1 MAFKK
6 AGLISK
12 FISKGSFKLNK
23 ISKKIFKLNPILK
36 REKPLKRHKKTKS
49 IKKPFNKNKSFLK
62 ASVLLIG
69 ALGGLPHLR
78 ASECRYWSWWSGY
91 HDKIESGSNSPTHN
105 SYCLFSSTQ
114 GSGTYYLNT
123 LTTYSAGGA
132 SFTQKFNNGTLN
144 VGGNI
149 RFGGTGVNGVNV
161 GYITGTYD
169 AQTINFNSSRI
180 TTGNS
185 LSDGGGA
192 TLNFNATNRITINQ
206 ASFDNSDA
214 GAQHSY
220 MNFKGSN
227 INVSGSSFTDDT
239 NGGFSF
245 SGNNNNSAISFN
257 KTKFNQGT
265 YNFTNSANLSFNNSN
280 FNQST
285 YNFNSLQSTFN
296 NSTFNQ
302 GTYNFTDNTSFNND
316 TFNQGTYNF
325 NTSKVSFSGA
335 NTLNSSSP
343 FASLKGSV
351 SFGSGAVF
359 NLNQTLNANQTYDI
373 LTTNGTIQYG
383 VYQSYLWDLINYKGD
398 KAISHVE
405 VGNNTYDVTFDINGQ
420 DETLQETFS
429 NKSITTQFLG
439 DDLQAKA
446 KATYQQDL
454 NNSQSALSNATND
467 NKIASADTGY
477 TNNQNT
483 TIKQDAQNLEHT
495 SQQIAKDEQALQGDL
510 NKLKQLANSSFNE
523 QAFNQAQS
531 KEQQDEQTL
540 QNEENTFSSEQE
552 GLEKALANAK
562 EQQEQQQAQAT
573 YQQDLNNSQSALS
586 NATNDNKIASA
597 DTDYT
602 KNQNTAIK
610 QDAQN
615 LENTSQQITQDQK
628 DLEQDLD
635 KLQQLANSKTGFNEQ
650 AFNQAQST
658 EQQDEQTLQNEEE
671 TFSSEQ
677 EGLEK
682 ALANAKHTSP
692 TPTKHTAQNNPPNKV
707 SPPTQNLP
715 TTNVWNGVYN
725 FQNQTYSKKG
735 IYYID
740 PNLSGQSGQSGNT
753 LSTYGYLDW
762 FTLKN
767 KFSVNANNGTLI
779 IGNNTESANTK
790 GLIWIGDDKGLVYY
804 NTGTFNAA
812 NIYLTSNLK
821 TGNGF
826 SGEGATL
833 NFNATNR
840 ITINQASFDNSD
852 AGAQHSYMNFKGS
865 NINVSGSSFTDDTNG
880 GFSFSGN
887 NNNSAISFNKTKF
900 NQGTYNFTNSAN
912 LSFNNSNFNQ
922 STYNFN
928 SLQSTFNNSTF
939 NQGTYNFTDNT
950 SFNND
955 TFNQG
960 TYNFNTSKVSFSGAN
975 TLNSSSP
982 FASLKGSVSFG
993 SGAVFNLNQTLNA
1006 NQTYDIL
1013 TTNGTIQYGVYQ
1025 SYLWDLINYKGDKA
1039 ISHVEVGNNTYDVTF
1054 DINGQDETLQETFSN
1069 KSITTQFL
1077 GDDLQAKAKATY
1089 QQDLNNSQSALSN
1102 ATNDNKIASADT
1114 GYTNNQNTTIK
1125 QDAQNLEHTSQQI
1138 AKDEQALQ
1146 GDLNKLK
1153 QLANSSFNE
1162 QAFNQAQS
1170 KEQQDEQTL
1179 QNEEETFSSE
1189 QEGLEKALA
1198 NAKPASPTPT
1208 PTPTPTPSPTPN
1220 PTPTKHTAPN
1230 KVPPTP
1236 PTQNLPTTNVWNG
1249 VYWLQNQTYS
1259 QKGVYYI
1266 DPNLSGQSG
1275 QSANTLSTY
1284 TANLLGRSFGV
1295 NIQNGTL
1302 IIGNN
1307 TESVN
1312 DNGLIWIGHG
1322 GFGYIIGTFNAA
1334 NIYLT
1339 NNFKTGEGVSGSDG
1353 GGANITFKASD
1364 NITMDGLNYND
1375 AETVTKMIQTGASQH
1390 SYATFDATNNISVTN
1405 SSFSDMTWGKF
1416 SFNAKNISFSNA
1428 SFSGFTNPGGSSV
1441 ISANAANSLSFNNS
1455 RLNGGAVYNLWANS
1469 LIFNNTQAV
1478 FNVLYSRGTSNFNAT
1493 TQLLGNTSFTLS
1505 SQSLLNF
1512 NGDTTLQNNANITLG
1527 NKSQTAFKN
1536 SLTLDNN
1543 SNLSLDNQ
1551 SVLNASGASAFNNQ
1565 ASLNIYNGSQ
1575 ATFNSLFFNGATLSL
1590 NANSKL
1596 NASSASFS
1604 NNTTINLDDSVL
1616 SVSNASSLNANI
1628 NFQGASQATFGG
1640 NTTIDAA
1647 SFNFDSAS
1655 SLSFNN
1661 LTANGALNFNGYAP
1675 SLSKA
1680 LMSVSGQFVLGNN
1693 GDINLSDINIFDN
1706 ITKSV
1711 TYNILNA
1718 QKGITGISGANG
1730 YEKILFYGM
1739 KIQNATYSDNN
1750 NIQTWSFINPLNS
1763 SQIIQESIKNGD
1775 LTIEVLNNPNSAS
1788 NTIFN
1793 IAPELYNYQ
1802 ASKQNP
1808 TGYSYDYSDNQAGT
1822 YYLTSN
1828 IKGLFTPKGSQTPQT
1843 PGTYSP
1849 FNQPLNSLN
1858 IYNKGFSSGNLKTLL
1873 GILSQ
1878 NSATLKE
1885 MIETNQLDN
1894 ITSINEVLQ
1903 LLDRI
1908 KITPAQKQALLET
1921 INHLTDN
1928 INQTFSNGNLVIGA
1942 TQDHVTNS
1950 TSSIWFGGNGYSSPC
1965 ALDSATCS
1973 SFRNTY
1979 LGQLLGSTSPYL
1991 GYINADF
1998 KAKSIYITGTLGS
2011 GNAFES
2017 GGSADI
2023 TFQSANN
2030 LVLNKANIEAQA
2042 TDNIFNLL
2050 GQEGIDK
2057 IFNQGNLANVLSQM
2071 AMEKIKQAGGLG
2083 NFVENALIP
2092 LSKELPSSLQNETL
2106 GQLIGQN
2113 NLDNLLN
2120 NSGVMNAIQ
2129 NIISKKLS
2137 IFGNFV
2143 TPSIIENYLAK
2154 QSLKSMLDDKGL
2166 LNFIGGYMDASELSS
2181 ILSVILKDITN
2192 PPTSLQ
2198 KDIGVVANDLLDE
2211 FLGQDVVKKLES
2223 QGLVSNIINNIISQG
2238 GLSGIYNQGLGSVLP
2253 PSLQN
2258 ALKEN
2263 DLGALLSPRGL
2274 HDFWQ
2279 KGYFNF
2285 LSNGYVFVNNSS
2297 FSNATGGSLNFVANK
2312 SIIFNGDNTI
2322 DFSKYQGALIFA
2334 SNGVSN
2340 INITTLNA
2348 TNGLSLNAG
2357 LNNVSV
2363 QKGEIC
2369 INLANCPTT
2378 KNSSSTNS
2386 SVTPTNESLSVRAN
2400 NFTFLGVIAS
2410 NGAIDLSQVKNN
2422 SVIGTLNLNEN
2433 ATLQANNLTI
2443 ANAFN
2448 NASNSTANINGD
2460 FTLNQQAT
2468 LSTNASG
2475 LNVMGNFNS
2484 YGDLVFNLSHSVSH
2498 AIINA
2503 QGIATI
2509 MTNYNNPLIQFNT
2522 SSKETGAYT
2531 LIDSAKAIYYGYNDQ
2546 ITGGSSLDNYLKLYT
2561 LININGKHMV
2571 MTDNGLTYNGQ
2582 AVSIKDG
2589 GLIVGFK
2596 DSQNQYIYTSILYN
2610 KVKIAVSNAPINNL
2624 QAPTLKQ
2631 YIAQIQGIQGV
2642 DSIEQAGG
2650 TQAINWLNKI
2660 FETKGSPLFAPYY
2673 LESHSTKDLTTI
2685 AGDIA
2690 NTLEVIANPNFKN
2703 DATNIL
2709 QINTYTQQMSRLAK
2723 LSDTSTFASADFHER
2738 LEALKNKRFA
2748 DAIPNAMDVILKY
2761 SQRNRVKNN
2770 VWATGVGGASF
2781 INGGTGTLYGINVG
2795 YDRFI
2800 KGVIVGG
2807 YAAYGYSGFHANIT
2821 QSGSSNVNMGVY
2833 SRAFIKRSELTMSLN
2848 ETWGYNKTF
2857 INSYDPLLSII
2868 NQSYRYNTW
2877 TTDAKINYGYDFM
2890 FKDKSVIF
2898 KPQIGLAYYYIGMS
2912 GLRGI
2917 MDDPIYNQFRANADP
2932 NKKSV
2937 LTINFALES
2946 RHYFNKNSYYFVIA
2960 DVGRDLFIN
2969 SMGDKM
2975 VRFIGNNT
2983 LSYRDGGRYN
2993 TFASIITGGEIRLFK
3008 TFYVNAGIGA
3018 RFGLD
3023 YKDINITGN
3032 IGMRY
3037 AF

>member
-6 AGLISK
+6 ARLISR
-12 FISKGSFKLNK
+12 FISKGSFKLSK
-23 ISKKIFKLNPILK
+23 ISKKFFKLNQILK

-62 ASVLLIG
+62 ASILLIG
-69 ALGGLPHLR
+69 ALGGLSHLR
-78 ASECRYWSWWSGY
+78 ANECRYWSWSSWSY
-91 HDKIESGSNSPTHN
+91 QDNIESGPNSPTHN
-105 SYCLFSSTQ
+105 SYCLFSSAQ

-132 SFTQKFNNGTLN
+132 SFTQKFNNGTLDI
-144 VGGNI
+144 GGNI
-149 RFGGTGVNGVNV
+149 RFGGTGINGGDV

-169 AQTINFNSSRI
+169 AQTINFNSSHL

-185 LSDGGGA
+185 YADGGGA
-192 TLNFNATNRITINQ
+192 TLNFNAANNITINQ
-206 ASFDNSDA
+206 ASFDNSHA
-214 GAQHSY
+214 GTQKSY

-257 KTKFNQGT
+257 QTSFNQGT
-265 YNFTNSANLSFNNSN
+265 YNFSNSASSSFDNS
-280 FNQST
+280 S
-285 YNFNSLQSTFN
+285 
-296 NSTFNQ
+296 FNQ
-302 GTYNFTDNTSFNND
+302 GTYNFNSTQSAFNNSAFNQGTYDFSNNTSFNND
-316 TFNQGTYNF
+316 TFNQGTYSF
-325 NTSKVSFSGA
+325 NTSKVSFSGI

-351 SFGSGAVF
+351 SFGSDAIF
-359 NLNQTLNANQTYDI
+359 NLNQTLNNNQTYDI
-373 LTTNGTIQYG
+373 LTTNGAIQYG

-420 DETLQETFS
+420 DETLQETF
-429 NKSITTQFLG
+429 NKQSIITQFLG

-446 KATYQQDL
+446 QKTYQQDL
-454 NNSQSALSNATND
+454 SNSQSTLNNAASD
-467 NKIASADTGY
+467 NKIANSDTDY
-477 TNNQNT
+477 TKSSNP
-483 TIKQDAQNLEHT
+483 TINKDAQNLEHT
-495 SQQIAKDEQALQGDL
+495 NQQIAQDEQALQGDL
-510 NKLKQLANSSFNE
+510 DKLKQLANSTTGFNE
-523 QAFNQAQS
+523 QAFNTAQS

-540 QNEENTFSSEQE
+540 QNDENAFNTEQDS
-552 GLEKALANAK
+552 LNKAIQQAQAQQQK
-562 EQQEQQQAQAT
+562 QEQQQAQKT
-573 YQQDLNNSQSALS
+573 YQEDVTNSQNALNNAASDS
-586 NATNDNKIASA
+586 KIANS

-602 KNQNTAIK
+602 NNKNTTIK
-610 QDAQN
+610 EDAKS
-615 LENTSQQITQDQK
+615 LEHTNQQIAQD
-628 DLEQDLD
+628 EQALQGDLD
-635 KLQQLANSKTGFNEQ
+635 KLKQLANSTTGFSEQ
-650 AFNQAQST
+650 AFNQAQKQ
-658 EQQDEQTLQNEEE
+658 EQQDEQTLQNDEK
-671 TFSSEQ
+671 TFSNEQ
-677 EGLEK
+677 EGLK
-682 ALANAKHTSP
+682 QAIANAKPTSPTPSHAP
-692 TPTKHTAQNNPPNKV
+692 TPTKHTAPNTPPNKV
-707 SPPTQNLP
+707 SPTPTPPTQNLP

-725 FQNQTYSKKG
+725 LQNQTYSQKG

-753 LSTYGYLDW
+753 LSTY
-762 FTLKN
+762 
-767 KFSVNANNGTLI
+767 
-779 IGNNTESANTK
+779 
-790 GLIWIGDDKGLVYY
+790 
-804 NTGTFNAA
+804 
-812 NIYLTSNLK
+812 
-821 TGNGF
+821 
-826 SGEGATL
+826 
-833 NFNATNR
+833 
-840 ITINQASFDNSD
+840 
-852 AGAQHSYMNFKGS
+852 
-865 NINVSGSSFTDDTNG
+865 
-880 GFSFSGN
+880 
-887 NNNSAISFNKTKF
+887 
-900 NQGTYNFTNSAN
+900 
-912 LSFNNSNFNQ
+912 
-922 STYNFN
+922 
-928 SLQSTFNNSTF
+928 
-939 NQGTYNFTDNT
+939 
-950 SFNND
+950 
-955 TFNQG
+955 
-960 TYNFNTSKVSFSGAN
+960 
-975 TLNSSSP
+975 
-982 FASLKGSVSFG
+982 
-993 SGAVFNLNQTLNA
+993 
-1006 NQTYDIL
+1006 
-1013 TTNGTIQYGVYQ
+1013 
-1025 SYLWDLINYKGDKA
+1025 
-1039 ISHVEVGNNTYDVTF
+1039 
-1054 DINGQDETLQETFSN
+1054 
-1069 KSITTQFL
+1069 
-1077 GDDLQAKAKATY
+1077 
-1089 QQDLNNSQSALSN
+1089 
-1102 ATNDNKIASADT
+1102 
-1114 GYTNNQNTTIK
+1114 
-1125 QDAQNLEHTSQQI
+1125 
-1138 AKDEQALQ
+1138 
-1146 GDLNKLK
+1146 
-1153 QLANSSFNE
+1153 
-1162 QAFNQAQS
+1162 
-1170 KEQQDEQTL
+1170 
-1179 QNEEETFSSE
+1179 
-1189 QEGLEKALA
+1189 
-1198 NAKPASPTPT
+1198 
-1208 PTPTPTPSPTPN
+1208 
-1220 PTPTKHTAPN
+1220 
-1230 KVPPTP
+1230 
-1236 PTQNLPTTNVWNG
+1236 
-1249 VYWLQNQTYS
+1249 
-1259 QKGVYYI
+1259 
-1266 DPNLSGQSG
+1266 
-1275 QSANTLSTY
+1275 
-1284 TANLLGRSFGV
+1284 TANLFGRSFGV

-1302 IIGNN
+1302 IIGND

-1322 GFGYIIGTFNAA
+1322 GFGYITGTFSAA

-1339 NNFKTGEGVSGSDG
+1339 NNFKTGEGVSNSDG

-1390 SYATFDATNNISVTN
+1390 SYAAFDALNNISVTN

-1416 SFNAKNISFSNA
+1416 SFSAKNISFSNA

-1441 ISANAANSLSFNNS
+1441 ISANASNSLSFINS
-1455 RLNGGAVYNLWANS
+1455 RLNGGAVYNLQANS

-1493 TQLLGNTSFTLS
+1493 TQLLGNTNFTLS

-1527 NKSQTAFKN
+1527 NKSQAAFKN

-1551 SVLNASGASAFNNQ
+1551 SVLNANGTSAFNNQ

-1575 ATFNSLFFNGATLSL
+1575 AAFSSLFFNGGTLSL
-1590 NANSKL
+1590 NASSKL
-1596 NASSASFS
+1596 NASNASFS

-1616 SVSNASSLNANI
+1616 SANNTSSLNANI
-1628 NFQGASQATFGG
+1628 NFQGASQADFGG
-1640 NTTIDAA
+1640 NTTIDTA

-1675 SLSKA
+1675 SLTKA

-1711 TYNILNA
+1711 TYNILSA

-1739 KIQNATYSDNN
+1739 KIQNATYSDSN

-1822 YYLTSN
+1822 YYLTSS
-1828 IKGLFTPKGSQTPQT
+1828 IKGLFTPKGSQTPQA

-1858 IYNKGFSSGNLKTLL
+1858 IYNKGFSSENLKTLL

-1885 MIETNQLDN
+1885 MIESNQLNN
-1894 ITSINEVLQ
+1894 ITNINEVLQ
-1903 LLDRI
+1903 LLDKI
-1908 KITPAQKQALLET
+1908 KITQAQKQALLET

-1942 TQDHVTNS
+1942 TQDNVTNS

-2017 GGSADI
+2017 GGSADV

-2050 GQEGIDK
+2050 GQKGIDK
-2057 IFNQGNLANVLSQM
+2057 IFNQGNLANVLSQV

-2083 NFVENALIP
+2083 NFIENALSP
-2092 LSKELPSSLQNETL
+2092 LSKELPASLQNETL

-2113 NLDNLLN
+2113 NLDDLLN
-2120 NSGVMNAIQ
+2120 NSGVMNEIQ
-2129 NIISKKLS
+2129 SIISKKLS

-2166 LNFIGGYMDASELSS
+2166 LNFIGGYIDASELSS

-2192 PPTSLQ
+2192 PPASLQ
-2198 KDIGVVANDLLDE
+2198 KDIGVVANDLLNE

-2238 GLSGIYNQGLGSVLP
+2238 GLSGVYNQGLGSVLP
-2253 PSLQN
+2253 LSLQN

-2285 LSNGYVFVNNSS
+2285 LSNGYVFVNDSS

-2369 INLANCPTT
+2369 VNLASCPTT

-2400 NFTFLGVIAS
+2400 NFTFLGTIAS
-2410 NGAIDLSQVKNN
+2410 NGAIDLSQVTNN

-2443 ANAFN
+2443 TNAFN
-2448 NASNSTANINGD
+2448 NASNSTANINGN

-2484 YGDLVFNLSHSVSH
+2484 YGDLVFNLSHSASH

-2503 QGIATI
+2503 QGNATI
-2509 MTNYNNPLIQFNT
+2509 MANSNNPLIQFNT
-2522 SSKETGAYT
+2522 SSKEVGTYT

-2546 ITGGSSLDNYLKLYT
+2546 ITGGSSLDNYLKLYA
-2561 LININGKHMV
+2561 LIDINGKHMV
-2571 MTDNGLTYNGQ
+2571 MSDNGLTYNGQ
-2582 AVSIKDG
+2582 AVSVKDG
-2589 GLIVGFK
+2589 GLVVGFK

-2610 KVKIAVSNAPINNL
+2610 KVKIAVSNDPINNL

-2631 YIAQIQGIQGV
+2631 YIAQIQGIQSV
-2642 DSIEQAGG
+2642 DSIDQVGG
-2650 TQAINWLNKI
+2650 NQAINWLNKI

-2673 LESHSTKDLTTI
+2673 LESHSIKDLTTI

-2690 NTLEVIANPNFKN
+2690 NTLEVIANPDFKN

-2723 LSDTSTFASADFHER
+2723 LSDTSTFARSDFLER

-2807 YAAYGYSGFHANIT
+2807 YAAYGYSGFHGNIT

-2868 NQSYRYNTW
+2868 NQSYRYDTW

-2898 KPQIGLAYYYIGMS
+2898 KPQVGLAYYYIGLS

>member
-6 AGLISK
+6 ARLISR
-12 FISKGSFKLNK
+12 FVSKGSFKLNK
-23 ISKKIFKLNPILK
+23 ISKKIFTLNQILK
-36 REKPLKRHKKTKS
+36 REKLLKRHKKTKS

-69 ALGGLPHLR
+69 ALGGLSHLR
-78 ASECRYWSWWSGY
+78 ANECTYWSWSTWSY
-91 HDKIESGSNSPTHN
+91 QDNIESGPNSPTHN
-105 SYCLFSSTQ
+105 SYCLFSSAQ

-123 LTTYSAGGA
+123 LTTYSTGGA
-132 SFTQKFNNGTLN
+132 SFTQKFNGGTLN

-149 RFGGTGVNGVNV
+149 RFGGTGINGGDV

-169 AQTINFNSSRI
+169 AANIYLTSHL

-185 LSDGGGA
+185 YADGGGA
-192 TLNFNATNRITINQ
+192 TLNFNAANNITINQ

-214 GAQHSY
+214 GTQHSY

-257 KTKFNQGT
+257 QTNFNQGT
-265 YNFTNSANLSFNNSN
+265 YNFSNSASSSFDNSSFN
-280 FNQST
+280 QGT
-285 YNFNSLQSTFN
+285 YHFNSAQSTFE
-296 NSTFNQ
+296 NSNFNQ
-302 GTYNFTDNTSFNND
+302 GTYNFNDNTSFNND

-325 NTSKVSFSGA
+325 NTSKVSFSGI

-351 SFGSGAVF
+351 SFNSNAVF
-359 NLNQTLNANQTYDI
+359 NLNQTLNSNQTYDI
-373 LTTNGTIQYG
+373 LTTNGAIQYG

-398 KAISHVE
+398 KAISHVG

-420 DETLQETFS
+420 DETLQETF
-429 NKSITTQFLG
+429 NKQSIITQFLG

-446 KATYQQDL
+446 QKTYQEDLTHSQNAL
-454 NNSQSALSNATND
+454 NNVTSDNTIANNDTSYTQS
-467 NKIASADTGY
+467 K
-477 TNNQNT
+477 NT
-483 TIKQDAQNLEHT
+483 TIATDAQNLENT
-495 SQQIAKDEQALQGDL
+495 NQQIAQDEQALQGDL
-510 NKLKQLANSSFNE
+510 DKLKQLANSTTGFSE
-523 QAFNQAQS
+523 QAFNQAQ
-531 KEQQDEQTL
+531 KQEQQDEQTL
-540 QNEENTFSSEQE
+540 QNEEKTFNSEQE
-552 GLEKALANAK
+552 GLKQAIANAK
-562 EQQEQQQAQAT
+562 P
-573 YQQDLNNSQSALS
+573 
-586 NATNDNKIASA
+586 
-597 DTDYT
+597 
-602 KNQNTAIK
+602 
-610 QDAQN
+610 
-615 LENTSQQITQDQK
+615 TSPTP
-628 DLEQDLD
+628 
-635 KLQQLANSKTGFNEQ
+635 SPT
-650 AFNQAQST
+650 
-658 EQQDEQTLQNEEE
+658 
-671 TFSSEQ
+671 
-677 EGLEK
+677 
-682 ALANAKHTSP
+682 P
-692 TPTKHTAQNNPPNKV
+692 TPTKHTAQNTPPNKV
-707 SPPTQNLP
+707 SPT
-715 TTNVWNGVYN
+715 
-725 FQNQTYSKKG
+725 
-735 IYYID
+735 
-740 PNLSGQSGQSGNT
+740 
-753 LSTYGYLDW
+753 
-762 FTLKN
+762 
-767 KFSVNANNGTLI
+767 
-779 IGNNTESANTK
+779 
-790 GLIWIGDDKGLVYY
+790 
-804 NTGTFNAA
+804 
-812 NIYLTSNLK
+812 
-821 TGNGF
+821 
-826 SGEGATL
+826 
-833 NFNATNR
+833 
-840 ITINQASFDNSD
+840 
-852 AGAQHSYMNFKGS
+852 
-865 NINVSGSSFTDDTNG
+865 
-880 GFSFSGN
+880 
-887 NNNSAISFNKTKF
+887 
-900 NQGTYNFTNSAN
+900 
-912 LSFNNSNFNQ
+912 
-922 STYNFN
+922 
-928 SLQSTFNNSTF
+928 
-939 NQGTYNFTDNT
+939 
-950 SFNND
+950 
-955 TFNQG
+955 
-960 TYNFNTSKVSFSGAN
+960 
-975 TLNSSSP
+975 
-982 FASLKGSVSFG
+982 
-993 SGAVFNLNQTLNA
+993 
-1006 NQTYDIL
+1006 
-1013 TTNGTIQYGVYQ
+1013 
-1025 SYLWDLINYKGDKA
+1025 
-1039 ISHVEVGNNTYDVTF
+1039 
-1054 DINGQDETLQETFSN
+1054 
-1069 KSITTQFL
+1069 
-1077 GDDLQAKAKATY
+1077 
-1089 QQDLNNSQSALSN
+1089 
-1102 ATNDNKIASADT
+1102 
-1114 GYTNNQNTTIK
+1114 
-1125 QDAQNLEHTSQQI
+1125 
-1138 AKDEQALQ
+1138 
-1146 GDLNKLK
+1146 
-1153 QLANSSFNE
+1153 
-1162 QAFNQAQS
+1162 
-1170 KEQQDEQTL
+1170 
-1179 QNEEETFSSE
+1179 
-1189 QEGLEKALA
+1189 
-1198 NAKPASPTPT
+1198 
-1208 PTPTPTPSPTPN
+1208 
-1220 PTPTKHTAPN
+1220 
-1230 KVPPTP
+1230 PTP

-1249 VYWLQNQTYS
+1249 VYNLQNQTYS
-1259 QKGVYYI
+1259 QKGIYYI

-1284 TANLLGRSFGV
+1284 TANLFGRSFGV

-1322 GFGYIIGTFNAA
+1322 GFGYITGTFNAA

-1339 NNFKTGEGVSGSDG
+1339 NNFKTGEGVSNSDG

-1390 SYATFDATNNISVTN
+1390 SYAAFDALNNISVTN

-1416 SFNAKNISFSNA
+1416 SFSAKNISFSNA
-1428 SFSGFTNPGGSSV
+1428 SFSGFTNPGGSST
-1441 ISANAANSLSFNNS
+1441 ISANASNSLSFINS
-1455 RLNGGAVYNLWANS
+1455 RLNGGAIYNLQANS

-1512 NGDTTLQNNANITLG
+1512 NGDTTLQNNANITLD
-1527 NKSQTAFKN
+1527 NKSQAAFKN

-1551 SVLNASGASAFNNQ
+1551 SVLNANGTSAFNNQ

-1575 ATFNSLFFNGATLSL
+1575 AAFNSLFFNGGTLSL
-1590 NANSKL
+1590 NASSKL
-1596 NASSASFS
+1596 NASNASFS

-1616 SVSNASSLNANI
+1616 SANNTSSLNANI
-1628 NFQGASQATFGG
+1628 NFQGTSQADFGG
-1640 NTTIDAA
+1640 NTTIDTA

-1655 SLSFNN
+1655 SLNFNN

-1675 SLSKA
+1675 SLTKA

-1718 QKGITGISGANG
+1718 RKGITGISGANG

-1808 TGYSYDYSDNQAGT
+1808 TGYSYDYSGNQAGT

-1858 IYNKGFSSGNLKTLL
+1858 IYNKGFSSENLKTLL

-1885 MIETNQLDN
+1885 MIESNQLDN
-1894 ITSINEVLQ
+1894 ITNINEVLQ
-1903 LLDRI
+1903 LLDKI
-1908 KITPAQKQALLET
+1908 KITQVQKQALLET

-1928 INQTFSNGNLVIGA
+1928 INQTFNNGNLVIGA
-1942 TQDHVTNS
+1942 TQDNVTNS

-1991 GYINADF
+1991 GYINANF
-1998 KAKSIYITGTLGS
+1998 KAKSIYITGTIGS

-2017 GGSADI
+2017 GGSADV
-2023 TFQSANN
+2023 TFQSTNN

-2083 NFVENALIP
+2083 NFVENALSP
-2092 LSKELPSSLQNETL
+2092 LSKELPASLQNETL

-2113 NLDNLLN
+2113 NLDDLLN
-2120 NSGVMNAIQ
+2120 NSGVMNEIQ

-2166 LNFIGGYMDASELSS
+2166 LNFIGGYIDASEISS
-2181 ILSVILKDITN
+2181 ILSVVLKDITN
-2192 PPTSLQ
+2192 PPASLQ
-2198 KDIGVVANDLLDE
+2198 KDIGVVANDLLNE

-2223 QGLVSNIINNIISQG
+2223 QGLVSDIINNVISQG
-2238 GLSGIYNQGLGSVLP
+2238 GLSGVYNQGLGSVLP

-2369 INLANCPTT
+2369 INLASCPTT

-2386 SVTPTNESLSVRAN
+2386 SVTPTNETLSVRAN
-2400 NFTFLGVIAS
+2400 NFTFLGAITS
-2410 NGAIDLSQVKNN
+2410 NGAINLSQVKNN

-2443 ANAFN
+2443 TNAFN
-2448 NASNSTANINGD
+2448 NASNSTANINGN

-2484 YGDLVFNLSHSVSH
+2484 YGDLVFNLSHSASH

-2503 QGIATI
+2503 QGAATI
-2509 MTNYNNPLIQFNT
+2509 IANNNNPLIQFNT
-2522 SSKETGAYT
+2522 SSKEVGTYT

-2546 ITGGSSLDNYLKLYT
+2546 ITGGSSLDNYLKLYA
-2561 LININGKHMV
+2561 LIDINGKHMV
-2571 MTDNGLTYNGQ
+2571 MTGNGLTYNGQ
-2582 AVSIKDG
+2582 AVSVKDG
-2589 GLIVGFK
+2589 GLVVGFK

-2610 KVKIAVSNAPINNL
+2610 KVKIAVSNDPINNL

-2631 YIAQIQGIQGV
+2631 YIAQIQGTQSV
-2642 DSIEQAGG
+2642 DSIDQAGG
-2650 TQAINWLNKI
+2650 NQAINWLNKI

-2673 LESHSTKDLTTI
+2673 LESHSIKDLTTI

-2690 NTLEVIANPNFKN
+2690 NTLEVIANPDFKN

-2738 LEALKNKRFA
+2738 LESLKNKRFA

-2807 YAAYGYSGFHANIT
+2807 YAAYGYSGFHGNIT

-2868 NQSYRYNTW
+2868 NQSYRYDTW

-2898 KPQIGLAYYYIGMS
+2898 KPQVGLAYYYIGLS

>member
-6 AGLISK
+6 ARLISR
-12 FISKGSFKLNK
+12 FISKGFFKLNK
-23 ISKKIFKLNPILK
+23 ISKKIFKLNQILK
-36 REKPLKRHKKTKS
+36 REKPLKRHKKALKS
-49 IKKPFNKNKSFLK
+49 IKKLSNRNKSFLK

-69 ALGGLPHLR
+69 ALGGLSHLR
-78 ASECRYWSWWSGY
+78 ANECRYWSWSSWNY
-91 HDKIESGSNSPTHN
+91 QDNIESGPNSPTHN
-105 SYCLFSSTQ
+105 SYCLFSSAQ

-123 LTTYSAGGA
+123 LTTYSAGEA
-132 SFTQKFNNGTLN
+132 SFTQKFNGGTLN

-149 RFGGTGVNGVNV
+149 RFGGTGINGGDV

-169 AQTINFNSSRI
+169 AQTINFNSSHL

-185 LSDGGGA
+185 YADGGGA
-192 TLNFNATNRITINQ
+192 TLNFNAANNITISQ

-214 GAQHSY
+214 GTQHSY

-239 NGGFSF
+239 NGGFNF
-245 SGNNNNSAISFN
+245 SGNSNNSTISFN
-257 KTKFNQGT
+257 QTNFNQGTYHFSNSASSSFDNSSFNQGSYHFNSTQSTFENSNFNQGT
-265 YNFTNSANLSFNNSN
+265 YNFNGNA
-280 FNQST
+280 
-285 YNFNSLQSTFN
+285 
-296 NSTFNQ
+296 
-302 GTYNFTDNTSFNND
+302 SFNND
-316 TFNQGTYNF
+316 TFNQGTYDF

-351 SFGSGAVF
+351 SFGSDAVF
-359 NLNQTLNANQTYDI
+359 NLNQTLNNNQTYDI

-420 DETLQETFS
+420 DETLQETF
-429 NKSITTQFLG
+429 NNQSITTQFLG

-446 KATYQQDL
+446 QKTYQQDL
-454 NNSQSALSNATND
+454 SDSQSALNNAASD
-467 NKIASADTGY
+467 SKIANGDTDY
-477 TNNQNT
+477 TKSSNP
-483 TIKQDAQNLEHT
+483 TINKDAQNLE
-495 SQQIAKDEQALQGDL
+495 SANQQIVKDEQALQGDL
-510 NKLKQLANSSFNE
+510 DKLQQLANATTGFNE
-523 QAFNQAQS
+523 QAFNTAQ
-531 KEQQDEQTL
+531 KQEQQDEQTL
-540 QNEENTFSSEQE
+540 QGEEKTFNAEQE
-552 GLEKALANAK
+552 GLKQAIANDK
-562 EQQEQQQAQAT
+562 P
-573 YQQDLNNSQSALS
+573 
-586 NATNDNKIASA
+586 ASP
-597 DTDYT
+597 TP
-602 KNQNTAIK
+602 
-610 QDAQN
+610 
-615 LENTSQQITQDQK
+615 
-628 DLEQDLD
+628 
-635 KLQQLANSKTGFNEQ
+635 
-650 AFNQAQST
+650 
-658 EQQDEQTLQNEEE
+658 
-671 TFSSEQ
+671 
-677 EGLEK
+677 
-682 ALANAKHTSP
+682 SP
-692 TPTKHTAQNNPPNKV
+692 TPTKHTAPN
-707 SPPTQNLP
+707 
-715 TTNVWNGVYN
+715 
-725 FQNQTYSKKG
+725 
-735 IYYID
+735 
-740 PNLSGQSGQSGNT
+740 
-753 LSTYGYLDW
+753 
-762 FTLKN
+762 
-767 KFSVNANNGTLI
+767 
-779 IGNNTESANTK
+779 
-790 GLIWIGDDKGLVYY
+790 
-804 NTGTFNAA
+804 
-812 NIYLTSNLK
+812 
-821 TGNGF
+821 
-826 SGEGATL
+826 
-833 NFNATNR
+833 
-840 ITINQASFDNSD
+840 
-852 AGAQHSYMNFKGS
+852 
-865 NINVSGSSFTDDTNG
+865 
-880 GFSFSGN
+880 
-887 NNNSAISFNKTKF
+887 
-900 NQGTYNFTNSAN
+900 
-912 LSFNNSNFNQ
+912 
-922 STYNFN
+922 
-928 SLQSTFNNSTF
+928 
-939 NQGTYNFTDNT
+939 
-950 SFNND
+950 
-955 TFNQG
+955 
-960 TYNFNTSKVSFSGAN
+960 
-975 TLNSSSP
+975 
-982 FASLKGSVSFG
+982 
-993 SGAVFNLNQTLNA
+993 
-1006 NQTYDIL
+1006 
-1013 TTNGTIQYGVYQ
+1013 
-1025 SYLWDLINYKGDKA
+1025 
-1039 ISHVEVGNNTYDVTF
+1039 
-1054 DINGQDETLQETFSN
+1054 
-1069 KSITTQFL
+1069 
-1077 GDDLQAKAKATY
+1077 
-1089 QQDLNNSQSALSN
+1089 
-1102 ATNDNKIASADT
+1102 
-1114 GYTNNQNTTIK
+1114 
-1125 QDAQNLEHTSQQI
+1125 
-1138 AKDEQALQ
+1138 
-1146 GDLNKLK
+1146 
-1153 QLANSSFNE
+1153 
-1162 QAFNQAQS
+1162 
-1170 KEQQDEQTL
+1170 
-1179 QNEEETFSSE
+1179 
-1189 QEGLEKALA
+1189 
-1198 NAKPASPTPT
+1198 TP
-1208 PTPTPTPSPTPN
+1208 
-1220 PTPTKHTAPN
+1220 PN

-1236 PTQNLPTTNVWNG
+1236 PTQNLPTTNVWDG
-1249 VYWLQNQTYS
+1249 VYNLENKTYS
-1259 QKGVYYI
+1259 NKGVYYI

-1284 TANLLGRSFGV
+1284 TANLFGRSFSM
-1295 NIQNGTL
+1295 NANNGTL

-1322 GFGYIIGTFNAA
+1322 GFGYITGTFNAA

-1339 NNFKTGEGVSGSDG
+1339 NNFKTGEGVSNSDG

-1390 SYATFDATNNISVTN
+1390 SYATFDALNNISVTN

-1416 SFNAKNISFSNA
+1416 SFSAKNISFSNA
-1428 SFSGFTNPGGSSV
+1428 SFSGFTNPGGSST
-1441 ISANAANSLSFNNS
+1441 ISANASNSLSFVNS
-1455 RLNGGAVYNLWANS
+1455 RLNGGAIYNLQANS

-1527 NKSQTAFKN
+1527 NKSQAAFKN

-1551 SVLNASGASAFNNQ
+1551 SVLNANGASAFNNQ

-1575 ATFNSLFFNGATLSL
+1575 ATFKSLFFNGGTLSL
-1590 NANSKL
+1590 NASSKL

-1616 SVSNASSLNANI
+1616 SANNTSSLNANI
-1628 NFQGASQATFGG
+1628 NFQGASQADFGG
-1640 NTTIDAA
+1640 NTTIDTA

-1675 SLSKA
+1675 SLTKA

-1739 KIQNATYSDNN
+1739 KIQNATYSDSN

-1763 SQIIQESIKNGD
+1763 SQIIQESIKNGV

-1802 ASKQNP
+1802 VSKQNP

-1878 NSATLKE
+1878 NSTTLKE
-1885 MIETNQLDN
+1885 MIESNQLDN
-1894 ITSINEVLQ
+1894 ITNINEVLQ

-1908 KITPAQKQALLET
+1908 KITQTQKQALLET

-1928 INQTFSNGNLVIGA
+1928 INQTFSNGNLVIGT
-1942 TQDHVTNS
+1942 TQDNVTSS

-1973 SFRNTY
+1973 SFRDTY

-1998 KAKSIYITGTLGS
+1998 KAKSVYITGTLGS
-2011 GNAFES
+2011 ANAFES
-2017 GGSADI
+2017 GGSADV

-2030 LVLNKANIEAQA
+2030 LVLDKANIEAQA

-2050 GQEGIDK
+2050 GQKGINK

-2083 NFVENALIP
+2083 NFVENALSP

-2129 NIISKKLS
+2129 NIISQKLS

-2192 PPTSLQ
+2192 PPASLQ
-2198 KDIGVVANDLLDE
+2198 KDIGVVANDLLNE

-2223 QGLVSNIINNIISQG
+2223 QGLVNNIINNVISQG
-2238 GLSGIYNQGLGSVLP
+2238 GLSGVYNQGLGSVLP

-2348 TNGLSLNAG
+2348 TNGLSLNVG

-2433 ATLQANNLTI
+2433 AALQANNLTI
-2443 ANAFN
+2443 TNAFN
-2448 NASNSTANINGD
+2448 NASNSTANINGN

-2484 YGDLVFNLSHSVSH
+2484 YGDLVFNISHSASH

-2503 QGIATI
+2503 QGSATI
-2509 MTNYNNPLIQFNT
+2509 MANNNNPLIQFNT
-2522 SSKETGAYT
+2522 SSKESGVYT

-2546 ITGGSSLDNYLKLYT
+2546 ITGDSSLDNYLKLYT
-2561 LININGKHMV
+2561 LIDINGKHMV

-2582 AVSIKDG
+2582 AVNIKDG
-2589 GLIVGFK
+2589 GLVVGFK

-2610 KVKIAVSNAPINNL
+2610 KVKIAVSNDPINNL

-2631 YIAQIQGIQGV
+2631 YIAQIQGVQSV
-2642 DSIEQAGG
+2642 DSIDQVGG
-2650 TQAINWLNKI
+2650 SQAINWLNKI

-2673 LESHSTKDLTTI
+2673 LESHSAKDLTTI

-2690 NTLEVIANPNFKN
+2690 NTLEVIANPDFKN

-2723 LSDTSTFASADFHER
+2723 LSDTSTFARSDFLER

-2807 YAAYGYSGFHANIT
+2807 YAAYGYSGFHGNIT

-2868 NQSYRYNTW
+2868 NQSYRYDTW

-2898 KPQIGLAYYYIGMS
+2898 KPQIGLAYYYIGLS

>member
-6 AGLISK
+6 ARLISK

-23 ISKKIFKLNPILK
+23 ISKKIFKLNQILK

-49 IKKPFNKNKSFLK
+49 IKNPFNKNKSFLK

-69 ALGGLPHLR
+69 ALGGLSHLR
-78 ASECRYWSWWSGY
+78 ANECTYWSWSSWGY
-91 HDKIESGSNSPTHN
+91 QDNIESGPNSPTHN
-105 SYCLFSSTQ
+105 SYCLFSSAQ

-123 LTTYSAGGA
+123 LTTYSTGGA
-132 SFTQKFNNGTLN
+132 SFTQKFNGGTLN

-149 RFGGTGVNGVNV
+149 RFGGTGINGGDV

-169 AQTINFNSSRI
+169 AQTINFNSSHL

-185 LSDGGGA
+185 YADGGGA
-192 TLNFNATNRITINQ
+192 TLNFNAANNITINQ

-214 GAQHSY
+214 GTQKSY

-227 INVSGSSFTDDT
+227 INVSGSSFKDDT
-239 NGGFSF
+239 DGGFSF
-245 SGNNNNSAISFN
+245 SGNNNHSAISFN
-257 KTKFNQGT
+257 QTNFNQGT
-265 YNFTNSANLSFNNSN
+265 YHFNSAQSAFNNSA
-280 FNQST
+280 FNQGS
-285 YNFNSLQSTFN
+285 YNFNGN
-296 NSTFNQ
+296 A
-302 GTYNFTDNTSFNND
+302 SFDND

-359 NLNQTLNANQTYDI
+359 NLNQTLNSNQTYDI

-398 KAISHVE
+398 KAISHVG

-420 DETLQETFS
+420 DETLQETF
-429 NKSITTQFLG
+429 NNQSIITQFLG
-439 DDLQAKA
+439 DDLQQQAQQ
-446 KATYQQDL
+446 TYQEDVAHSQNAL
-454 NNSQSALSNATND
+454 NNVTSD
-467 NKIASADTGY
+467 NTIASNDTSY
-477 TNNQNT
+477 TQSKNT
-483 TIKQDAQNLEHT
+483 TVAKDAQGLENT
-495 SQQIAKDEQALQGDL
+495 NQKIQQDEQALEKDL
-510 NKLKQLANSSFNE
+510 DKLKQLANSTTGFNE

-540 QNEENTFSSEQE
+540 QNEENAFNNEQE
-552 GLEKALANAK
+552 GLKQAIQQAQAQQQK
-562 EQQEQQQAQAT
+562 QEQQQAQQT
-573 YQQDLNNSQSALS
+573 YQQDLSDSQSALN
-586 NATNDNKIASA
+586 NAANDNKIANS

-602 KNQNTAIK
+602 KNKNTTIAT
-610 QDAQN
+610 DAQN
-615 LENTSQQITQDQK
+615 LEHTNQQIAQD
-628 DLEQDLD
+628 EQALQGDLD
-635 KLQQLANSKTGFNEQ
+635 KLQQLANSTTGFSEQ
-650 AFNQAQST
+650 AFNQAQKQ
-658 EQQDEQTLQNEEE
+658 EQQDEQTLQNEEK
-671 TFSSEQ
+671 TFNAEQ
-677 EGLEK
+677 EGLK
-682 ALANAKHTSP
+682 QAIANAKPTSPTPSPTP
-692 TPTKHTAQNNPPNKV
+692 TPTKHTAQN
-707 SPPTQNLP
+707 
-715 TTNVWNGVYN
+715 
-725 FQNQTYSKKG
+725 
-735 IYYID
+735 
-740 PNLSGQSGQSGNT
+740 
-753 LSTYGYLDW
+753 
-762 FTLKN
+762 
-767 KFSVNANNGTLI
+767 
-779 IGNNTESANTK
+779 
-790 GLIWIGDDKGLVYY
+790 
-804 NTGTFNAA
+804 
-812 NIYLTSNLK
+812 
-821 TGNGF
+821 
-826 SGEGATL
+826 
-833 NFNATNR
+833 
-840 ITINQASFDNSD
+840 
-852 AGAQHSYMNFKGS
+852 
-865 NINVSGSSFTDDTNG
+865 
-880 GFSFSGN
+880 
-887 NNNSAISFNKTKF
+887 
-900 NQGTYNFTNSAN
+900 
-912 LSFNNSNFNQ
+912 
-922 STYNFN
+922 
-928 SLQSTFNNSTF
+928 
-939 NQGTYNFTDNT
+939 
-950 SFNND
+950 
-955 TFNQG
+955 
-960 TYNFNTSKVSFSGAN
+960 
-975 TLNSSSP
+975 
-982 FASLKGSVSFG
+982 
-993 SGAVFNLNQTLNA
+993 
-1006 NQTYDIL
+1006 
-1013 TTNGTIQYGVYQ
+1013 
-1025 SYLWDLINYKGDKA
+1025 
-1039 ISHVEVGNNTYDVTF
+1039 
-1054 DINGQDETLQETFSN
+1054 
-1069 KSITTQFL
+1069 
-1077 GDDLQAKAKATY
+1077 
-1089 QQDLNNSQSALSN
+1089 
-1102 ATNDNKIASADT
+1102 
-1114 GYTNNQNTTIK
+1114 
-1125 QDAQNLEHTSQQI
+1125 
-1138 AKDEQALQ
+1138 
-1146 GDLNKLK
+1146 
-1153 QLANSSFNE
+1153 
-1162 QAFNQAQS
+1162 
-1170 KEQQDEQTL
+1170 
-1179 QNEEETFSSE
+1179 
-1189 QEGLEKALA
+1189 
-1198 NAKPASPTPT
+1198 TP
-1208 PTPTPTPSPTPN
+1208 
-1220 PTPTKHTAPN
+1220 PN

-1236 PTQNLPTTNVWNG
+1236 PTQNLPTTNVWDG
-1249 VYWLQNQTYS
+1249 VYNLQNQTYS
-1259 QKGVYYI
+1259 KQGVYYI
-1266 DPNLSGQSG
+1266 DSNLSGQSG
-1275 QSANTLSTY
+1275 QSGNTLSTY
-1284 TANLLGRSFGV
+1284 TANLFGRSFGV

-1322 GFGYIIGTFNAA
+1322 GFGYITGTFNAA

-1339 NNFKTGEGVSGSDG
+1339 NNFKTGEGVSNSDG

-1390 SYATFDATNNISVTN
+1390 SYAAFDAVNNISVTN

-1416 SFNAKNISFSNA
+1416 SFSAKSISFSNA

-1441 ISANAANSLSFNNS
+1441 ISANASNSLSFNNS
-1455 RLNGGAVYNLWANS
+1455 RLNGGAVYNLQANS

-1493 TQLLGNTSFTLS
+1493 TQLLGNTNFTLS

-1512 NGDTTLQNNANITLG
+1512 NGNTTLQNNANITLG
-1527 NKSQTAFKN
+1527 NKSQAAFKN

-1551 SVLNASGASAFNNQ
+1551 SVLNANGSSAFNNQ

-1575 ATFNSLFFNGATLSL
+1575 ATFNSLFFNGGTLSL
-1590 NANSKL
+1590 NASSKL

-1604 NNTTINLDDSVL
+1604 SNTTINLDDSVL
-1616 SVSNASSLNANI
+1616 NANNTSSLNANI
-1628 NFQGASQATFGG
+1628 NFQGASQADFGG
-1640 NTTIDAA
+1640 NTTIDTA

-1675 SLSKA
+1675 SLAKA

-1808 TGYSYDYSDNQAGT
+1808 TGYSYDYSDDQAGT

-1828 IKGLFTPKGSQTPQT
+1828 IKGLFTPKGSQTPQA

-1858 IYNKGFSSGNLKTLL
+1858 IYNKGFSNENLKTLL

-1885 MIETNQLDN
+1885 MIESNQLDN
-1894 ITSINEVLQ
+1894 ITNINEVLQ
-1903 LLDRI
+1903 LLDKI
-1908 KITPAQKQALLET
+1908 KITQAQKQALLET

-1928 INQTFSNGNLVIGA
+1928 INQTFNNGNLIIGA
-1942 TQDHVTNS
+1942 TQDNVTNS

-1965 ALDSATCS
+1965 ALDNATCS

-1998 KAKSIYITGTLGS
+1998 KAKSIYITGTIGS

-2017 GGSADI
+2017 GGSADV

-2057 IFNQGNLANVLSQM
+2057 IFNQGNLANVLSQV

-2083 NFVENALIP
+2083 NFIENALSP
-2092 LSKELPSSLQNETL
+2092 LSKELPASLQDETL

-2113 NLDNLLN
+2113 NLDDLLN
-2120 NSGVMNAIQ
+2120 NSGIMNAIQ
-2129 NIISKKLS
+2129 NIISQKLS

-2166 LNFIGGYMDASELSS
+2166 LNFIGGYIDASELSS

-2198 KDIGVVANDLLDE
+2198 KDIGVVANDLLNE

-2238 GLSGIYNQGLGSVLP
+2238 GLSGVYNQGLGSVLP

-2263 DLGALLSPRGL
+2263 DLGTLLSPRGL

-2378 KNSSSTNS
+2378 KNSSSANS

-2400 NFTFLGVIAS
+2400 NFTFLGAITS

-2433 ATLQANNLTI
+2433 AALQANNLTI
-2443 ANAFN
+2443 TNAFN
-2448 NASNSTANINGD
+2448 NASNSTANINGN

-2503 QGIATI
+2503 QGSATI
-2509 MTNYNNPLIQFNT
+2509 MANNNNPLIQFNT
-2522 SSKETGAYT
+2522 SSKEAGVYT

-2546 ITGGSSLDNYLKLYT
+2546 ITGGSSLADYLKLYT
-2561 LININGKHMV
+2561 LIDINGKHMV
-2571 MTDNGLTYNGQ
+2571 MADNGLTYNDQ

-2610 KVKIAVSNAPINNL
+2610 KVKIAVSNDPINNL
-2624 QAPTLKQ
+2624 QALTLKQ
-2631 YIAQIQGIQGV
+2631 YIAQIQGVQSV

-2650 TQAINWLNKI
+2650 SQAINWLNKI

-2690 NTLEVIANPNFKN
+2690 NTLEVIANPDFKN

-2868 NQSYRYNTW
+2868 NQSYKYNTW

-2898 KPQIGLAYYYIGMS
+2898 KPQIGLAYYYIGLS

-3032 IGMRY
+3032 IGIRY

>member
-6 AGLISK
+6 VRLISK
-12 FISKGSFKLNK
+12 LISKGSFKLNK
-23 ISKKIFKLNPILK
+23 ISKKIFKLNQILK

-49 IKKPFNKNKSFLK
+49 IKKPFSKNKSFLK

-69 ALGGLPHLR
+69 ALGGLSHLR
-78 ASECRYWSWWSGY
+78 ANECRYWSWSSWSY
-91 HDKIESGSNSPTHN
+91 QDNIESGPNSPTHN

-132 SFTQKFNNGTLN
+132 SFTQKFNGGTLN

-149 RFGGTGVNGVNV
+149 RFGGTGINGGDV

-169 AQTINFNSSRI
+169 AANIYLTSHLK
-180 TTGNS
+180 TGNS
-185 LSDGGGA
+185 YSDGGGV
-192 TLNFNATNRITINQ
+192 TLNFNATNNLTINQ
-206 ASFDNSDA
+206 ASFDNSGA
-214 GAQHSY
+214 GTQHSY

-227 INVSGSSFTDDT
+227 IKVSGSSFKDDT
-239 NGGFSF
+239 DGGFSF
-245 SGNNNNSAISFN
+245 SGNNNNSVISFN
-257 KTKFNQGT
+257 QTSFNQGT
-265 YNFTNSANLSFNNSN
+265 YNFNST
-280 FNQST
+280 QSA
-285 YNFNSLQSTFN
+285 FN

-302 GTYNFTDNTSFNND
+302 GTYHFNSAQSTFENSNFNQGTYNFNDNTSFNND
-316 TFNQGTYNF
+316 TFNQGSYNF

-351 SFGSGAVF
+351 SFNSGAIF
-359 NLNQTLNANQTYDI
+359 NLNQTLNNNQTYDI
-373 LTTNGTIQYG
+373 LTTNGAIQYG

-420 DETLQETFS
+420 DETLQETF
-429 NKSITTQFLG
+429 NNQSIITQFLG
-439 DDLQAKA
+439 DDLQQQAQQTYQEDLTNSQSALNNAASDSKIANSDTDYTNNKNATIKEDAKNSEHTNQQIA
-446 KATYQQDL
+446 QDEQALEKDLAQIKQLANSTTGFNEQAFNTAQKQEQQDEQTLQNDEKTFSSEQDSLNKAIQQAQAQQQKQEQQQAQQTYQQDL
-454 NNSQSALSNATND
+454 SNSQSALNNAASD
-467 NKIASADTGY
+467 SKIANSDTDY
-477 TNNQNT
+477 TKNKNT
-483 TIKQDAQNLEHT
+483 TIATDAQNLENT
-495 SQQIAKDEQALQGDL
+495 SQQIAKDEQALQG
-510 NKLKQLANSSFNE
+510 
-523 QAFNQAQS
+523 
-531 KEQQDEQTL
+531 
-540 QNEENTFSSEQE
+540 
-552 GLEKALANAK
+552 
-562 EQQEQQQAQAT
+562 
-573 YQQDLNNSQSALS
+573 
-586 NATNDNKIASA
+586 
-597 DTDYT
+597 
-602 KNQNTAIK
+602 
-610 QDAQN
+610 
-615 LENTSQQITQDQK
+615 
-628 DLEQDLD
+628 DLD

-650 AFNQAQST
+650 AFNQAQ
-658 EQQDEQTLQNEEE
+658 D
-671 TFSSEQ
+671 
-677 EGLEK
+677 
-682 ALANAKHTSP
+682 
-692 TPTKHTAQNNPPNKV
+692 
-707 SPPTQNLP
+707 
-715 TTNVWNGVYN
+715 
-725 FQNQTYSKKG
+725 
-735 IYYID
+735 
-740 PNLSGQSGQSGNT
+740 
-753 LSTYGYLDW
+753 
-762 FTLKN
+762 
-767 KFSVNANNGTLI
+767 
-779 IGNNTESANTK
+779 
-790 GLIWIGDDKGLVYY
+790 
-804 NTGTFNAA
+804 
-812 NIYLTSNLK
+812 
-821 TGNGF
+821 
-826 SGEGATL
+826 
-833 NFNATNR
+833 
-840 ITINQASFDNSD
+840 
-852 AGAQHSYMNFKGS
+852 
-865 NINVSGSSFTDDTNG
+865 
-880 GFSFSGN
+880 
-887 NNNSAISFNKTKF
+887 
-900 NQGTYNFTNSAN
+900 
-912 LSFNNSNFNQ
+912 
-922 STYNFN
+922 
-928 SLQSTFNNSTF
+928 
-939 NQGTYNFTDNT
+939 
-950 SFNND
+950 
-955 TFNQG
+955 
-960 TYNFNTSKVSFSGAN
+960 
-975 TLNSSSP
+975 
-982 FASLKGSVSFG
+982 
-993 SGAVFNLNQTLNA
+993 
-1006 NQTYDIL
+1006 
-1013 TTNGTIQYGVYQ
+1013 
-1025 SYLWDLINYKGDKA
+1025 
-1039 ISHVEVGNNTYDVTF
+1039 
-1054 DINGQDETLQETFSN
+1054 
-1069 KSITTQFL
+1069 
-1077 GDDLQAKAKATY
+1077 
-1089 QQDLNNSQSALSN
+1089 
-1102 ATNDNKIASADT
+1102 
-1114 GYTNNQNTTIK
+1114 
-1125 QDAQNLEHTSQQI
+1125 
-1138 AKDEQALQ
+1138 
-1146 GDLNKLK
+1146 
-1153 QLANSSFNE
+1153 
-1162 QAFNQAQS
+1162 

-1179 QNEEETFSSE
+1179 QNEEKTFSSE
-1189 QEGLEKALA
+1189 QEGLKQAI
-1198 NAKPASPTPT
+1198 AKPTS
-1208 PTPTPTPSPTPN
+1208 PTPSPTPA
-1220 PTPTKHTAPN
+1220 PTKHTAQNTPPSP
-1230 KVPPTP
+1230 VPPTP

-1249 VYWLQNQTYS
+1249 VYNLQNQTYS
-1259 QKGVYYI
+1259 NKGVYYI

-1284 TANLLGRSFGV
+1284 TANLFGRSFGV

-1322 GFGYIIGTFNAA
+1322 GFGYITGTFNAA

-1339 NNFKTGEGVSGSDG
+1339 NNFKTGEGVSNSDG

-1390 SYATFDATNNISVTN
+1390 SYAAFDAMNNISVTD

-1416 SFNAKNISFSNA
+1416 SFSAKNISFSNA

-1441 ISANAANSLSFNNS
+1441 ISANAANSLSFSSS
-1455 RLNGGAVYNLWANS
+1455 RLNGGAIYNLQANS

-1512 NGDTTLQNNANITLG
+1512 NGDTTLQDNANITLG
-1527 NKSQTAFKN
+1527 NKSQAAFKN

-1551 SVLNASGASAFNNQ
+1551 SVLNANGVSAFNNQ

-1575 ATFNSLFFNGATLSL
+1575 ATFNSLFFNGGTLSL

-1596 NASSASFS
+1596 NASNASFS

-1616 SVSNASSLNANI
+1616 LANNTSSLNANI
-1628 NFQGASQATFGG
+1628 NFQGASQADFGG
-1640 NTTIDAA
+1640 NTTIDTA

-1655 SLSFNN
+1655 SLSFSN
-1661 LTANGALNFNGYAP
+1661 LTANGALNFNGYAL
-1675 SLSKA
+1675 SLTKA

-1739 KIQNATYSDNN
+1739 KIQNATYSDNH

-1763 SQIIQESIKNGD
+1763 SQIIQESVKNGD

-1808 TGYSYDYSDNQAGT
+1808 TGYDYDYSDNQAGT

-1828 IKGLFTPKGSQTPQT
+1828 IKGLFTPKGSQTPQA

-1885 MIETNQLDN
+1885 MIESNQLDN
-1894 ITSINEVLQ
+1894 ITNINEVLQ
-1903 LLDRI
+1903 LLDKI

-1928 INQTFSNGNLVIGA
+1928 INQTFNNGNLIIGT
-1942 TQDHVTNS
+1942 TQNNVANS
-1950 TSSIWFGGNGYSSPC
+1950 TSSIWFGGNGYNSPC

-1998 KAKSIYITGTLGS
+1998 KAKSIYITGTVGS

-2017 GGSADI
+2017 GGSADV

-2057 IFNQGNLANVLSQM
+2057 IFNQGNLANVLSQV

-2083 NFVENALIP
+2083 NFIENALSP
-2092 LSKELPSSLQNETL
+2092 LSKELPASLQNETL

-2113 NLDNLLN
+2113 NLDNLLD

-2166 LNFIGGYMDASELSS
+2166 LNFIGGYIDASELSS
-2181 ILSVILKDITN
+2181 ILSVVLKDITN

-2198 KDIGVVANDLLDE
+2198 KDIGVVANDLLNE

-2223 QGLVSNIINNIISQG
+2223 QGLVNNIINNIISQG
-2238 GLSGIYNQGLGSVLP
+2238 GLSGVYNQGLGSVLP

-2285 LSNGYVFVNNSS
+2285 LSNGYIFVNNSS

-2334 SNGVSN
+2334 SNDVSN

-2369 INLANCPTT
+2369 VNLADCPAT
-2378 KNSSSTNS
+2378 KNSSSANS
-2386 SVTPTNESLSVRAN
+2386 SVTPTSESLSVRAN

-2433 ATLQANNLTI
+2433 AALQANNLTI
-2443 ANAFN
+2443 TNAFN
-2448 NASNSTANINGD
+2448 NASNSTANINGN

-2484 YGDLVFNLSHSVSH
+2484 YGGLVFNLSHSVSH
-2498 AIINA
+2498 AVINA
-2503 QGIATI
+2503 QGNATI
-2509 MTNYNNPLIQFNT
+2509 MANNNNPLIQFNT
-2522 SSKETGAYT
+2522 SSKETTTYT

-2561 LININGKHMV
+2561 LIDINGKHMV
-2571 MTDNGLTYNGQ
+2571 MTGNGLTYNGQ
-2582 AVSIKDG
+2582 AVNIKDG
-2589 GLIVGFK
+2589 GLVVGFK

-2610 KVKIAVSNAPINNL
+2610 KVKIAVSNDPINNP

-2631 YIAQIQGIQGV
+2631 YIAQIQGVQSV
-2642 DSIEQAGG
+2642 DSIDQAGG
-2650 TQAINWLNKI
+2650 AQAINWINKI

-2673 LESHSTKDLTTI
+2673 LESHSAKDLTTI

-2690 NTLEVIANPNFKN
+2690 NTLEVIANPDFKN

-2723 LSDTSTFASADFHER
+2723 LSDTSTFARSDFLER

-2748 DAIPNAMDVILKY
+2748 DAVPNAIDVILKY

-2868 NQSYRYNTW
+2868 NQSYKYDTW

-2898 KPQIGLAYYYIGMS
+2898 KPQIGLAYYYIGLS

>member
-6 AGLISK
+6 VGLISK

-23 ISKKIFKLNPILK
+23 ISKKIFKLNLILK
-36 REKPLKRHKKTKS
+36 REKPLSHKKTKS
-49 IKKPFNKNKSFLK
+49 VKKPFNQNRSFLK

-69 ALGGLPHLR
+69 ALGGLSHLR
-78 ASECRYWSWWSGY
+78 ASECRYWSWSSWGY
-91 HDKIESGSNSPTHN
+91 HDNIESGSNSPTHN
-105 SYCLFSSTQ
+105 SYCLFNSAQ

-132 SFTQKFNNGTLN
+132 SFTQKFNNGTLD

-149 RFGGTGVNGVNV
+149 RFGGTGVNGGDV

-185 LSDGGGA
+185 FSTGGGA
-192 TLNFNATNRITINQ
+192 TLNFNATNHITINQ

-214 GAQHSY
+214 GTQHSY

-245 SGNNNNSAISFN
+245 IGNNNNSAISFN
-257 KTKFNQGT
+257 KTSFNQGT
-265 YNFTNSANLSFNNSN
+265 YNFNSAQSVFENSN
-280 FNQST
+280 FNQ
-285 YNFNSLQSTFN
+285 
-296 NSTFNQ
+296 
-302 GTYNFTDNTSFNND
+302 GTYSFTDNTGLNFNND
-316 TFNQGTYNF
+316 TFNQGTYSF

-343 FASLKGSV
+343 FANLKGSV
-351 SFGSGAVF
+351 SFGSGAIF
-359 NLNQTLNANQTYDI
+359 NLNQTLNSNQTYDI
-373 LTTNGTIQYG
+373 LTTNKTIQYG

-405 VGNNTYDVTFDINGQ
+405 VGSNTYDVTFDINGQ
-420 DETLQETFS
+420 DETLQETF
-429 NKSITTQFLG
+429 NNQSITTQFLG

-446 KATYQQDL
+446 QATYQQDL
-454 NNSQSALSNATND
+454 SNSQSALNNATSD
-467 NKIASADTGY
+467 NKIASSDTGY

-483 TIKQDAQNLEHT
+483 TIKKDAQ
-495 SQQIAKDEQALQGDL
+495 S
-510 NKLKQLANSSFNE
+510 
-523 QAFNQAQS
+523 
-531 KEQQDEQTL
+531 
-540 QNEENTFSSEQE
+540 
-552 GLEKALANAK
+552 
-562 EQQEQQQAQAT
+562 
-573 YQQDLNNSQSALS
+573 
-586 NATNDNKIASA
+586 
-597 DTDYT
+597 
-602 KNQNTAIK
+602 
-610 QDAQN
+610 
-615 LENTSQQITQDQK
+615 LENTSQQIAQDQK

-635 KLQQLANSKTGFNEQ
+635 NLKQLANSPTGFNQQ
-650 AFNQAQST
+650 AFNQAQNK
-658 EQQDEQTLQNEEE
+658 EQQDLQTLQNKEE

-677 EGLEK
+677 ERLEK
-682 ALANAKHTSP
+682 AIANTKPTSPTPSPTP
-692 TPTKHTAQNNPPNKV
+692 TPTKHTVPNTPPNKV
-707 SPPTQNLP
+707 PPA
-715 TTNVWNGVYN
+715 TNVWNGVYN
-725 FQNQTYSKKG
+725 LQNQTYSK
-735 IYYID
+735 
-740 PNLSGQSGQSGNT
+740 Q
-753 LSTYGYLDW
+753 
-762 FTLKN
+762 
-767 KFSVNANNGTLI
+767 
-779 IGNNTESANTK
+779 
-790 GLIWIGDDKGLVYY
+790 
-804 NTGTFNAA
+804 
-812 NIYLTSNLK
+812 
-821 TGNGF
+821 
-826 SGEGATL
+826 
-833 NFNATNR
+833 
-840 ITINQASFDNSD
+840 
-852 AGAQHSYMNFKGS
+852 
-865 NINVSGSSFTDDTNG
+865 
-880 GFSFSGN
+880 
-887 NNNSAISFNKTKF
+887 
-900 NQGTYNFTNSAN
+900 
-912 LSFNNSNFNQ
+912 
-922 STYNFN
+922 
-928 SLQSTFNNSTF
+928 
-939 NQGTYNFTDNT
+939 
-950 SFNND
+950 
-955 TFNQG
+955 
-960 TYNFNTSKVSFSGAN
+960 
-975 TLNSSSP
+975 
-982 FASLKGSVSFG
+982 
-993 SGAVFNLNQTLNA
+993 
-1006 NQTYDIL
+1006 
-1013 TTNGTIQYGVYQ
+1013 
-1025 SYLWDLINYKGDKA
+1025 
-1039 ISHVEVGNNTYDVTF
+1039 
-1054 DINGQDETLQETFSN
+1054 
-1069 KSITTQFL
+1069 
-1077 GDDLQAKAKATY
+1077 
-1089 QQDLNNSQSALSN
+1089 
-1102 ATNDNKIASADT
+1102 
-1114 GYTNNQNTTIK
+1114 
-1125 QDAQNLEHTSQQI
+1125 
-1138 AKDEQALQ
+1138 
-1146 GDLNKLK
+1146 
-1153 QLANSSFNE
+1153 
-1162 QAFNQAQS
+1162 
-1170 KEQQDEQTL
+1170 
-1179 QNEEETFSSE
+1179 
-1189 QEGLEKALA
+1189 
-1198 NAKPASPTPT
+1198 
-1208 PTPTPTPSPTPN
+1208 
-1220 PTPTKHTAPN
+1220 
-1230 KVPPTP
+1230 
-1236 PTQNLPTTNVWNG
+1236 
-1249 VYWLQNQTYS
+1249 
-1259 QKGVYYI
+1259 GVYYI

-1275 QSANTLSTY
+1275 QSGNTLSTY

-1322 GFGYIIGTFNAA
+1322 GFGYITGTFNAA

-1390 SYATFDATNNISVTN
+1390 SYAAFDATNNISVTN

-1416 SFNAKNISFSNA
+1416 SFSAKNISFSNA

-1493 TQLLGNTSFTLS
+1493 TQLLGNTSFALS

-1527 NKSQTAFKN
+1527 NKSQATFKN

-1551 SVLNASGASAFNNQ
+1551 SVLNANGSSVFNNQ

-1575 ATFNSLFFNGATLSL
+1575 ATFNSLFFNGGILSL

-1604 NNTTINLDDSVL
+1604 NNATINLDDSVL
-1616 SVSNASSLNANI
+1616 SASNTSSLNANI
-1628 NFQGASQATFGG
+1628 NFQGASQANFGG
-1640 NTTIDAA
+1640 NTTIDTA

-1675 SLSKA
+1675 SLNKA
-1680 LMSVSGQFVLGNN
+1680 LMSVSEQFVLGNN

-1802 ASKQNP
+1802 ASKQNS

-1885 MIETNQLDN
+1885 MIESNQLDN

-1903 LLDRI
+1903 LLDEI

-1928 INQTFSNGNLVIGA
+1928 INQTFNNGNLVIGT
-1942 TQDHVTNS
+1942 TQDNVTNS

-1998 KAKSIYITGTLGS
+1998 KAKSIYITGTVGS

-2017 GGSADI
+2017 GGSADV

-2030 LVLNKANIEAQA
+2030 LVLNNANIEAQA

-2083 NFVENALIP
+2083 NFIENALSP
-2092 LSKELPSSLQNETL
+2092 LSKELPASLQNETL

-2198 KDIGVVANDLLDE
+2198 KDIGVVANDLLNE

-2238 GLSGIYNQGLGSVLP
+2238 GLSGVYNQGLGSVLP

-2263 DLGALLSPRGL
+2263 NLGALLSPRGL

-2285 LSNGYVFVNNSS
+2285 LSNGYIFVNNSS

-2322 DFSKYQGALIFA
+2322 DFSKYQGTLIFA

-2357 LNNVSV
+2357 LNNVSI

-2378 KNSSSTNS
+2378 KDSSSTNS

-2400 NFTFLGVIAS
+2400 NFTFLGTIAS

-2443 ANAFN
+2443 TNAFN
-2448 NASNSTANINGD
+2448 NASNSTANINGN

-2484 YGDLVFNLSHSVSH
+2484 YGDLVFNLSHSASH

-2503 QGIATI
+2503 QGTATI
-2509 MTNYNNPLIQFNT
+2509 MANNNNPLIQFNT
-2522 SSKETGAYT
+2522 SSKETGTYT

-2546 ITGGSSLDNYLKLYT
+2546 ITGGNSLADYLKLYT
-2561 LININGKHMV
+2561 LIDINGKRMV
-2571 MTDNGLTYNGQ
+2571 MSNNGLTYNDQ
-2582 AVSIKDG
+2582 AVNIKDG

-2610 KVKIAVSNAPINNL
+2610 KVKIAVSNDPINNL

-2631 YIAQIQGIQGV
+2631 YIAQIQGAQGV

-2690 NTLEVIANPNFKN
+2690 NTLEVIANPDFKN

-2723 LSDTSTFASADFHER
+2723 LSDTSTFASTDFHER

-2781 INGGTGTLYGINVG
+2781 INGGTGTLYGINIG

-2868 NQSYRYNTW
+2868 NQSYKYDTW

-2898 KPQIGLAYYYIGMS
+2898 KPQIGLAYYYIGLS

-3008 TFYVNAGIGA
+3008 TFYVNASIGA

-3023 YKDINITGN
+3023 YKDVNITGN

>member
-6 AGLISK
+6 ARLISNL
-12 FISKGSFKLNK
+12 ISKGSFKLNK
-23 ISKKIFKLNPILK
+23 ISKKFFKLNQILK
-36 REKPLKRHKKTKS
+36 REKPLKRHEKTKS

-69 ALGGLPHLR
+69 ALGGLSHLR
-78 ASECRYWSWWSGY
+78 ASECKTWSWSSWDY
-91 HDKIESGSNSPTHN
+91 HDNIESGPNSPTHN
-105 SYCLFSSTQ
+105 SYCLFSSAQ

-123 LTTYSAGGA
+123 LTTYKAYNV
-132 SFTQKFNNGTLN
+132 SFTQKFNDGTLDI
-144 VGGNI
+144 GGNI
-149 RFGGTGVNGVNV
+149 RFGGTGINGGDV

-180 TTGNS
+180 ATGNS
-185 LSDGGGA
+185 YSDGGGA
-192 TLNFNATNRITINQ
+192 TLNFNATNNITINQ
-206 ASFDNSDA
+206 AGFDNNDA

-227 INVSGSSFTDDT
+227 INVNSSSFKDDT

-245 SGNNNNSAISFN
+245 SGSNNNSAISFN
-257 KTKFNQGT
+257 QTSFNQGT
-265 YNFTNSANLSFNNSN
+265 YNF
-280 FNQST
+280 
-285 YNFNSLQSTFN
+285 
-296 NSTFNQ
+296 NSTQSAFENSSFNQ
-302 GTYNFTDNTSFNND
+302 GTYNFSNSATLSLNND
-316 TFNQGTYNF
+316 TFNQGTYHF
-325 NTSKVSFSGA
+325 NTSKVSFSGI

-351 SFGSGAVF
+351 SFNSGTIF
-359 NLNQTLNANQTYDI
+359 NLNQTLNNNQTYDI
-373 LTTNGTIQYG
+373 LTTNGTIQYR

-420 DETLQETFS
+420 DETLQETF
-429 NKSITTQFLG
+429 NQQSITTQFLG

-446 KATYQQDL
+446 QQTYQGDIT
-454 NNSQSALSNATND
+454 NSQYQNALNSAAND
-467 NKIASADTGY
+467 NQIAKNDTDY
-477 TNNQNT
+477 IKNKNT
-483 TIKQDAQNLEHT
+483 TIAKDTQNLENT
-495 SQQIAKDEQALQGDL
+495 NQTIQQDEQKLEQDL
-510 NKLKQLANSSFNE
+510 TKLKQLADSTTGFNE
-523 QAFNQAQS
+523 PAFKNVQT
-531 KEQQDEQTL
+531 KEQQALQTL
-540 QNEENTFSSEQE
+540 QNNENIFNAEQE
-552 GLEKALANAK
+552 ELKQAIAK
-562 EQQEQQQAQAT
+562 
-573 YQQDLNNSQSALS
+573 D
-586 NATNDNKIASA
+586 
-597 DTDYT
+597 
-602 KNQNTAIK
+602 
-610 QDAQN
+610 
-615 LENTSQQITQDQK
+615 
-628 DLEQDLD
+628 
-635 KLQQLANSKTGFNEQ
+635 
-650 AFNQAQST
+650 
-658 EQQDEQTLQNEEE
+658 
-671 TFSSEQ
+671 
-677 EGLEK
+677 
-682 ALANAKHTSP
+682 TSP
-692 TPTKHTAQNNPPNKV
+692 TPAPKHTAKNTPPN
-707 SPPTQNLP
+707 Q
-715 TTNVWNGVYN
+715 
-725 FQNQTYSKKG
+725 
-735 IYYID
+735 
-740 PNLSGQSGQSGNT
+740 
-753 LSTYGYLDW
+753 
-762 FTLKN
+762 
-767 KFSVNANNGTLI
+767 
-779 IGNNTESANTK
+779 
-790 GLIWIGDDKGLVYY
+790 
-804 NTGTFNAA
+804 
-812 NIYLTSNLK
+812 
-821 TGNGF
+821 
-826 SGEGATL
+826 
-833 NFNATNR
+833 
-840 ITINQASFDNSD
+840 
-852 AGAQHSYMNFKGS
+852 
-865 NINVSGSSFTDDTNG
+865 
-880 GFSFSGN
+880 
-887 NNNSAISFNKTKF
+887 
-900 NQGTYNFTNSAN
+900 
-912 LSFNNSNFNQ
+912 
-922 STYNFN
+922 
-928 SLQSTFNNSTF
+928 
-939 NQGTYNFTDNT
+939 
-950 SFNND
+950 
-955 TFNQG
+955 
-960 TYNFNTSKVSFSGAN
+960 
-975 TLNSSSP
+975 
-982 FASLKGSVSFG
+982 
-993 SGAVFNLNQTLNA
+993 
-1006 NQTYDIL
+1006 
-1013 TTNGTIQYGVYQ
+1013 
-1025 SYLWDLINYKGDKA
+1025 
-1039 ISHVEVGNNTYDVTF
+1039 
-1054 DINGQDETLQETFSN
+1054 
-1069 KSITTQFL
+1069 
-1077 GDDLQAKAKATY
+1077 
-1089 QQDLNNSQSALSN
+1089 
-1102 ATNDNKIASADT
+1102 
-1114 GYTNNQNTTIK
+1114 
-1125 QDAQNLEHTSQQI
+1125 
-1138 AKDEQALQ
+1138 
-1146 GDLNKLK
+1146 
-1153 QLANSSFNE
+1153 
-1162 QAFNQAQS
+1162 
-1170 KEQQDEQTL
+1170 
-1179 QNEEETFSSE
+1179 
-1189 QEGLEKALA
+1189 
-1198 NAKPASPTPT
+1198 
-1208 PTPTPTPSPTPN
+1208 
-1220 PTPTKHTAPN
+1220 
-1230 KVPPTP
+1230 VPPTP
-1236 PTQNLPTTNVWNG
+1236 PIQNSPTESVWSG
-1249 VYWLQNQTYS
+1249 VYWLQNKTYS
-1259 QKGVYYI
+1259 NKGVYYI

-1275 QSANTLSTY
+1275 QSGNTLSTY

-1302 IIGNN
+1302 IIGNDI
-1307 TESVN
+1307 ESVN

-1322 GFGYIIGTFNAA
+1322 GLGYITGTFNAA

-1339 NNFKTGEGVSGSDG
+1339 NNFKTGEGVSNSDG

-1390 SYATFDATNNISVTN
+1390 SYATFDANNNISVTD

-1416 SFNAKNISFSNA
+1416 SFSAKNISFSNA

-1441 ISANAANSLSFNNS
+1441 INANAANSLSFINS
-1455 RLNGGAVYNLWANS
+1455 RLNGGAVYNLQANS

-1493 TQLLGNTSFTLS
+1493 TQLLGNTGFTLS

-1512 NGDTTLQNNANITLG
+1512 NGDTTLQDNANITLG
-1527 NKSQTAFKN
+1527 NKSQAAFKN

-1551 SVLNASGASAFNNQ
+1551 SVLNANGASAFNNQ

-1575 ATFNSLFFNGATLSL
+1575 ATFNSLFFNGGILSL
-1590 NANSKL
+1590 NASSKL
-1596 NASSASFS
+1596 NASNASFS

-1616 SVSNASSLNANI
+1616 SANNTSSLNANI
-1628 NFQGASQATFGG
+1628 NFQGASQADFGG

-1647 SFNFDSAS
+1647 SFNFDSTS
-1655 SLSFNN
+1655 SLNFNN

-1675 SLSKA
+1675 SLAKA

-1693 GDINLSDINIFDN
+1693 GEINLSDINIFDN

-1802 ASKQNP
+1802 ASNQNP

-1828 IKGLFTPKGSQTPQT
+1828 IKGLFASKGSQTPQT

-1885 MIETNQLDN
+1885 MIESNQLDN
-1894 ITSINEVLQ
+1894 ITNINEVLQ
-1903 LLDRI
+1903 FLDRI
-1908 KITPAQKQALLET
+1908 KITQAQKQALLET

-1928 INQTFSNGNLVIGA
+1928 INQTFNNGNLVIGT
-1942 TQDHVTNS
+1942 TQDNVTNS

-1965 ALDSATCS
+1965 ALDSTTCS

-1998 KAKSIYITGTLGS
+1998 KAKSIYITGTVGS

-2017 GGSADI
+2017 GGSADV
-2023 TFQSANN
+2023 TFQSASN

-2083 NFVENALIP
+2083 NFIENALIP
-2092 LSKELPSSLQNETL
+2092 LSKELPASLQNETL

-2120 NSGVMNAIQ
+2120 NSGVMNEIQ

-2166 LNFIGGYMDASELSS
+2166 LNFIGGYIDASELSS
-2181 ILSVILKDITN
+2181 ILSVVLKDITN

-2211 FLGQDVVKKLES
+2211 FLGQDIVKKLES

-2238 GLSGIYNQGLGSVLP
+2238 GLSGVYNQGLGSVLP

-2378 KNSSSTNS
+2378 KDSSSTSS
-2386 SVTPTNESLSVRAN
+2386 SVTPTNESLSVHAN
-2400 NFTFLGVIAS
+2400 NFTFLGTIAS

-2433 ATLQANNLTI
+2433 AALQANNLTI
-2443 ANAFN
+2443 TNAFN

-2484 YGDLVFNLSHSVSH
+2484 YGDLVFNLESSASH
-2498 AIINA
+2498 AIINV
-2503 QGIATI
+2503 QGTATI
-2509 MTNYNNPLIQFNT
+2509 MANNNNPLIQFNAS
-2522 SSKETGAYT
+2522 SSKEANAYT
-2531 LIDSAKAIYYGYNDQ
+2531 LIDSAKAIYYGYNGQ

-2561 LININGKHMV
+2561 LIDINGKHMV
-2571 MTDNGLTYNGQ
+2571 MTNNGLTYNGQ
-2582 AVSIKDG
+2582 AVSVKDG

-2610 KVKIAVSNAPINNL
+2610 KVKIAVSNDPINNL

-2631 YIAQIQGIQGV
+2631 YIAQIQGVQSV
-2642 DSIEQAGG
+2642 DSIDQVGG
-2650 TQAINWLNKI
+2650 SQAINWLNKI

-2690 NTLEVIANPNFKN
+2690 NTLEVIANPDFKN

-2723 LSDTSTFASADFHER
+2723 LSDTSTFARSDFLER

-2821 QSGSSNVNMGVY
+2821 QSGSSNVNMGIY

-2868 NQSYRYNTW
+2868 NQSYKYDTW

-2898 KPQIGLAYYYIGMS
+2898 KPQIGLAYYYIGLS

>member
-6 AGLISK
+6 ARLISR
-12 FISKGSFKLNK
+12 FVSKGSFKLNK
-23 ISKKIFKLNPILK
+23 ISKKIFTLNQILK
-36 REKPLKRHKKTKS
+36 RENPLKRHKKTKS
-49 IKKPFNKNKSFLK
+49 IEKSFNKNKSFLK

-69 ALGGLPHLR
+69 ALGGLSHLR
-78 ASECRYWSWWSGY
+78 ANECRYWSWSSWSY
-91 HDKIESGSNSPTHN
+91 QDNIESGPNSPTHN
-105 SYCLFSSTQ
+105 SYCLFSSAQ

-132 SFTQKFNNGTLN
+132 SFTQKFNGGTLN

-149 RFGGTGVNGVNV
+149 RFGGTGINGGDV

-169 AQTINFNSSRI
+169 AQTINFNSSHL

-185 LSDGGGA
+185 YADGGGV
-192 TLNFNATNRITINQ
+192 TLNFNAANNITINQ
-206 ASFDNSDA
+206 ASLDNSDA
-214 GAQHSY
+214 GTQKSY

-227 INVSGSSFTDDT
+227 IKVSGSSFTDDT
-239 NGGFSF
+239 NGGFNF

-257 KTKFNQGT
+257 QTNFNQGT
-265 YNFTNSANLSFNNSN
+265 YNFSNSASSSFGNSN
-280 FNQST
+280 FNQGT
-285 YNFNSLQSTFN
+285 YHFNSTQSTFE
-296 NSTFNQ
+296 NSNFNQ
-302 GTYNFTDNTSFNND
+302 GTYNFNDNASFNND
-316 TFNQGTYNF
+316 TFNQGTYSF
-325 NTSKVSFSGA
+325 NTNKVSFSGI

-351 SFGSGAVF
+351 SFGSDAIF
-359 NLNQTLNANQTYDI
+359 NLNQTLNNNQTYDI

-420 DETLQETFS
+420 DETLQETF
-429 NKSITTQFLG
+429 NNQSIITQFLG
-439 DDLQAKA
+439 DDLQQQAQK
-446 KATYQQDL
+446 TYQEDVTSSQTAL
-454 NNSQSALSNATND
+454 NNATSD
-467 NKIASADTGY
+467 SKIANSDTDY
-477 TNNQNT
+477 TKSSNP
-483 TIKQDAQNLEHT
+483 TIKKDAQNLEHT
-495 SQQIAKDEQALQGDL
+495 NQQIAQDEQALQGDL
-510 NKLKQLANSSFNE
+510 DKLKQLANSTTGFNE
-523 QAFNQAQS
+523 QAFNQVQ
-531 KEQQDEQTL
+531 KQEQQDEQTL
-540 QNEENTFSSEQE
+540 QNEEKTFNNEQE
-552 GLEKALANAK
+552 GLK
-562 EQQEQQQAQAT
+562 QA
-573 YQQDLNNSQSALS
+573 
-586 NATNDNKIASA
+586 I
-597 DTDYT
+597 
-602 KNQNTAIK
+602 
-610 QDAQN
+610 
-615 LENTSQQITQDQK
+615 
-628 DLEQDLD
+628 
-635 KLQQLANSKTGFNEQ
+635 
-650 AFNQAQST
+650 
-658 EQQDEQTLQNEEE
+658 
-671 TFSSEQ
+671 
-677 EGLEK
+677 
-682 ALANAKHTSP
+682 ANAKHVSPTPSHAP
-692 TPTKHTAQNNPPNKV
+692 TPTKHTV
-707 SPPTQNLP
+707 
-715 TTNVWNGVYN
+715 
-725 FQNQTYSKKG
+725 
-735 IYYID
+735 
-740 PNLSGQSGQSGNT
+740 
-753 LSTYGYLDW
+753 
-762 FTLKN
+762 
-767 KFSVNANNGTLI
+767 
-779 IGNNTESANTK
+779 
-790 GLIWIGDDKGLVYY
+790 
-804 NTGTFNAA
+804 
-812 NIYLTSNLK
+812 
-821 TGNGF
+821 
-826 SGEGATL
+826 
-833 NFNATNR
+833 
-840 ITINQASFDNSD
+840 
-852 AGAQHSYMNFKGS
+852 
-865 NINVSGSSFTDDTNG
+865 
-880 GFSFSGN
+880 
-887 NNNSAISFNKTKF
+887 
-900 NQGTYNFTNSAN
+900 
-912 LSFNNSNFNQ
+912 
-922 STYNFN
+922 
-928 SLQSTFNNSTF
+928 
-939 NQGTYNFTDNT
+939 
-950 SFNND
+950 
-955 TFNQG
+955 
-960 TYNFNTSKVSFSGAN
+960 
-975 TLNSSSP
+975 
-982 FASLKGSVSFG
+982 
-993 SGAVFNLNQTLNA
+993 
-1006 NQTYDIL
+1006 
-1013 TTNGTIQYGVYQ
+1013 
-1025 SYLWDLINYKGDKA
+1025 
-1039 ISHVEVGNNTYDVTF
+1039 
-1054 DINGQDETLQETFSN
+1054 
-1069 KSITTQFL
+1069 
-1077 GDDLQAKAKATY
+1077 
-1089 QQDLNNSQSALSN
+1089 
-1102 ATNDNKIASADT
+1102 
-1114 GYTNNQNTTIK
+1114 QNTPP
-1125 QDAQNLEHTSQQI
+1125 SQ
-1138 AKDEQALQ
+1138 
-1146 GDLNKLK
+1146 
-1153 QLANSSFNE
+1153 
-1162 QAFNQAQS
+1162 
-1170 KEQQDEQTL
+1170 
-1179 QNEEETFSSE
+1179 
-1189 QEGLEKALA
+1189 
-1198 NAKPASPTPT
+1198 
-1208 PTPTPTPSPTPN
+1208 
-1220 PTPTKHTAPN
+1220 
-1230 KVPPTP
+1230 VPPTP

-1249 VYWLQNQTYS
+1249 VYNLQNQTYS
-1259 QKGVYYI
+1259 NKGVYYI

-1284 TANLLGRSFGV
+1284 TANLFGRSFGV

-1302 IIGNN
+1302 IIGND

-1322 GFGYIIGTFNAA
+1322 GFGYITGTFSAA

-1339 NNFKTGEGVSGSDG
+1339 NNFKTGEGVSNSDG

-1390 SYATFDATNNISVTN
+1390 SYAAFDALNNISVTN

-1416 SFNAKNISFSNA
+1416 SFSAKNISFSNA

-1441 ISANAANSLSFNNS
+1441 ISANAANSLSFINS
-1455 RLNGGAVYNLWANS
+1455 RLNGGAVYNLQANS

-1493 TQLLGNTSFTLS
+1493 TQLLGNTNFTLS

-1527 NKSQTAFKN
+1527 NKSQAAFKN

-1551 SVLNASGASAFNNQ
+1551 SVLNANNTSTFNNQ

-1575 ATFNSLFFNGATLSL
+1575 ATFSSLFFNGGTLSL
-1590 NANSKL
+1590 NASSKL

-1616 SVSNASSLNANI
+1616 SASNTSSLNANI
-1628 NFQGASQATFGG
+1628 NFQGASQADFGG
-1640 NTTIDAA
+1640 NTTIDTA

-1675 SLSKA
+1675 SLTKA
-1680 LMSVSGQFVLGNN
+1680 LMSVSGQFVLGSN

-1750 NIQTWSFINPLNS
+1750 NVQTWSFINPLNS

-1828 IKGLFTPKGSQTPQT
+1828 IKGLFTPKGSQTPQA

-1858 IYNKGFSSGNLKTLL
+1858 IYNKGFSGENLKTLL

-1885 MIETNQLDN
+1885 MIESNQLDN
-1894 ITSINEVLQ
+1894 ITNINEVLQ
-1903 LLDRI
+1903 LLDKI
-1908 KITPAQKQALLET
+1908 KITQAQKQALLDT

-1928 INQTFSNGNLVIGA
+1928 INQTFNNGNLVIGA
-1942 TQDHVTNS
+1942 TQDNVTNS

-1998 KAKSIYITGTLGS
+1998 KAKSIYITGTIGS

-2017 GGSADI
+2017 GGSADV

-2083 NFVENALIP
+2083 NFIENALSP
-2092 LSKELPSSLQNETL
+2092 LSKELPASLQDETL

-2113 NLDNLLN
+2113 NLDDLLN
-2120 NSGVMNAIQ
+2120 NSGVMNEIQ
-2129 NIISKKLS
+2129 NIISQKLS

-2166 LNFIGGYMDASELSS
+2166 LNFIGGYIDASELSS
-2181 ILSVILKDITN
+2181 ILGVILKDITN

-2198 KDIGVVANDLLDE
+2198 KDIGVVANDLLNE

-2223 QGLVSNIINNIISQG
+2223 QGLVSNIINNVISQG
-2238 GLSGIYNQGLGSVLP
+2238 GLSGVYNQGLGSVLP

-2334 SNGVSN
+2334 SNDVSN

-2369 INLANCPTT
+2369 VNLANCPTT

-2386 SVTPTNESLSVRAN
+2386 SVTPTNESLSVHAN
-2400 NFTFLGVIAS
+2400 NFTFLGAIAS
-2410 NGAIDLSQVKNN
+2410 NGAIDLSQVTNN

-2443 ANAFN
+2443 TNAFN
-2448 NASNSTANINGD
+2448 NASNSTANINGN

-2484 YGDLVFNLSHSVSH
+2484 YGDLVFNLSHSASH
-2498 AIINA
+2498 AIINT
-2503 QGIATI
+2503 QGTATI
-2509 MTNYNNPLIQFNT
+2509 MANNNPLIQFNA
-2522 SSKETGAYT
+2522 SSKETGTYT
-2531 LIDSAKAIYYGYNDQ
+2531 LIDSAKAIYYGYNNQ
-2546 ITGGSSLDNYLKLYT
+2546 ITGGSSLDNYLKLYA
-2561 LININGKHMV
+2561 LIDINGKHMV

-2582 AVSIKDG
+2582 AVSVKDG
-2589 GLIVGFK
+2589 GLVVGFK

-2610 KVKIAVSNAPINNL
+2610 KVKIAVSNDPINNL

-2631 YIAQIQGIQGV
+2631 YIAQIQGVQSV
-2642 DSIEQAGG
+2642 DSIDQAGG
-2650 TQAINWLNKI
+2650 NQAINWLNKI

-2770 VWATGVGGASF
+2770 VWTTGVGGASF

-2795 YDRFI
+2795 YDQFI

-2868 NQSYRYNTW
+2868 NQSYRYDTW

-2898 KPQIGLAYYYIGMS
+2898 KPQVGLAYYYIGLS

>member
-1 MAFKK
+1 MWDLIKTIGVLMAFKK
-6 AGLISK
+6 ARLISK
-12 FISKGSFKLNK
+12 FISKGSFKLSK
-23 ISKKIFKLNPILK
+23 ISKKIFKLNQILK

-49 IKKPFNKNKSFLK
+49 IKKLSDRNKSFLK

-69 ALGGLPHLR
+69 ALGGLSHLR
-78 ASECRYWSWWSGY
+78 ANECTYWSWSSWSY
-91 HDKIESGSNSPTHN
+91 QDNIESGPNSPTHN
-105 SYCLFSSTQ
+105 SYCLFSSAQ

-132 SFTQKFNNGTLN
+132 SFTQKFNGGTLN

-149 RFGGTGVNGVNV
+149 RFGGTGINGGDV

-169 AQTINFNSSRI
+169 AANIYLTSHL

-185 LSDGGGA
+185 YSDGGGA
-192 TLNFNATNRITINQ
+192 TLNFNATNNLTINQ
-206 ASFDNSDA
+206 ASLDNSDA
-214 GAQHSY
+214 GTQKSY

-227 INVSGSSFTDDT
+227 IKVSGSSFKDDT
-239 NGGFSF
+239 DGGFSF
-245 SGNNNNSAISFN
+245 SGNSNNSTISFN
-257 KTKFNQGT
+257 QTNFNQGT
-265 YNFTNSANLSFNNSN
+265 YNFSNSASSSFDNSSFNQGSYHFNSAQSTFENSN
-280 FNQST
+280 FNQ
-285 YNFNSLQSTFN
+285 
-296 NSTFNQ
+296 
-302 GTYNFTDNTSFNND
+302 GTYDFSNNTSFNND
-316 TFNQGTYNF
+316 TFNQGAYNF
-325 NTSKVSFSGA
+325 NTSKVSFSGT

-351 SFGSGAVF
+351 SFGSGAIF
-359 NLNQTLNANQTYDI
+359 NLNQTLNNNQTYDI
-373 LTTNGTIQYG
+373 LTTNGAIQYG
-383 VYQSYLWDLINYKGD
+383 VYQSYLWDLINYRGD

-420 DETLQETFS
+420 DETLQETF
-429 NKSITTQFLG
+429 NKQSIITQFLG
-439 DDLQAKA
+439 DDLQQQAQQ
-446 KATYQQDL
+446 TYQQDL
-454 NNSQSALSNATND
+454 SNSQSALNNAASD
-467 NKIASADTGY
+467 SKIANSDTDY
-477 TNNQNT
+477 TKNKNP
-483 TIKQDAQNLEHT
+483 TIAKDAQGLENT
-495 SQQIAKDEQALQGDL
+495 NQQIAQDEQALEKDL
-510 NKLKQLANSSFNE
+510 AQIKQLANSTTGFNE
-523 QAFNQAQS
+523 QAFNTVQKQ
-531 KEQQDEQTL
+531 EQQDEQTL
-540 QNEENTFSSEQE
+540 QNEEKTFNAEQE
-552 GLEKALANAK
+552 GLKQAI
-562 EQQEQQQAQAT
+562 QQAQAQEQKQEQAQAQKT
-573 YQQDLNNSQSALS
+573 YQQDLSDSQSALN
-586 NATNDNKIASA
+586 NATSDNKIANS

-602 KNQNTAIK
+602 KNKNTAIAK
-610 QDAQN
+610 DAQG
-615 LENTSQQITQDQK
+615 LENTNQKIQQDKQALEK
-628 DLEQDLD
+628 DLAQI
-635 KLQQLANSKTGFNEQ
+635 KQLANSTTGFNEQ
-650 AFNQAQST
+650 AFNQAQKQ
-658 EQQDEQTLQNEEE
+658 EQQDEQTLQNDEK
-671 TFSSEQ
+671 TFNSEQ
-677 EGLEK
+677 EGLK
-682 ALANAKHTSP
+682 QAIANAKHVSPTPSPTP
-692 TPTKHTAQNNPPNKV
+692 TPTKHTAQNTPPSQV
-707 SPPTQNLP
+707 PPTPPTQNP
-715 TTNVWNGVYN
+715 PAESVWSGVYWL
-725 FQNQTYSKKG
+725 QNKTYSNKG
-735 IYYID
+735 VYYID

-753 LSTYGYLDW
+753 LSTY
-762 FTLKN
+762 
-767 KFSVNANNGTLI
+767 
-779 IGNNTESANTK
+779 
-790 GLIWIGDDKGLVYY
+790 
-804 NTGTFNAA
+804 
-812 NIYLTSNLK
+812 
-821 TGNGF
+821 
-826 SGEGATL
+826 
-833 NFNATNR
+833 
-840 ITINQASFDNSD
+840 
-852 AGAQHSYMNFKGS
+852 
-865 NINVSGSSFTDDTNG
+865 
-880 GFSFSGN
+880 
-887 NNNSAISFNKTKF
+887 
-900 NQGTYNFTNSAN
+900 
-912 LSFNNSNFNQ
+912 
-922 STYNFN
+922 
-928 SLQSTFNNSTF
+928 
-939 NQGTYNFTDNT
+939 
-950 SFNND
+950 
-955 TFNQG
+955 
-960 TYNFNTSKVSFSGAN
+960 
-975 TLNSSSP
+975 
-982 FASLKGSVSFG
+982 
-993 SGAVFNLNQTLNA
+993 
-1006 NQTYDIL
+1006 
-1013 TTNGTIQYGVYQ
+1013 
-1025 SYLWDLINYKGDKA
+1025 
-1039 ISHVEVGNNTYDVTF
+1039 
-1054 DINGQDETLQETFSN
+1054 
-1069 KSITTQFL
+1069 
-1077 GDDLQAKAKATY
+1077 
-1089 QQDLNNSQSALSN
+1089 
-1102 ATNDNKIASADT
+1102 
-1114 GYTNNQNTTIK
+1114 
-1125 QDAQNLEHTSQQI
+1125 
-1138 AKDEQALQ
+1138 
-1146 GDLNKLK
+1146 
-1153 QLANSSFNE
+1153 
-1162 QAFNQAQS
+1162 
-1170 KEQQDEQTL
+1170 
-1179 QNEEETFSSE
+1179 
-1189 QEGLEKALA
+1189 
-1198 NAKPASPTPT
+1198 
-1208 PTPTPTPSPTPN
+1208 
-1220 PTPTKHTAPN
+1220 
-1230 KVPPTP
+1230 
-1236 PTQNLPTTNVWNG
+1236 
-1249 VYWLQNQTYS
+1249 
-1259 QKGVYYI
+1259 
-1266 DPNLSGQSG
+1266 
-1275 QSANTLSTY
+1275 
-1284 TANLLGRSFGV
+1284 TANLFGRSFGV

-1322 GFGYIIGTFNAA
+1322 GFGYITGTFNAS

-1339 NNFKTGEGVSGSDG
+1339 NNFKTGEGVSNSDG

-1390 SYATFDATNNISVTN
+1390 SYAAFDATNNISVTN

-1416 SFNAKNISFSNA
+1416 SFSAKNISFSNA
-1428 SFSGFTNPGGSSV
+1428 SFSGFTNPGGSST
-1441 ISANAANSLSFNNS
+1441 ISANATNSLSFINS
-1455 RLNGGAVYNLWANS
+1455 RLNGGAVYNLQANS

-1493 TQLLGNTSFTLS
+1493 TQLLGNTNFTLS

-1527 NKSQTAFKN
+1527 NKSQATFKN

-1551 SVLNASGASAFNNQ
+1551 SVLNANNTSAFNNQ

-1575 ATFNSLFFNGATLSL
+1575 ATFNSLFFNGGTLSL

-1616 SVSNASSLNANI
+1616 SASNTSSLNANI
-1628 NFQGASQATFGG
+1628 NFQGASQADFGG
-1640 NTTIDAA
+1640 NTTIDTA

-1655 SLSFNN
+1655 SLNFNN

-1675 SLSKA
+1675 SLTKA
-1680 LMSVSGQFVLGNN
+1680 LMNVSGQFVLGNN

-1828 IKGLFTPKGSQTPQT
+1828 IKGLFTPKGSQTPQA

-1858 IYNKGFSSGNLKTLL
+1858 IYNKGFSSENLKTLL
-1873 GILSQ
+1873 GIFSQ
-1878 NSATLKE
+1878 NSAALKE
-1885 MIETNQLDN
+1885 MIESNQLDN
-1894 ITSINEVLQ
+1894 ITNINEVLQ
-1903 LLDRI
+1903 LLDKI
-1908 KITPAQKQALLET
+1908 KITQAQKQALLET

-1928 INQTFSNGNLVIGA
+1928 INQTFSNGNLIIGA
-1942 TQDHVTNS
+1942 TQDNVTNS

-2011 GNAFES
+2011 ANAFES
-2017 GGSADI
+2017 GGSADV

-2050 GQEGIDK
+2050 GQKGINE
-2057 IFNQGNLANVLSQM
+2057 IFNQGNLANVLSQV

-2083 NFVENALIP
+2083 NFIENALSP
-2092 LSKELPSSLQNETL
+2092 LSKELPASLQDETL

-2113 NLDNLLN
+2113 NLDDLLN

-2166 LNFIGGYMDASELSS
+2166 LNFIGGYIDASELSS
-2181 ILSVILKDITN
+2181 ILSVVLKDITN
-2192 PPTSLQ
+2192 PPASLQ
-2198 KDIGVVANDLLDE
+2198 KDIGVVANDLLNE
-2211 FLGQDVVKKLES
+2211 FLGQNVVKKLES
-2223 QGLVSNIINNIISQG
+2223 QGLVNNIINNIISQG
-2238 GLSGIYNQGLGSVLP
+2238 GLSGVYNQGLGSVLP

-2357 LNNVSV
+2357 LNNMSV

-2369 INLANCPTT
+2369 VNLANCPTT

-2400 NFTFLGVIAS
+2400 NFTFLGAITS
-2410 NGAIDLSQVKNN
+2410 NGVIDLSQVTNN

-2443 ANAFN
+2443 TNAFN
-2448 NASNSTANINGD
+2448 NASNSTANINGN

-2484 YGDLVFNLSHSVSH
+2484 YGDLVFNLSHSASH

-2503 QGIATI
+2503 QGSATI
-2509 MTNYNNPLIQFNT
+2509 MANDNNPLIQFNT
-2522 SSKETGAYT
+2522 SSKETGTYT

-2561 LININGKHMV
+2561 LIDINGKHMV

-2589 GLIVGFK
+2589 GLVVGFK

-2610 KVKIAVSNAPINNL
+2610 KVKIAISNDPINNL

-2631 YIAQIQGIQGV
+2631 YIAQIQGVQSV
-2642 DSIEQAGG
+2642 DSIDQAGG
-2650 TQAINWLNKI
+2650 NQAINWLNKI

-2690 NTLEVIANPNFKN
+2690 NTLEVIANPDFKN

-2807 YAAYGYSGFHANIT
+2807 YAAYGYSGFHGNIT
-2821 QSGSSNVNMGVY
+2821 QSGSSNVNIGVY

-2868 NQSYRYNTW
+2868 NQSYKYDTW

-2898 KPQIGLAYYYIGMS
+2898 KPQVGLAYYYIGLS

>member
-1 MAFKK
+1 MAFEK

-23 ISKKIFKLNPILK
+23 ISKKIFKLNLILK

-69 ALGGLPHLR
+69 ALGGLSHLR
-78 ASECRYWSWWSGY
+78 ASECRYWSWSSWSY
-91 HDKIESGSNSPTHN
+91 HDNIESGSNSPTHN
-105 SYCLFSSTQ
+105 SYCLFNSTQ

-132 SFTQKFNNGTLN
+132 SFTQKFNNGTLD

-149 RFGGTGVNGVNV
+149 RFGGTGVNGGNL

-185 LSDGGGA
+185 FSTGGGA
-192 TLNFNATNRITINQ
+192 TLNFNAANHITINQ
-206 ASFDNSDA
+206 ASFDNGDA
-214 GAQHSY
+214 GTQHSY
-220 MNFKGSN
+220 MNFSGSN
-227 INVSGSSFTDDT
+227 INVSASSFTDDT

-257 KTKFNQGT
+257 KTNFNQGT
-265 YNFTNSANLSFNNSN
+265 YKFTNSANLNS
-280 FNQST
+280 
-285 YNFNSLQSTFN
+285 N

-302 GTYNFTDNTSFNND
+302 GTYNFNSAQSVFENSNFNQGTYNFTGNASFDND
-316 TFNQGTYNF
+316 TFNQGSYSF

-351 SFGSGAVF
+351 SFGSGAIF
-359 NLNQTLNANQTYDI
+359 NLNQTLNSNQTYDI
-373 LTTNGTIQYG
+373 LTTNKTIQYG

-420 DETLQETFS
+420 DETLQETF
-429 NKSITTQFLG
+429 NNQSITTQFLG

-446 KATYQQDL
+446 QKTYQQDL
-454 NNSQSALSNATND
+454 SNSQSALNNAASD
-467 NKIASADTGY
+467 SKIANSDTDY

-483 TIKQDAQNLEHT
+483 TIKKDAQSLEH
-495 SQQIAKDEQALQGDL
+495 
-510 NKLKQLANSSFNE
+510 
-523 QAFNQAQS
+523 
-531 KEQQDEQTL
+531 
-540 QNEENTFSSEQE
+540 
-552 GLEKALANAK
+552 
-562 EQQEQQQAQAT
+562 
-573 YQQDLNNSQSALS
+573 
-586 NATNDNKIASA
+586 
-597 DTDYT
+597 
-602 KNQNTAIK
+602 
-610 QDAQN
+610 
-615 LENTSQQITQDQK
+615 TSQQITQDQK

-635 KLQQLANSKTGFNEQ
+635 KLKQLANSTTGFNQQ
-650 AFNQAQST
+650 AFKNAQST
-658 EQQDEQTLQNEEE
+658 EQQDEQTLQNEEK

-677 EGLEK
+677 EGLK
-682 ALANAKHTSP
+682 QALANANHTSPTP
-692 TPTKHTAQNNPPNKV
+692 TPTKHTAPNTPPNKV
-707 SPPTQNLP
+707 PLTPPTQNLP

-725 FQNQTYSKKG
+725 LQNQTYSKQG
-735 IYYID
+735 VYYID

-753 LSTYGYLDW
+753 LSTY
-762 FTLKN
+762 
-767 KFSVNANNGTLI
+767 
-779 IGNNTESANTK
+779 
-790 GLIWIGDDKGLVYY
+790 
-804 NTGTFNAA
+804 
-812 NIYLTSNLK
+812 
-821 TGNGF
+821 
-826 SGEGATL
+826 
-833 NFNATNR
+833 
-840 ITINQASFDNSD
+840 
-852 AGAQHSYMNFKGS
+852 
-865 NINVSGSSFTDDTNG
+865 
-880 GFSFSGN
+880 
-887 NNNSAISFNKTKF
+887 
-900 NQGTYNFTNSAN
+900 
-912 LSFNNSNFNQ
+912 
-922 STYNFN
+922 
-928 SLQSTFNNSTF
+928 
-939 NQGTYNFTDNT
+939 
-950 SFNND
+950 
-955 TFNQG
+955 
-960 TYNFNTSKVSFSGAN
+960 
-975 TLNSSSP
+975 
-982 FASLKGSVSFG
+982 
-993 SGAVFNLNQTLNA
+993 
-1006 NQTYDIL
+1006 
-1013 TTNGTIQYGVYQ
+1013 
-1025 SYLWDLINYKGDKA
+1025 
-1039 ISHVEVGNNTYDVTF
+1039 
-1054 DINGQDETLQETFSN
+1054 
-1069 KSITTQFL
+1069 
-1077 GDDLQAKAKATY
+1077 
-1089 QQDLNNSQSALSN
+1089 
-1102 ATNDNKIASADT
+1102 
-1114 GYTNNQNTTIK
+1114 
-1125 QDAQNLEHTSQQI
+1125 
-1138 AKDEQALQ
+1138 
-1146 GDLNKLK
+1146 
-1153 QLANSSFNE
+1153 
-1162 QAFNQAQS
+1162 
-1170 KEQQDEQTL
+1170 
-1179 QNEEETFSSE
+1179 
-1189 QEGLEKALA
+1189 
-1198 NAKPASPTPT
+1198 
-1208 PTPTPTPSPTPN
+1208 
-1220 PTPTKHTAPN
+1220 
-1230 KVPPTP
+1230 
-1236 PTQNLPTTNVWNG
+1236 
-1249 VYWLQNQTYS
+1249 
-1259 QKGVYYI
+1259 
-1266 DPNLSGQSG
+1266 
-1275 QSANTLSTY
+1275 
-1284 TANLLGRSFGV
+1284 TANLFGRSFGV

-1390 SYATFDATNNISVTN
+1390 SYAAFDATNNISVTN

-1478 FNVLYSRGTSNFNAT
+1478 FNVLYSRGASNFNAT

-1527 NKSQTAFKN
+1527 NKSQAAFKD
-1536 SLTLDNN
+1536 SLTLDND

-1551 SVLNASGASAFNNQ
+1551 SVLNANGSSVFNNQ

-1575 ATFNSLFFNGATLSL
+1575 ATFNSLFFNGGTLSL

-1616 SVSNASSLNANI
+1616 SASNTSSLNANI
-1628 NFQGASQATFGG
+1628 NFQGASQADFGG
-1640 NTTIDAA
+1640 NTTIDTA

-1675 SLSKA
+1675 SLSKT

-1885 MIETNQLDN
+1885 MIESNQLDN
-1894 ITSINEVLQ
+1894 ITNINEVLQ
-1903 LLDRI
+1903 LLDKI

-1942 TQDHVTNS
+1942 TQDNVTNS

-2011 GNAFES
+2011 ANAFES
-2017 GGSADI
+2017 GGSADV

-2030 LVLNKANIEAQA
+2030 LVLDKANIEAQA

-2057 IFNQGNLANVLSQM
+2057 IFNQGNLANVLSQV

-2083 NFVENALIP
+2083 NFVENALSP
-2092 LSKELPSSLQNETL
+2092 LSKELPASLQNETL

-2198 KDIGVVANDLLDE
+2198 KDIGVVANDLLNE

-2238 GLSGIYNQGLGSVLP
+2238 GLSGVYNQGLGSVLP

-2369 INLANCPTT
+2369 VNLANCPAT

-2400 NFTFLGVIAS
+2400 NFTFLGTIAS

-2443 ANAFN
+2443 TNAFN

-2503 QGIATI
+2503 QGSATI
-2509 MTNYNNPLIQFNT
+2509 MANNNNPLIQFNT
-2522 SSKETGAYT
+2522 SSKETGTYT

-2546 ITGGSSLDNYLKLYT
+2546 ITGGSSLADYLKLYT
-2561 LININGKHMV
+2561 LIDINGKRMV
-2571 MTDNGLTYNGQ
+2571 MSNNGLTYNDQ
-2582 AVSIKDG
+2582 AVNIKDG

-2610 KVKIAVSNAPINNL
+2610 KVKIAVSNDPINNL

-2631 YIAQIQGIQGV
+2631 YIAQIQGVQGV

-2781 INGGTGTLYGINVG
+2781 INGGTGTLYGINIG

-2857 INSYDPLLSII
+2857 INSYDSLLSII
-2868 NQSYRYNTW
+2868 NQSYKYDTW

-2898 KPQIGLAYYYIGMS
+2898 KPQIGLAYYYIGLS

>member
-6 AGLISK
+6 ARLISK

-23 ISKKIFKLNPILK
+23 ISKKIFKLNQILK
-36 REKPLKRHKKTKS
+36 CEKPLKRHKKTKS

-62 ASVLLIG
+62 ASILLIG
-69 ALGGLPHLR
+69 ALGGLSHLR
-78 ASECRYWSWWSGY
+78 ANECTYWSWSSWGY
-91 HDKIESGSNSPTHN
+91 QDNIESGPNSPTHN
-105 SYCLFSSTQ
+105 SYCLFSSAQ

-132 SFTQKFNNGTLN
+132 SFTQKFNGGTLN

-149 RFGGTGVNGVNV
+149 RFGGTGINGGDV

-169 AQTINFNSSRI
+169 AQTINFNSSHL

-185 LSDGGGA
+185 YADGGGA
-192 TLNFNATNRITINQ
+192 TLNFNATNHITINQ
-206 ASFDNSDA
+206 ASFDNRDA
-214 GAQHSY
+214 GTQKSY

-227 INVSGSSFTDDT
+227 IKVSGSSFTDDT
-239 NGGFSF
+239 NGGFNF

-257 KTKFNQGT
+257 QTSFNQGT
-265 YNFTNSANLSFNNSN
+265 YNFSNNTTLSFDNSN
-280 FNQST
+280 FNQGT
-285 YNFNSLQSTFN
+285 YHFNSAQSTFE
-296 NSTFNQ
+296 NSNFNQ
-302 GTYNFTDNTSFNND
+302 GTYNFNNNASFNND
-316 TFNQGTYNF
+316 TFNQGTYSF

-351 SFGSGAVF
+351 SFNSNAIF
-359 NLNQTLNANQTYDI
+359 NLNQTLNNNQTYDI
-373 LTTNGTIQYG
+373 LTTNGAIQYG

-398 KAISHVE
+398 KAISHVG

-429 NKSITTQFLG
+429 NQSITTQFLG
-439 DDLQAKA
+439 DNLQQEAQK
-446 KATYQQDL
+446 TYQQDWSNSQTAL
-454 NNSQSALSNATND
+454 NNVAND
-467 NKIASADTGY
+467 NKIANNDTSY
-477 TNNQNT
+477 TNNKNT
-483 TIKQDAQNLEHT
+483 TIAKDAQNLENT
-495 SQQIAKDEQALQGDL
+495 NQQIQQDEQALEKDL
-510 NKLKQLANSSFNE
+510 TQIKQLANSTTGFNE
-523 QAFNQAQS
+523 QAFTQAQ
-531 KEQQDEQTL
+531 KQEQQDEQTL
-540 QNEENTFSSEQE
+540 QNDENAFNTKQE
-552 GLEKALANAK
+552 GLKQAIADAK
-562 EQQEQQQAQAT
+562 P
-573 YQQDLNNSQSALS
+573 
-586 NATNDNKIASA
+586 
-597 DTDYT
+597 
-602 KNQNTAIK
+602 
-610 QDAQN
+610 
-615 LENTSQQITQDQK
+615 TSPT
-628 DLEQDLD
+628 
-635 KLQQLANSKTGFNEQ
+635 
-650 AFNQAQST
+650 
-658 EQQDEQTLQNEEE
+658 
-671 TFSSEQ
+671 
-677 EGLEK
+677 
-682 ALANAKHTSP
+682 P
-692 TPTKHTAQNNPPNKV
+692 TPTKHTAPNTPPNKV

-715 TTNVWNGVYN
+715 TTNVWDGVYN
-725 FQNQTYSKKG
+725 
-735 IYYID
+735 
-740 PNLSGQSGQSGNT
+740 
-753 LSTYGYLDW
+753 
-762 FTLKN
+762 
-767 KFSVNANNGTLI
+767 
-779 IGNNTESANTK
+779 
-790 GLIWIGDDKGLVYY
+790 
-804 NTGTFNAA
+804 
-812 NIYLTSNLK
+812 
-821 TGNGF
+821 
-826 SGEGATL
+826 
-833 NFNATNR
+833 
-840 ITINQASFDNSD
+840 
-852 AGAQHSYMNFKGS
+852 
-865 NINVSGSSFTDDTNG
+865 
-880 GFSFSGN
+880 
-887 NNNSAISFNKTKF
+887 
-900 NQGTYNFTNSAN
+900 
-912 LSFNNSNFNQ
+912 
-922 STYNFN
+922 
-928 SLQSTFNNSTF
+928 
-939 NQGTYNFTDNT
+939 
-950 SFNND
+950 
-955 TFNQG
+955 
-960 TYNFNTSKVSFSGAN
+960 
-975 TLNSSSP
+975 
-982 FASLKGSVSFG
+982 
-993 SGAVFNLNQTLNA
+993 
-1006 NQTYDIL
+1006 
-1013 TTNGTIQYGVYQ
+1013 
-1025 SYLWDLINYKGDKA
+1025 
-1039 ISHVEVGNNTYDVTF
+1039 
-1054 DINGQDETLQETFSN
+1054 
-1069 KSITTQFL
+1069 
-1077 GDDLQAKAKATY
+1077 
-1089 QQDLNNSQSALSN
+1089 
-1102 ATNDNKIASADT
+1102 
-1114 GYTNNQNTTIK
+1114 
-1125 QDAQNLEHTSQQI
+1125 
-1138 AKDEQALQ
+1138 
-1146 GDLNKLK
+1146 
-1153 QLANSSFNE
+1153 
-1162 QAFNQAQS
+1162 
-1170 KEQQDEQTL
+1170 
-1179 QNEEETFSSE
+1179 
-1189 QEGLEKALA
+1189 
-1198 NAKPASPTPT
+1198 
-1208 PTPTPTPSPTPN
+1208 
-1220 PTPTKHTAPN
+1220 
-1230 KVPPTP
+1230 
-1236 PTQNLPTTNVWNG
+1236 
-1249 VYWLQNQTYS
+1249 LQNQTYS
-1259 QKGVYYI
+1259 NKGVYYI

-1284 TANLLGRSFGV
+1284 TANLFGRSFGV

-1322 GFGYIIGTFNAA
+1322 GFGYITGTFNAA

-1339 NNFKTGEGVSGSDG
+1339 NNFKTGEGVSNSDG

-1390 SYATFDATNNISVTN
+1390 SYAAFDATNNISVTN

-1416 SFNAKNISFSNA
+1416 SFSAKNISFSNA
-1428 SFSGFTNPGGSSV
+1428 FVQRLTNPGGSST
-1441 ISANAANSLSFNNS
+1441 ISANASNSLSFINS
-1455 RLNGGAVYNLWANS
+1455 RLNGGAVYNLQANS

-1493 TQLLGNTSFTLS
+1493 TQLLGNTNFTLS
-1505 SQSLLNF
+1505 SQSSLNF

-1527 NKSQTAFKN
+1527 NKSQAAFKN

-1551 SVLNASGASAFNNQ
+1551 SVLNANGTSAFNNQ

-1575 ATFNSLFFNGATLSL
+1575 ATFKSLFFNGGTLSL
-1590 NANSKL
+1590 NAGSKL
-1596 NASSASFS
+1596 NASNASFS
-1604 NNTTINLDDSVL
+1604 SNTTINLDDSVL
-1616 SVSNASSLNANI
+1616 SANNTSSLNANI
-1628 NFQGASQATFGG
+1628 NFQGTSQADFGG
-1640 NTTIDAA
+1640 NTTIDTA

-1655 SLSFNN
+1655 SLNFNN

-1675 SLSKA
+1675 SLTKA

-1739 KIQNATYSDNN
+1739 KIQNATYSDSN

-1822 YYLTSN
+1822 YCLTSN
-1828 IKGLFTPKGSQTPQT
+1828 IKGIFTPKGSQTPQT

-1858 IYNKGFSSGNLKTLL
+1858 IYNKGFSSENLKTLL

-1885 MIETNQLDN
+1885 LIESNQLDN
-1894 ITSINEVLQ
+1894 ITNINEVLQ
-1903 LLDRI
+1903 LLDKI
-1908 KITPAQKQALLET
+1908 KITQTQKQALLET

-1928 INQTFSNGNLVIGA
+1928 INQTFNNGNLIIGA
-1942 TQDHVTNS
+1942 TQDNVTNS

-1965 ALDSATCS
+1965 TLDSATCS

-1998 KAKSIYITGTLGS
+1998 KAKSIYITGTIGS

-2017 GGSADI
+2017 GGSADV

-2050 GQEGIDK
+2050 GQKGIDK
-2057 IFNQGNLANVLSQM
+2057 IFNQGNLANVLSQV

-2083 NFVENALIP
+2083 NFIENALSP
-2092 LSKELPSSLQNETL
+2092 LSKELPTSLQDETL

-2113 NLDNLLN
+2113 NLDDLLN
-2120 NSGVMNAIQ
+2120 NSGVMNEIQ

-2166 LNFIGGYMDASELSS
+2166 LNFIGGYIDASELSS
-2181 ILSVILKDITN
+2181 ILSVVLKDITN
-2192 PPTSLQ
+2192 PPASLQ
-2198 KDIGVVANDLLDE
+2198 KDIGVVANDLLNE

-2223 QGLVSNIINNIISQG
+2223 QGLVSNIINNVISQG
-2238 GLSGIYNQGLGSVLP
+2238 GLSSIYNQGLGSVLP

-2297 FSNATGGSLNFVANK
+2297 FSNATGGSLNFIANK
-2312 SIIFNGDNTI
+2312 SIIFNDDNTI
-2322 DFSKYQGALIFA
+2322 DFSKYQGTLIFA

-2369 INLANCPTT
+2369 VNLANCPTT
-2378 KNSSSTNS
+2378 KNSSTSS
-2386 SVTPTNESLSVRAN
+2386 SVTPTNESLSVHAN

-2443 ANAFN
+2443 TNAFN
-2448 NASNSTANINGD
+2448 NASNSTANIDGN

-2484 YGDLVFNLSHSVSH
+2484 YGDLVFNLSHSASH

-2503 QGIATI
+2503 QGSATI
-2509 MTNYNNPLIQFNT
+2509 MANNNNPLIQFNT
-2522 SSKETGAYT
+2522 SSKEVGTYT

-2561 LININGKHMV
+2561 LIDINGKHMV

-2582 AVSIKDG
+2582 AVNIKDG
-2589 GLIVGFK
+2589 GLVVGFK

-2610 KVKIAVSNAPINNL
+2610 KVKIAVSNDPINNL

-2631 YIAQIQGIQGV
+2631 YIAQIQGTQGV
-2642 DSIEQAGG
+2642 DSIDQAGG
-2650 TQAINWLNKI
+2650 SQAINWLNKI

-2690 NTLEVIANPNFKN
+2690 NTLEVIANPDFKN

-2868 NQSYRYNTW
+2868 NQSYKYDTW

-2898 KPQIGLAYYYIGMS
+2898 KPQVGLAYYYIGLS
-2912 GLRGI
+2912 SLRGI

>member
-6 AGLISK
+6 ARLISR

-23 ISKKIFKLNPILK
+23 ISKKIFTLNQILK

-62 ASVLLIG
+62 ASILLIG
-69 ALGGLPHLR
+69 ALGGLSHLR

-91 HDKIESGSNSPTHN
+91 HDKIESGPNSPTHN
-105 SYCLFSSTQ
+105 SYCLFSSAQ

-132 SFTQKFNNGTLN
+132 SFTQKFNNGTLDI
-144 VGGNI
+144 GGNI
-149 RFGGTGVNGVNV
+149 RFGGTGINGGDV

-169 AQTINFNSSRI
+169 AQTINFNSSHI

-185 LSDGGGA
+185 YADGGGA
-192 TLNFNATNRITINQ
+192 TLNFNATNNITINQ

-214 GAQHSY
+214 GTQKSY

-227 INVSGSSFTDDT
+227 IKVSGSSFTDDT
-239 NGGFSF
+239 NGGFNF
-245 SGNNNNSAISFN
+245 SGSNNNSVISFN
-257 KTKFNQGT
+257 QTNFNQGT
-265 YNFTNSANLSFNNSN
+265 YNFSNSASSSFDNS
-280 FNQST
+280 S
-285 YNFNSLQSTFN
+285 
-296 NSTFNQ
+296 FNQ
-302 GTYNFTDNTSFNND
+302 GTYNFNDNVSFNNN
-316 TFNQGTYNF
+316 TFNQGTYHF

-351 SFGSGAVF
+351 SFNSNAIF
-359 NLNQTLNANQTYDI
+359 NLNQTLNNNQTYDI
-373 LTTNGTIQYG
+373 LTTNGAIQYG

-420 DETLQETFS
+420 DETLQETF
-429 NKSITTQFLG
+429 NKQSITTQFLG
-439 DDLQAKA
+439 DNLQQQAQK
-446 KATYQQDL
+446 TYQEDVAHSQNAL
-454 NNSQSALSNATND
+454 NGVTSD
-467 NKIASADTGY
+467 NTIASADTSY
-477 TNNQNT
+477 TQSKNP
-483 TIKQDAQNLEHT
+483 TIAKDAQNLEST
-495 SQQIAKDEQALQGDL
+495 NQTIQQDKQALEKDL
-510 NKLKQLANSSFNE
+510 AQIKQLANS
-523 QAFNQAQS
+523 
-531 KEQQDEQTL
+531 T
-540 QNEENTFSSEQE
+540 
-552 GLEKALANAK
+552 
-562 EQQEQQQAQAT
+562 
-573 YQQDLNNSQSALS
+573 
-586 NATNDNKIASA
+586 
-597 DTDYT
+597 
-602 KNQNTAIK
+602 
-610 QDAQN
+610 
-615 LENTSQQITQDQK
+615 
-628 DLEQDLD
+628 
-635 KLQQLANSKTGFNEQ
+635 TGFNEQ
-650 AFNQAQST
+650 AFTQAQKQ
-658 EQQDEQTLQNEEE
+658 EQQEEQTLQNDENA
-671 TFSSEQ
+671 FNAEQ
-677 EGLEK
+677 EGLEQ
-682 ALANAKHTSP
+682 AIANAKHVSPTPNPTPSPTP
-692 TPTKHTAQNNPPNKV
+692 TPTKHTVPNTPPSQV
-707 SPPTQNLP
+707 PPTPTQNP
-715 TTNVWNGVYN
+715 PAESVWSGVYWL
-725 FQNQTYSKKG
+725 QNKAYSNKG

-753 LSTYGYLDW
+753 LSTY
-762 FTLKN
+762 
-767 KFSVNANNGTLI
+767 
-779 IGNNTESANTK
+779 
-790 GLIWIGDDKGLVYY
+790 
-804 NTGTFNAA
+804 
-812 NIYLTSNLK
+812 
-821 TGNGF
+821 
-826 SGEGATL
+826 
-833 NFNATNR
+833 
-840 ITINQASFDNSD
+840 
-852 AGAQHSYMNFKGS
+852 
-865 NINVSGSSFTDDTNG
+865 
-880 GFSFSGN
+880 
-887 NNNSAISFNKTKF
+887 
-900 NQGTYNFTNSAN
+900 
-912 LSFNNSNFNQ
+912 
-922 STYNFN
+922 
-928 SLQSTFNNSTF
+928 
-939 NQGTYNFTDNT
+939 
-950 SFNND
+950 
-955 TFNQG
+955 
-960 TYNFNTSKVSFSGAN
+960 
-975 TLNSSSP
+975 
-982 FASLKGSVSFG
+982 
-993 SGAVFNLNQTLNA
+993 
-1006 NQTYDIL
+1006 
-1013 TTNGTIQYGVYQ
+1013 
-1025 SYLWDLINYKGDKA
+1025 
-1039 ISHVEVGNNTYDVTF
+1039 
-1054 DINGQDETLQETFSN
+1054 
-1069 KSITTQFL
+1069 
-1077 GDDLQAKAKATY
+1077 
-1089 QQDLNNSQSALSN
+1089 
-1102 ATNDNKIASADT
+1102 
-1114 GYTNNQNTTIK
+1114 
-1125 QDAQNLEHTSQQI
+1125 
-1138 AKDEQALQ
+1138 
-1146 GDLNKLK
+1146 
-1153 QLANSSFNE
+1153 
-1162 QAFNQAQS
+1162 
-1170 KEQQDEQTL
+1170 
-1179 QNEEETFSSE
+1179 
-1189 QEGLEKALA
+1189 
-1198 NAKPASPTPT
+1198 
-1208 PTPTPTPSPTPN
+1208 
-1220 PTPTKHTAPN
+1220 
-1230 KVPPTP
+1230 
-1236 PTQNLPTTNVWNG
+1236 
-1249 VYWLQNQTYS
+1249 
-1259 QKGVYYI
+1259 
-1266 DPNLSGQSG
+1266 
-1275 QSANTLSTY
+1275 

-1295 NIQNGTL
+1295 NANNGTL

-1322 GFGYIIGTFNAA
+1322 GFGYITGTFNAA

-1339 NNFKTGEGVSGSDG
+1339 NNFKTGEGVSNSDG

-1364 NITMDGLNYND
+1364 NITMDGLNYNN

-1390 SYATFDATNNISVTN
+1390 SYTTFDATNNISVTN

-1416 SFNAKNISFSNA
+1416 SFSAKNISFSNA

-1441 ISANAANSLSFNNS
+1441 ISANASNSLSFTDS
-1455 RLNGGAVYNLWANS
+1455 RLNGGAIYNLQANS

-1512 NGDTTLQNNANITLG
+1512 NGDTTLQNHANITLG
-1527 NKSQTAFKN
+1527 NKSQAAFKN

-1551 SVLNASGASAFNNQ
+1551 SVLNANGASAFNNQ

-1575 ATFNSLFFNGATLSL
+1575 ATFNSLFFNGGTLSL
-1590 NANSKL
+1590 NASSKL

-1604 NNTTINLDDSVL
+1604 KNTTINLDDSVL
-1616 SVSNASSLNANI
+1616 SANNTSSLNANI
-1628 NFQGASQATFGG
+1628 NFQGASQADFGG
-1640 NTTIDAA
+1640 NTTIDTA

-1655 SLSFNN
+1655 SLNFNN

-1675 SLSKA
+1675 SLTKA

-1730 YEKILFYGM
+1730 YEKILFYGV

-1750 NIQTWSFINPLNS
+1750 NTQTWSFINPLNS

-1828 IKGLFTPKGSQTPQT
+1828 IKGLFTPKGSQTPQI

-1858 IYNKGFSSGNLKTLL
+1858 IYNKGFSSENLKTLL

-1885 MIETNQLDN
+1885 MIESNQLDN
-1894 ITSINEVLQ
+1894 ITNINEVLQ
-1903 LLDRI
+1903 LLDKI
-1908 KITPAQKQALLET
+1908 KITQAQKQALLET

-1928 INQTFSNGNLVIGA
+1928 INQTFNNGNLVIGA
-1942 TQDHVTNS
+1942 TQDNVTNS

-1998 KAKSIYITGTLGS
+1998 KAKSIYITGTIGS

-2017 GGSADI
+2017 GGSADV

-2030 LVLNKANIEAQA
+2030 LVLNKADIEAQA

-2083 NFVENALIP
+2083 NFIENALSP
-2092 LSKELPSSLQNETL
+2092 LSKELPASLQDETL

-2120 NSGVMNAIQ
+2120 NSGVMNEIQ
-2129 NIISKKLS
+2129 NIISQKLS

-2166 LNFIGGYMDASELSS
+2166 LNFIGGYIDASEISS
-2181 ILSVILKDITN
+2181 ILGVILKDITN

-2198 KDIGVVANDLLDE
+2198 KDIGVVANDLLNE

-2223 QGLVSNIINNIISQG
+2223 QGLVSNIINNVISQG
-2238 GLSGIYNQGLGSVLP
+2238 GLSGVYNQGLGSVLP

-2285 LSNGYVFVNNSS
+2285 LSDGYVFVNNSS

-2378 KNSSSTNS
+2378 KNGSTSSANS
-2386 SVTPTNESLSVRAN
+2386 SVTPTNETLSVHAN
-2400 NFTFLGVIAS
+2400 NFTFLGAIAS
-2410 NGAIDLSQVKNN
+2410 NGAIDLSQVTNN

-2443 ANAFN
+2443 TNAFN
-2448 NASNSTANINGD
+2448 NASNFTANINGN

-2498 AIINA
+2498 AIINT
-2503 QGIATI
+2503 QGTATI
-2509 MTNYNNPLIQFNT
+2509 MANNNPLIQFNA
-2522 SSKETGAYT
+2522 SSKEAGTYT

-2561 LININGKHMV
+2561 LIDINGKHIM

-2582 AVSIKDG
+2582 AVSVKDG
-2589 GLIVGFK
+2589 GLVVGFK

-2610 KVKIAVSNAPINNL
+2610 KVKIAVSNDPINNL

-2631 YIAQIQGIQGV
+2631 YIAQIQGVQSV
-2642 DSIEQAGG
+2642 DSIDQAGG
-2650 TQAINWLNKI
+2650 NQAINWLNKI

-2723 LSDTSTFASADFHER
+2723 LSDTSTFARSDFLER

-2821 QSGSSNVNMGVY
+2821 QSGSSNVNVGVY

-2868 NQSYRYNTW
+2868 NQSYKYDTW

-2898 KPQIGLAYYYIGMS
+2898 KPQVGLAYYYIGLS

>member
-6 AGLISK
+6 VGLISK
-12 FISKGSFKLNK
+12 SILKGSFKLNK
-23 ISKKIFKLNPILK
+23 ISKKIFKLNQILK
-36 REKPLKRHKKTKS
+36 REKPLSHKKTKS

-69 ALGGLPHLR
+69 ALGGLSHLR
-78 ASECRYWSWWSGY
+78 ASECRYWSWSSWGY
-91 HDKIESGSNSPTHN
+91 HDNIESGSNSPTHN
-105 SYCLFSSTQ
+105 SYCLFSSAQ

-123 LTTYSAGGA
+123 LTTYSPGGA
-132 SFTQKFNNGTLN
+132 SFTQKFNNGTLD

-149 RFGGTGVNGVNV
+149 RFGGTGVNGGDV

-169 AQTINFNSSRI
+169 SQTINFDSSRI

-185 LSDGGGA
+185 FSTGGGA
-192 TLNFNATNRITINQ
+192 TLNFNATNHITINQ

-214 GAQHSY
+214 GTQHSY
-220 MNFKGSN
+220 MNFSGSN
-227 INVSGSSFTDDT
+227 INVSDSSFTDDT

-245 SGNNNNSAISFN
+245 SGNSNNSAISFN
-257 KTKFNQGT
+257 KTNFNQGTYKFTNSTNLNFNNSNFNQGT
-265 YNFTNSANLSFNNSN
+265 YNFNSA
-280 FNQST
+280 QSV
-285 YNFNSLQSTFN
+285 FE

-302 GTYNFTDNTSFNND
+302 GTYNFTDNTGLNFNND

-351 SFGSGAVF
+351 SFGSDAIF
-359 NLNQTLNANQTYDI
+359 NLNQTLNSNQTYDI
-373 LTTNGTIQYG
+373 LTTNKTIQYG

-405 VGNNTYDVTFDINGQ
+405 VGSNTYDVTFDINGQ

-429 NKSITTQFLG
+429 NQSITTQFLG

-454 NNSQSALSNATND
+454 SNSQTALNNATSD
-467 NKIASADTGY
+467 NKIASSDTGY

-483 TIKQDAQNLEHT
+483 TIKKDAQSLENT
-495 SQQIAKDEQALQGDL
+495 SQQIAQDKQALKGDL
-510 NKLKQLANSSFNE
+510 DKLQQLANSTTGFNE
-523 QAFNQAQS
+523 QAFNQAQD

-540 QNEENTFSSEQE
+540 QNEEKTFSSEQE
-552 GLEKALANAK
+552 GLKQALANA
-562 EQQEQQQAQAT
+562 
-573 YQQDLNNSQSALS
+573 N
-586 NATNDNKIASA
+586 
-597 DTDYT
+597 
-602 KNQNTAIK
+602 
-610 QDAQN
+610 
-615 LENTSQQITQDQK
+615 
-628 DLEQDLD
+628 
-635 KLQQLANSKTGFNEQ
+635 
-650 AFNQAQST
+650 
-658 EQQDEQTLQNEEE
+658 
-671 TFSSEQ
+671 
-677 EGLEK
+677 
-682 ALANAKHTSP
+682 HTSPTP
-692 TPTKHTAQNNPPNKV
+692 TPTKHTAPN
-707 SPPTQNLP
+707 
-715 TTNVWNGVYN
+715 
-725 FQNQTYSKKG
+725 
-735 IYYID
+735 
-740 PNLSGQSGQSGNT
+740 
-753 LSTYGYLDW
+753 
-762 FTLKN
+762 
-767 KFSVNANNGTLI
+767 
-779 IGNNTESANTK
+779 
-790 GLIWIGDDKGLVYY
+790 
-804 NTGTFNAA
+804 
-812 NIYLTSNLK
+812 
-821 TGNGF
+821 
-826 SGEGATL
+826 
-833 NFNATNR
+833 
-840 ITINQASFDNSD
+840 
-852 AGAQHSYMNFKGS
+852 
-865 NINVSGSSFTDDTNG
+865 
-880 GFSFSGN
+880 
-887 NNNSAISFNKTKF
+887 
-900 NQGTYNFTNSAN
+900 
-912 LSFNNSNFNQ
+912 
-922 STYNFN
+922 
-928 SLQSTFNNSTF
+928 
-939 NQGTYNFTDNT
+939 
-950 SFNND
+950 
-955 TFNQG
+955 
-960 TYNFNTSKVSFSGAN
+960 
-975 TLNSSSP
+975 
-982 FASLKGSVSFG
+982 
-993 SGAVFNLNQTLNA
+993 
-1006 NQTYDIL
+1006 
-1013 TTNGTIQYGVYQ
+1013 
-1025 SYLWDLINYKGDKA
+1025 
-1039 ISHVEVGNNTYDVTF
+1039 
-1054 DINGQDETLQETFSN
+1054 
-1069 KSITTQFL
+1069 
-1077 GDDLQAKAKATY
+1077 
-1089 QQDLNNSQSALSN
+1089 
-1102 ATNDNKIASADT
+1102 
-1114 GYTNNQNTTIK
+1114 
-1125 QDAQNLEHTSQQI
+1125 
-1138 AKDEQALQ
+1138 
-1146 GDLNKLK
+1146 
-1153 QLANSSFNE
+1153 
-1162 QAFNQAQS
+1162 
-1170 KEQQDEQTL
+1170 
-1179 QNEEETFSSE
+1179 
-1189 QEGLEKALA
+1189 
-1198 NAKPASPTPT
+1198 TP
-1208 PTPTPTPSPTPN
+1208 
-1220 PTPTKHTAPN
+1220 PN

-1249 VYWLQNQTYS
+1249 VYNLQNQTYS

-1284 TANLLGRSFGV
+1284 TANLFGRSFGV

-1322 GFGYIIGTFNAA
+1322 GFGYITGTFNAA

-1339 NNFKTGEGVSGSDG
+1339 NNFKTGEGVSNSDG

-1390 SYATFDATNNISVTN
+1390 SYAAFDATNNISVTN

-1416 SFNAKNISFSNA
+1416 SFSAKNISFSNA
-1428 SFSGFTNPGGSSV
+1428 SFSGFTNPGESSV

-1493 TQLLGNTSFTLS
+1493 TQLLGNTNFTLS

-1512 NGDTTLQNNANITLG
+1512 NGDTTLQDNANITLG
-1527 NKSQTAFKN
+1527 NKSQAAFKD

-1551 SVLNASGASAFNNQ
+1551 SVLNANSTSAFNNQ

-1575 ATFNSLFFNGATLSL
+1575 ATFNSLFFNGGIISL

-1616 SVSNASSLNANI
+1616 SASNTSSLNANI
-1628 NFQGASQATFGG
+1628 NFQGTSQADFGG
-1640 NTTIDAA
+1640 NTTIDTA
-1647 SFNFDSAS
+1647 SFNFDSTS

-1675 SLSKA
+1675 SLTKA

-1739 KIQNATYSDNN
+1739 KIQNATYSGNN

-1885 MIETNQLDN
+1885 MIESNQLDN

-1903 LLDRI
+1903 LLDKI
-1908 KITPAQKQALLET
+1908 KITPVQKQAFLET

-1928 INQTFSNGNLVIGA
+1928 INQTFNNGNLVIGA
-1942 TQDHVTNS
+1942 TQDNVTNS

-1965 ALDSATCS
+1965 TLDSATCS

-2017 GGSADI
+2017 GGSADV

-2057 IFNQGNLANVLSQM
+2057 IFNQGNLANVLSQV

-2083 NFVENALIP
+2083 NFVENALSP
-2092 LSKELPSSLQNETL
+2092 LSKELPTSLQNETL

-2198 KDIGVVANDLLDE
+2198 KDIGVVANDLLNE

-2238 GLSGIYNQGLGSVLP
+2238 GLSGVYNQGLGSVLP
-2253 PSLQN
+2253 LSLQN

-2369 INLANCPTT
+2369 VNLANCSAT
-2378 KNSSSTNS
+2378 KNSSPANS

-2400 NFTFLGVIAS
+2400 NFTFLGTIAS

-2448 NASNSTANINGD
+2448 NASNSTANINGN

-2503 QGIATI
+2503 QGVATI
-2509 MTNYNNPLIQFNT
+2509 MANNNNPLIQFNT
-2522 SSKETGAYT
+2522 SSKETTTYT
-2531 LIDSAKAIYYGYNDQ
+2531 LIDSTKAIYYGYNDQ

-2561 LININGKHMV
+2561 LIDINGKRMV
-2571 MTDNGLTYNGQ
+2571 MTGNGLTYNGQ
-2582 AVSIKDG
+2582 AVNIKDG
-2589 GLIVGFK
+2589 GLVVGFK

-2610 KVKIAVSNAPINNL
+2610 KVKIAVSNDPINNL

-2631 YIAQIQGIQGV
+2631 YIAQIQGTQGV
-2642 DSIEQAGG
+2642 DSIDQAGG
-2650 TQAINWLNKI
+2650 NQAINWLNKI

-2673 LESHSTKDLTTI
+2673 LESHSIKDLTTI

-2690 NTLEVIANPNFKN
+2690 NTLEVIANPDFKN

-2781 INGGTGTLYGINVG
+2781 INGGTGTLYGINIG

-2833 SRAFIKRSELTMSLN
+2833 SRAFIKRSELTISLN

-2868 NQSYRYNTW
+2868 NQSYKYNTW

-2898 KPQIGLAYYYIGMS
+2898 KPQIGLAYYYIGLS

>member
-6 AGLISK
+6 ARLISK

-23 ISKKIFKLNPILK
+23 ISKKIFKLNQILK
-36 REKPLKRHKKTKS
+36 CKKPLKCHKKTKS

-69 ALGGLPHLR
+69 ALGGLSHLR
-78 ASECRYWSWWSGY
+78 ASECRYWSWSTWSY
-91 HDKIESGSNSPTHN
+91 QDNIESGSNSPTHN

-132 SFTQKFNNGTLN
+132 SFTQKFNGGTLN

-149 RFGGTGVNGVNV
+149 RFGGTGINGGDV

-169 AQTINFNSSRI
+169 AQTINFNSSHL

-185 LSDGGGA
+185 YADGGGA
-192 TLNFNATNRITINQ
+192 TLNFNATNNLTINQ

-214 GAQHSY
+214 GTQKSY

-227 INVSGSSFTDDT
+227 IKVSGSSFKDDT

-245 SGNNNNSAISFN
+245 SGNSNNSTISFN
-257 KTKFNQGT
+257 QTNFNQGTYHFSNSTTLSFNHSAFNQGSYHFNSAQSTFENNNFNQGT
-265 YNFTNSANLSFNNSN
+265 YNFSNS
-280 FNQST
+280 
-285 YNFNSLQSTFN
+285 
-296 NSTFNQ
+296 
-302 GTYNFTDNTSFNND
+302 TSFNSD
-316 TFNQGTYNF
+316 TFNQGTYDF
-325 NTSKVSFSGA
+325 NTSKVSFSGT

-351 SFGSGAVF
+351 SFGSDAIF
-359 NLNQTLNANQTYDI
+359 NLNQTLNSNQTYDI
-373 LTTNGTIQYG
+373 LTTNGAIQYG

-420 DETLQETFS
+420 DETLQETF
-429 NKSITTQFLG
+429 NNQSIITQFLG
-439 DDLQAKA
+439 DDLQQQAQQ
-446 KATYQQDL
+446 TYQEDL
-454 NNSQSALSNATND
+454 TNSQSALNNVTSDNTIANND
-467 NKIASADTGY
+467 TSY
-477 TNNQNT
+477 TNNKNT
-483 TIKQDAQNLEHT
+483 TIAKDAQGLENT
-495 SQQIAKDEQALQGDL
+495 NQKIQQDEQALEKDL
-510 NKLKQLANSSFNE
+510 AQIKQLANS
-523 QAFNQAQS
+523 
-531 KEQQDEQTL
+531 T
-540 QNEENTFSSEQE
+540 
-552 GLEKALANAK
+552 
-562 EQQEQQQAQAT
+562 
-573 YQQDLNNSQSALS
+573 
-586 NATNDNKIASA
+586 
-597 DTDYT
+597 
-602 KNQNTAIK
+602 
-610 QDAQN
+610 
-615 LENTSQQITQDQK
+615 
-628 DLEQDLD
+628 
-635 KLQQLANSKTGFNEQ
+635 TGFNEQ
-650 AFNQAQST
+650 AFNQAQKQ
-658 EQQDEQTLQNEEE
+658 EQQDEQTLQNDENA
-671 TFSSEQ
+671 FNAEQ
-677 EGLEK
+677 EGLK
-682 ALANAKHTSP
+682 QAIANAKHANPTPSHAP
-692 TPTKHTAQNNPPNKV
+692 TPTKHTV
-707 SPPTQNLP
+707 
-715 TTNVWNGVYN
+715 
-725 FQNQTYSKKG
+725 
-735 IYYID
+735 
-740 PNLSGQSGQSGNT
+740 
-753 LSTYGYLDW
+753 
-762 FTLKN
+762 
-767 KFSVNANNGTLI
+767 
-779 IGNNTESANTK
+779 
-790 GLIWIGDDKGLVYY
+790 
-804 NTGTFNAA
+804 
-812 NIYLTSNLK
+812 
-821 TGNGF
+821 
-826 SGEGATL
+826 
-833 NFNATNR
+833 
-840 ITINQASFDNSD
+840 
-852 AGAQHSYMNFKGS
+852 
-865 NINVSGSSFTDDTNG
+865 
-880 GFSFSGN
+880 
-887 NNNSAISFNKTKF
+887 
-900 NQGTYNFTNSAN
+900 
-912 LSFNNSNFNQ
+912 
-922 STYNFN
+922 
-928 SLQSTFNNSTF
+928 
-939 NQGTYNFTDNT
+939 
-950 SFNND
+950 
-955 TFNQG
+955 
-960 TYNFNTSKVSFSGAN
+960 
-975 TLNSSSP
+975 
-982 FASLKGSVSFG
+982 
-993 SGAVFNLNQTLNA
+993 
-1006 NQTYDIL
+1006 
-1013 TTNGTIQYGVYQ
+1013 
-1025 SYLWDLINYKGDKA
+1025 
-1039 ISHVEVGNNTYDVTF
+1039 
-1054 DINGQDETLQETFSN
+1054 
-1069 KSITTQFL
+1069 
-1077 GDDLQAKAKATY
+1077 
-1089 QQDLNNSQSALSN
+1089 
-1102 ATNDNKIASADT
+1102 
-1114 GYTNNQNTTIK
+1114 QNTPP
-1125 QDAQNLEHTSQQI
+1125 SQ
-1138 AKDEQALQ
+1138 
-1146 GDLNKLK
+1146 
-1153 QLANSSFNE
+1153 
-1162 QAFNQAQS
+1162 
-1170 KEQQDEQTL
+1170 
-1179 QNEEETFSSE
+1179 
-1189 QEGLEKALA
+1189 
-1198 NAKPASPTPT
+1198 
-1208 PTPTPTPSPTPN
+1208 
-1220 PTPTKHTAPN
+1220 
-1230 KVPPTP
+1230 VPPTP
-1236 PTQNLPTTNVWNG
+1236 TQNPPAESVWSG
-1249 VYWLQNQTYS
+1249 VYWLQNKTYS
-1259 QKGVYYI
+1259 NKGVYYI

-1284 TANLLGRSFGV
+1284 TANLLGRSFSV

-1307 TESVN
+1307 TESAN

-1322 GFGYIIGTFNAA
+1322 GFGYITGTFNAA

-1339 NNFKTGEGVSGSDG
+1339 NNFKTGEGVSNSDG

-1390 SYATFDATNNISVTN
+1390 SYATFDALNNISVTN

-1416 SFNAKNISFSNA
+1416 SFSAKNISFSNA
-1428 SFSGFTNPGGSSV
+1428 SFSGFTNPGESSV
-1441 ISANAANSLSFNNS
+1441 ISANASNSLSFINS
-1455 RLNGGAVYNLWANS
+1455 RLNGGAVYNLQANS

-1527 NKSQTAFKN
+1527 NKSQAAFKN

-1551 SVLNASGASAFNNQ
+1551 SVLNANGASAFNNQ

-1575 ATFNSLFFNGATLSL
+1575 AAFNNLFFNGGTLSL
-1590 NANSKL
+1590 NASSKL
-1596 NASSASFS
+1596 NASNASFS

-1616 SVSNASSLNANI
+1616 SASNTSSLNANI
-1628 NFQGASQATFGG
+1628 NFQGASQADFGG
-1640 NTTIDAA
+1640 NTTIDTA
-1647 SFNFDSAS
+1647 SFNFDSTS
-1655 SLSFNN
+1655 SLNFNN
-1661 LTANGALNFNGYAP
+1661 LTANGALNFNGYTP
-1675 SLSKA
+1675 SLTKA

-1858 IYNKGFSSGNLKTLL
+1858 IYNKGFSSENLKTLL

-1878 NSATLKE
+1878 NSAALKE
-1885 MIETNQLDN
+1885 MIESNQLDN
-1894 ITSINEVLQ
+1894 ITNINEVLQ
-1903 LLDRI
+1903 LLDKI
-1908 KITPAQKQALLET
+1908 KITQAQKQALLET

-1928 INQTFSNGNLVIGA
+1928 INQTFNNGNLVIGA
-1942 TQDHVTNS
+1942 TQDNVTNS

-2017 GGSADI
+2017 GGSADV

-2050 GQEGIDK
+2050 GQKGIDK
-2057 IFNQGNLANVLSQM
+2057 IFNQGNLANVLSQV

-2083 NFVENALIP
+2083 NFIENALIP
-2092 LSKELPSSLQNETL
+2092 LSKELPASLQDETL

-2113 NLDNLLN
+2113 NLDDLLN

-2166 LNFIGGYMDASELSS
+2166 LNFIGGYIDASELSS
-2181 ILSVILKDITN
+2181 ILGVILKDITN
-2192 PPTSLQ
+2192 PPASLQ
-2198 KDIGVVANDLLDE
+2198 KDIGVVANDLLNE
-2211 FLGQDVVKKLES
+2211 FLGQNVVKKLES
-2223 QGLVSNIINNIISQG
+2223 QGLVNNIINNIISQG
-2238 GLSGIYNQGLGSVLP
+2238 GLSGVYNQGLGSVLP

-2369 INLANCPTT
+2369 VNLASCPTT
-2378 KNSSSTNS
+2378 KNNSSTNS

-2443 ANAFN
+2443 TNAFN
-2448 NASNSTANINGD
+2448 NASNSTANINGN

-2484 YGDLVFNLSHSVSH
+2484 YGDLVFNLSHSASH

-2503 QGIATI
+2503 QGTATI
-2509 MTNYNNPLIQFNT
+2509 MANDNNPLIQFNT
-2522 SSKETGAYT
+2522 SSREAGTYT

-2561 LININGKHMV
+2561 LIDINGKHMV

-2582 AVSIKDG
+2582 TVNIKDG
-2589 GLIVGFK
+2589 GLVVGFK

-2610 KVKIAVSNAPINNL
+2610 KVKIAVSNDPINNL

-2631 YIAQIQGIQGV
+2631 YIAQIQGVQSV
-2642 DSIEQAGG
+2642 DSIDQAGG
-2650 TQAINWLNKI
+2650 NQAINWLNKI

-2690 NTLEVIANPNFKN
+2690 NTLEVIANPDFKN

-2807 YAAYGYSGFHANIT
+2807 YAAYGYSGFHGNIT

-2868 NQSYRYNTW
+2868 NQSYRYDTW

-2898 KPQIGLAYYYIGMS
+2898 KPQVGLAYYYIGLS

>member
-1 MAFKK
+1 MAFEK

-23 ISKKIFKLNPILK
+23 ISKKIFTLNQILK
-36 REKPLKRHKKTKS
+36 REKPLKCHKKALKP
-49 IKKPFNKNKSFLK
+49 IKKLSNRNKSFLK

-69 ALGGLPHLR
+69 ALGELSHLR
-78 ASECRYWSWWSGY
+78 ANECRYWSWSSWGY
-91 HDKIESGSNSPTHN
+91 QDNIENGPNSPTHN

-132 SFTQKFNNGTLN
+132 SFTQKFNGGTLDI
-144 VGGNI
+144 GGNI
-149 RFGGTGVNGVNV
+149 RFGGTGINGGDV

-169 AQTINFNSSRI
+169 AQTINFNSSHI

-185 LSDGGGA
+185 YADGGGA
-192 TLNFNATNRITINQ
+192 TLNFNATNNITINQ

-214 GAQHSY
+214 GTQKSY

-227 INVSGSSFTDDT
+227 IKVSGSSFTDDT
-239 NGGFSF
+239 NGGFNF
-245 SGNNNNSAISFN
+245 SGSNNNSVISFN
-257 KTKFNQGT
+257 QTNFNQGT
-265 YNFTNSANLSFNNSN
+265 YNFSNSASSSFDNS
-280 FNQST
+280 S
-285 YNFNSLQSTFN
+285 
-296 NSTFNQ
+296 FNQ
-302 GTYNFTDNTSFNND
+302 GTYNFNDNVSFNNN
-316 TFNQGTYNF
+316 TFNQGTYHF
-325 NTSKVSFSGA
+325 NTSKVSFSGT

-351 SFGSGAVF
+351 SFNSNAIF
-359 NLNQTLNANQTYDI
+359 NLNQTLNNNQTYDI
-373 LTTNGTIQYG
+373 LTTNGAIQYG

-420 DETLQETFS
+420 DETLQETF
-429 NKSITTQFLG
+429 NKQSIITQFLG
-439 DDLQAKA
+439 DNLQQQAQK
-446 KATYQQDL
+446 TYQEDVAHSQNAL
-454 NNSQSALSNATND
+454 NGVTSD
-467 NKIASADTGY
+467 NTIASADTSY
-477 TNNQNT
+477 TQSKNP
-483 TIKQDAQNLEHT
+483 TIAKDAQNLEST
-495 SQQIAKDEQALQGDL
+495 NQTIQQDKQALEKDL
-510 NKLKQLANSSFNE
+510 AQIKQLANSTTGFNE
-523 QAFNQAQS
+523 QAFTQAQ
-531 KEQQDEQTL
+531 KQEQQEEQTL
-540 QNEENTFSSEQE
+540 QNDENAFNAEQE
-552 GLEKALANAK
+552 GLEQAIQQEQVQQQKQ
-562 EQQEQQQAQAT
+562 EQQEAQQT
-573 YQQDLNNSQSALS
+573 YQEDVANSQNALNNVTSDNTIANNDTGYTQSK
-586 NATNDNKIASA
+586 NATVAK
-597 DTDYT
+597 
-602 KNQNTAIK
+602 
-610 QDAQN
+610 DAQG
-615 LENTSQQITQDQK
+615 LENTNQKIQQDERALEK
-628 DLEQDLD
+628 DLAQI
-635 KLQQLANSKTGFNEQ
+635 KQLANSTTGFNEQ
-650 AFNQAQST
+650 AFNQAQKQ
-658 EQQDEQTLQNEEE
+658 EQQDEQTLQNDENA
-671 TFSSEQ
+671 FNAEQ
-677 EGLEK
+677 EGLEQ
-682 ALANAKHTSP
+682 AIANAKHVSPTPNPTPSPTP
-692 TPTKHTAQNNPPNKV
+692 TPTKHTAPNTPPSQV
-707 SPPTQNLP
+707 PPTPTQNP
-715 TTNVWNGVYN
+715 PAESVWSGVYWL
-725 FQNQTYSKKG
+725 QNKAYSNKG

-753 LSTYGYLDW
+753 LSTY
-762 FTLKN
+762 
-767 KFSVNANNGTLI
+767 
-779 IGNNTESANTK
+779 
-790 GLIWIGDDKGLVYY
+790 
-804 NTGTFNAA
+804 
-812 NIYLTSNLK
+812 
-821 TGNGF
+821 
-826 SGEGATL
+826 
-833 NFNATNR
+833 
-840 ITINQASFDNSD
+840 
-852 AGAQHSYMNFKGS
+852 
-865 NINVSGSSFTDDTNG
+865 
-880 GFSFSGN
+880 
-887 NNNSAISFNKTKF
+887 
-900 NQGTYNFTNSAN
+900 
-912 LSFNNSNFNQ
+912 
-922 STYNFN
+922 
-928 SLQSTFNNSTF
+928 
-939 NQGTYNFTDNT
+939 
-950 SFNND
+950 
-955 TFNQG
+955 
-960 TYNFNTSKVSFSGAN
+960 
-975 TLNSSSP
+975 
-982 FASLKGSVSFG
+982 
-993 SGAVFNLNQTLNA
+993 
-1006 NQTYDIL
+1006 
-1013 TTNGTIQYGVYQ
+1013 
-1025 SYLWDLINYKGDKA
+1025 
-1039 ISHVEVGNNTYDVTF
+1039 
-1054 DINGQDETLQETFSN
+1054 
-1069 KSITTQFL
+1069 
-1077 GDDLQAKAKATY
+1077 
-1089 QQDLNNSQSALSN
+1089 
-1102 ATNDNKIASADT
+1102 
-1114 GYTNNQNTTIK
+1114 
-1125 QDAQNLEHTSQQI
+1125 
-1138 AKDEQALQ
+1138 
-1146 GDLNKLK
+1146 
-1153 QLANSSFNE
+1153 
-1162 QAFNQAQS
+1162 
-1170 KEQQDEQTL
+1170 
-1179 QNEEETFSSE
+1179 
-1189 QEGLEKALA
+1189 
-1198 NAKPASPTPT
+1198 
-1208 PTPTPTPSPTPN
+1208 
-1220 PTPTKHTAPN
+1220 
-1230 KVPPTP
+1230 
-1236 PTQNLPTTNVWNG
+1236 
-1249 VYWLQNQTYS
+1249 
-1259 QKGVYYI
+1259 
-1266 DPNLSGQSG
+1266 
-1275 QSANTLSTY
+1275 

-1295 NIQNGTL
+1295 NANNGTL

-1322 GFGYIIGTFNAA
+1322 GFGYITGTFSAA

-1364 NITMDGLNYND
+1364 NITMDGLNYNN

-1390 SYATFDATNNISVTN
+1390 SYTTFDATNNISVTN

-1428 SFSGFTNPGGSSV
+1428 SFSGFTNPGGSST
-1441 ISANAANSLSFNNS
+1441 ISANASNSLSFIDS
-1455 RLNGGAVYNLWANS
+1455 RLNGGAIYNLQANS

-1527 NKSQTAFKN
+1527 NKSQAAFKN

-1551 SVLNASGASAFNNQ
+1551 SVLNANGASAFNNQ

-1575 ATFNSLFFNGATLSL
+1575 AAFNSLFFNGGTLSL
-1590 NANSKL
+1590 NASSKL

-1616 SVSNASSLNANI
+1616 SANNTSSLNANI
-1628 NFQGASQATFGG
+1628 NFQGASQANFGG
-1640 NTTIDAA
+1640 NTTIDTA

-1655 SLSFNN
+1655 SLNFNN

-1675 SLSKA
+1675 SLTKA

-1858 IYNKGFSSGNLKTLL
+1858 IYNKGFSSENLKTLL

-1878 NSATLKE
+1878 NSAALKE
-1885 MIETNQLDN
+1885 MIESNQLDN
-1894 ITSINEVLQ
+1894 ITNINEVLQ
-1903 LLDRI
+1903 LLDKI
-1908 KITPAQKQALLET
+1908 KITQAQKQALLET

-1928 INQTFSNGNLVIGA
+1928 INQTFNNGNLIIGA
-1942 TQDHVTNS
+1942 TQDNVTNS

-1965 ALDSATCS
+1965 TLDSATCS

-1998 KAKSIYITGTLGS
+1998 KAKSIYITGTIGS

-2017 GGSADI
+2017 GGSADV

-2057 IFNQGNLANVLSQM
+2057 IFNQGNLANVLSQV

-2083 NFVENALIP
+2083 NFIENALSP
-2092 LSKELPSSLQNETL
+2092 LSKELPASLQNETL

-2113 NLDNLLN
+2113 NLDDLLN
-2120 NSGVMNAIQ
+2120 NSGVMNEIQ

-2143 TPSIIENYLAK
+2143 TPSIIKNYLAK

-2166 LNFIGGYMDASELSS
+2166 LNFIGGYIDASEISS

-2198 KDIGVVANDLLDE
+2198 KDIGVVANDLLNE

-2238 GLSGIYNQGLGSVLP
+2238 GLSGVYNQGLGSVLP

-2322 DFSKYQGALIFA
+2322 DFSKYQGTLIFA
-2334 SNGVSN
+2334 SNDVSN

-2400 NFTFLGVIAS
+2400 NFTFLGAIAS
-2410 NGAIDLSQVKNN
+2410 NGAIDLSQVTNN

-2443 ANAFN
+2443 TNAFN
-2448 NASNSTANINGD
+2448 NASNSTANINGN

-2468 LSTNASG
+2468 LSTNANG

-2498 AIINA
+2498 AIINT
-2503 QGIATI
+2503 QGTATI
-2509 MTNYNNPLIQFNT
+2509 MANDNNPLIQFNA
-2522 SSKETGAYT
+2522 SSKETGTYT
-2531 LIDSAKAIYYGYNDQ
+2531 LIDSAKAIYYGYNNQ
-2546 ITGGSSLDNYLKLYT
+2546 ITGGSSLDNYLKLYA
-2561 LININGKHMV
+2561 LIDINGKHMV

-2582 AVSIKDG
+2582 AVSVKDG
-2589 GLIVGFK
+2589 GLVVGFK

-2610 KVKIAVSNAPINNL
+2610 KVKIAVSNDPINNL

-2631 YIAQIQGIQGV
+2631 YIAQIQGVQSV
-2642 DSIEQAGG
+2642 DSIDQAGG
-2650 TQAINWLNKI
+2650 NQAINWLNKI

-2868 NQSYRYNTW
+2868 NQSYRYDTW

-2898 KPQIGLAYYYIGMS
+2898 KPQVGLSYYYIGLS

>member
-1 MAFKK
+1 MAFEK

-12 FISKGSFKLNK
+12 FIPKGSFKLNK
-23 ISKKIFKLNPILK
+23 ISKKIFKLNLILK

-49 IKKPFNKNKSFLK
+49 VKKPFNKNRSFLK

-69 ALGGLPHLR
+69 ALGGLSHLR
-78 ASECRYWSWWSGY
+78 ASECRYWSWSSWSY
-91 HDKIESGSNSPTHN
+91 HDSIESGSNSPTHN

-123 LTTYSAGGA
+123 LTTYSTGGA

-149 RFGGTGVNGVNV
+149 RFGGTGVNGGNL

-185 LSDGGGA
+185 FSTGGGA
-192 TLNFNATNRITINQ
+192 TLNFNATNHITINQ

-214 GAQHSY
+214 GTQHSY
-220 MNFKGSN
+220 MNFSGSN
-227 INVSGSSFTDDT
+227 INVISSSFTDDT

-245 SGNNNNSAISFN
+245 SGNGTNSNLSFNQTNFNQGTYKFTNSANLNFNNSA
-257 KTKFNQGT
+257 FNQGT
-265 YNFTNSANLSFNNSN
+265 YNFNSAQSVFENSNFNQGTYKFTNSANLNFNNSN
-280 FNQST
+280 FNQGT
-285 YNFNSLQSTFN
+285 YNFNSAQSVFE
-296 NSTFNQ
+296 NSNFNQ
-302 GTYNFTDNTSFNND
+302 GTYSFTDNTGLNFNND

-325 NTSKVSFSGA
+325 NASKVSFSGI

-351 SFGSGAVF
+351 SFGSGAIF
-359 NLNQTLNANQTYDI
+359 NLNQTLNSNQTYDI
-373 LTTNGTIQYG
+373 LTTNKTIQYG

-398 KAISHVE
+398 KAISHVG
-405 VGNNTYDVTFDINGQ
+405 VGSNTYDVTFDINGQ

-429 NKSITTQFLG
+429 NQSITTQFLG

-454 NNSQSALSNATND
+454 SNSQSALNNATSD
-467 NKIASADTGY
+467 NKIASNDAGY

-483 TIKQDAQNLEHT
+483 TIKKDAQ
-495 SQQIAKDEQALQGDL
+495 S
-510 NKLKQLANSSFNE
+510 
-523 QAFNQAQS
+523 
-531 KEQQDEQTL
+531 
-540 QNEENTFSSEQE
+540 
-552 GLEKALANAK
+552 
-562 EQQEQQQAQAT
+562 
-573 YQQDLNNSQSALS
+573 
-586 NATNDNKIASA
+586 
-597 DTDYT
+597 
-602 KNQNTAIK
+602 
-610 QDAQN
+610 
-615 LENTSQQITQDQK
+615 LENTSQQIVK
-628 DLEQDLD
+628 DKQTLKGDLD
-635 KLQQLANSKTGFNEQ
+635 KLQQLANSPTGFNEQ
-650 AFNQAQST
+650 AFKNAQST
-658 EQQDEQTLQNEEE
+658 EQQDEQTLQENEN
-671 TFSSEQ
+671 TFNSEQ

-682 ALANAKHTSP
+682 AIANAKPTSPTPSPTP
-692 TPTKHTAQNNPPNKV
+692 TPTKHTAQN
-707 SPPTQNLP
+707 
-715 TTNVWNGVYN
+715 
-725 FQNQTYSKKG
+725 
-735 IYYID
+735 
-740 PNLSGQSGQSGNT
+740 
-753 LSTYGYLDW
+753 
-762 FTLKN
+762 
-767 KFSVNANNGTLI
+767 
-779 IGNNTESANTK
+779 
-790 GLIWIGDDKGLVYY
+790 
-804 NTGTFNAA
+804 
-812 NIYLTSNLK
+812 
-821 TGNGF
+821 
-826 SGEGATL
+826 
-833 NFNATNR
+833 
-840 ITINQASFDNSD
+840 
-852 AGAQHSYMNFKGS
+852 
-865 NINVSGSSFTDDTNG
+865 
-880 GFSFSGN
+880 
-887 NNNSAISFNKTKF
+887 
-900 NQGTYNFTNSAN
+900 
-912 LSFNNSNFNQ
+912 
-922 STYNFN
+922 
-928 SLQSTFNNSTF
+928 
-939 NQGTYNFTDNT
+939 
-950 SFNND
+950 
-955 TFNQG
+955 
-960 TYNFNTSKVSFSGAN
+960 
-975 TLNSSSP
+975 
-982 FASLKGSVSFG
+982 
-993 SGAVFNLNQTLNA
+993 
-1006 NQTYDIL
+1006 
-1013 TTNGTIQYGVYQ
+1013 
-1025 SYLWDLINYKGDKA
+1025 
-1039 ISHVEVGNNTYDVTF
+1039 
-1054 DINGQDETLQETFSN
+1054 
-1069 KSITTQFL
+1069 
-1077 GDDLQAKAKATY
+1077 
-1089 QQDLNNSQSALSN
+1089 
-1102 ATNDNKIASADT
+1102 
-1114 GYTNNQNTTIK
+1114 
-1125 QDAQNLEHTSQQI
+1125 
-1138 AKDEQALQ
+1138 
-1146 GDLNKLK
+1146 
-1153 QLANSSFNE
+1153 
-1162 QAFNQAQS
+1162 
-1170 KEQQDEQTL
+1170 
-1179 QNEEETFSSE
+1179 
-1189 QEGLEKALA
+1189 
-1198 NAKPASPTPT
+1198 TP
-1208 PTPTPTPSPTPN
+1208 
-1220 PTPTKHTAPN
+1220 PN

-1249 VYWLQNQTYS
+1249 VYNLQNQTYS
-1259 QKGVYYI
+1259 KQGIYYI

-1275 QSANTLSTY
+1275 QSGNTLSTY

-1322 GFGYIIGTFNAA
+1322 GFGYITGTFNAA

-1390 SYATFDATNNISVTN
+1390 SYAAFDATNNISVTN

-1527 NKSQTAFKN
+1527 NKSQATFKN

-1551 SVLNASGASAFNNQ
+1551 SVLNANGASAFNNQ

-1575 ATFNSLFFNGATLSL
+1575 ATFKSLFFNGGILSL

-1616 SVSNASSLNANI
+1616 SASNTSSLNANI
-1628 NFQGASQATFGG
+1628 NFQGTSQADFGG
-1640 NTTIDAA
+1640 NTTIDTA

-1675 SLSKA
+1675 SLTKA

-1718 QKGITGISGANG
+1718 QKGIIGISGANG

-1739 KIQNATYSDNN
+1739 KIQNATYSGNN

-1808 TGYSYDYSDNQAGT
+1808 TGYNYDYSDNQAGT

-1843 PGTYSP
+1843 PSTYSP

-1885 MIETNQLDN
+1885 MIESNQLDN

-1903 LLDRI
+1903 LLDKI

-1928 INQTFSNGNLVIGA
+1928 INQTFSNGNLVIGT
-1942 TQDHVTNS
+1942 TQDNATNS

-2017 GGSADI
+2017 GGSADV

-2057 IFNQGNLANVLSQM
+2057 IFNQGNLANVLSQV

-2083 NFVENALIP
+2083 NFVENALSP

-2166 LNFIGGYMDASELSS
+2166 LNFIGGYIDASELSS

-2198 KDIGVVANDLLDE
+2198 KDIGVVANDLLNE
-2211 FLGQDVVKKLES
+2211 FLGQDVVKKLEA

-2238 GLSGIYNQGLGSVLP
+2238 GLSGVYNQGLGSVLP

-2400 NFTFLGVIAS
+2400 NFTFLGTIAS

-2443 ANAFN
+2443 TNAFN
-2448 NASNSTANINGD
+2448 NASNSTANINGN

-2503 QGIATI
+2503 QGAATI
-2509 MTNYNNPLIQFNT
+2509 MANNNNPLIQFNT
-2522 SSKETGAYT
+2522 SSKETGTYT

-2546 ITGGSSLDNYLKLYT
+2546 ITGGNSLDNYLKLYT
-2561 LININGKHMV
+2561 LIDINGKRMV

-2582 AVSIKDG
+2582 AVNIKDG
-2589 GLIVGFK
+2589 GLVVGFK

-2610 KVKIAVSNAPINNL
+2610 KVKIAVSNDPINNL

-2631 YIAQIQGIQGV
+2631 YIAQIQGNQSV

-2690 NTLEVIANPNFKN
+2690 NTLEVIANPDFKN

-2781 INGGTGTLYGINVG
+2781 INGGTGTLYGINIG

-2868 NQSYRYNTW
+2868 NQSYKYNTW

-2898 KPQIGLAYYYIGMS
+2898 KPQIGLAYYYIGLS

>member
-6 AGLISK
+6 VRLISK

-23 ISKKIFKLNPILK
+23 ISKKIFKLNQILK
-36 REKPLKRHKKTKS
+36 CEKPLKRHKKTKS
-49 IKKPFNKNKSFLK
+49 IKKPFNQNKSFLK
-62 ASVLLIG
+62 ASILLIG
-69 ALGGLPHLR
+69 ALGGLSHLR
-78 ASECRYWSWWSGY
+78 ANECRYWSWSSWNY
-91 HDKIESGSNSPTHN
+91 QDNIESGSNSPTHN

-123 LTTYSAGGA
+123 LTTYSTGGA
-132 SFTQKFNNGTLN
+132 SFTQKFNGGTLN

-149 RFGGTGVNGVNV
+149 RFGGTGINGGDV

-169 AQTINFNSSRI
+169 AQTIDFNSSHL

-185 LSDGGGA
+185 YADGGGA
-192 TLNFNATNRITINQ
+192 TLNFNAANHITINQ

-214 GAQHSY
+214 GTQKSY

-227 INVSGSSFTDDT
+227 INVSSSSFTDDT
-239 NGGFSF
+239 DGGFSF
-245 SGNNNNSAISFN
+245 SGNNNHSAISFN
-257 KTKFNQGT
+257 QTNFNQGT
-265 YNFTNSANLSFNNSN
+265 YNFSNSATLSFGNSN
-280 FNQST
+280 FNQGT
-285 YNFNSLQSTFN
+285 YHFNSAQSTFE
-296 NSTFNQ
+296 NSNFNQ
-302 GTYNFTDNTSFNND
+302 GTYNFNNNASFNND
-316 TFNQGTYNF
+316 TFNQGTYSF
-325 NTSKVSFSGA
+325 NTNKVSFSGI

-351 SFGSGAVF
+351 SFNSGAIF
-359 NLNQTLNANQTYDI
+359 NLNQTLNNNQTYDI
-373 LTTNGTIQYG
+373 LTTNGAIQYG

-398 KAISHVE
+398 KAISHVG

-420 DETLQETFS
+420 DETLQETF
-429 NKSITTQFLG
+429 NNQSIITQFLG
-439 DDLQAKA
+439 DDLQQQAQQ
-446 KATYQQDL
+446 TYQEDVANSQTAL
-454 NNSQSALSNATND
+454 NNATSD
-467 NKIASADTGY
+467 NKIASNDTSY
-477 TNNQNT
+477 TQSKNT
-483 TIKQDAQNLEHT
+483 TVAKDAQNLENT
-495 SQQIAKDEQALQGDL
+495 NQQIAQDEQALQGDL
-510 NKLKQLANSSFNE
+510 DKLKQLANSTTGFNE
-523 QAFNQAQS
+523 QAFNQAQ
-531 KEQQDEQTL
+531 KQEQQDEQTL
-540 QNEENTFSSEQE
+540 QNEENAFNAEQE
-552 GLEKALANAK
+552 GLKQAIANAK
-562 EQQEQQQAQAT
+562 P
-573 YQQDLNNSQSALS
+573 
-586 NATNDNKIASA
+586 
-597 DTDYT
+597 
-602 KNQNTAIK
+602 
-610 QDAQN
+610 
-615 LENTSQQITQDQK
+615 TSPTPSH
-628 DLEQDLD
+628 
-635 KLQQLANSKTGFNEQ
+635 A
-650 AFNQAQST
+650 
-658 EQQDEQTLQNEEE
+658 
-671 TFSSEQ
+671 
-677 EGLEK
+677 
-682 ALANAKHTSP
+682 P
-692 TPTKHTAQNNPPNKV
+692 TPTKHTAQN
-707 SPPTQNLP
+707 
-715 TTNVWNGVYN
+715 
-725 FQNQTYSKKG
+725 
-735 IYYID
+735 
-740 PNLSGQSGQSGNT
+740 
-753 LSTYGYLDW
+753 
-762 FTLKN
+762 
-767 KFSVNANNGTLI
+767 
-779 IGNNTESANTK
+779 
-790 GLIWIGDDKGLVYY
+790 
-804 NTGTFNAA
+804 
-812 NIYLTSNLK
+812 
-821 TGNGF
+821 
-826 SGEGATL
+826 
-833 NFNATNR
+833 
-840 ITINQASFDNSD
+840 
-852 AGAQHSYMNFKGS
+852 
-865 NINVSGSSFTDDTNG
+865 
-880 GFSFSGN
+880 
-887 NNNSAISFNKTKF
+887 
-900 NQGTYNFTNSAN
+900 
-912 LSFNNSNFNQ
+912 
-922 STYNFN
+922 
-928 SLQSTFNNSTF
+928 
-939 NQGTYNFTDNT
+939 
-950 SFNND
+950 
-955 TFNQG
+955 
-960 TYNFNTSKVSFSGAN
+960 
-975 TLNSSSP
+975 
-982 FASLKGSVSFG
+982 
-993 SGAVFNLNQTLNA
+993 
-1006 NQTYDIL
+1006 
-1013 TTNGTIQYGVYQ
+1013 
-1025 SYLWDLINYKGDKA
+1025 
-1039 ISHVEVGNNTYDVTF
+1039 
-1054 DINGQDETLQETFSN
+1054 
-1069 KSITTQFL
+1069 
-1077 GDDLQAKAKATY
+1077 
-1089 QQDLNNSQSALSN
+1089 
-1102 ATNDNKIASADT
+1102 
-1114 GYTNNQNTTIK
+1114 
-1125 QDAQNLEHTSQQI
+1125 
-1138 AKDEQALQ
+1138 
-1146 GDLNKLK
+1146 
-1153 QLANSSFNE
+1153 
-1162 QAFNQAQS
+1162 
-1170 KEQQDEQTL
+1170 
-1179 QNEEETFSSE
+1179 
-1189 QEGLEKALA
+1189 
-1198 NAKPASPTPT
+1198 TP
-1208 PTPTPTPSPTPN
+1208 
-1220 PTPTKHTAPN
+1220 PN

-1249 VYWLQNQTYS
+1249 VYNLQNQTYS

-1275 QSANTLSTY
+1275 QSGNTLNTY
-1284 TANLLGRSFGV
+1284 TANLFGRSFGV

-1322 GFGYIIGTFNAA
+1322 GFGYITGTFNAA

-1339 NNFKTGEGVSGSDG
+1339 NNFKTGEGVSNSDG

-1390 SYATFDATNNISVTN
+1390 SYATFDAVNNISVTN
-1405 SSFSDMTWGKF
+1405 SNFSDMTWGKF
-1416 SFNAKNISFSNA
+1416 SFSAKNISFSNA

-1441 ISANAANSLSFNNS
+1441 ISTNASNSLSFINS
-1455 RLNGGAVYNLWANS
+1455 RLNGGAIYNLQANS

-1493 TQLLGNTSFTLS
+1493 TQLLGNTNFTLS

-1527 NKSQTAFKN
+1527 NKSQAAFKN

-1551 SVLNASGASAFNNQ
+1551 SVLNANGASAFNNQ

-1575 ATFNSLFFNGATLSL
+1575 ATFNSLFFNGGTLSL
-1590 NANSKL
+1590 NASSKL
-1596 NASSASFS
+1596 NASNASFS

-1616 SVSNASSLNANI
+1616 SASNTSSLNANI
-1628 NFQGASQATFGG
+1628 NFQGVSQANFGG
-1640 NTTIDAA
+1640 NTTIDTA

-1655 SLSFNN
+1655 SLNFNN

-1675 SLSKA
+1675 SLTKA

-1739 KIQNATYSDNN
+1739 KIQNATYSGNN

-1822 YYLTSN
+1822 YYLTSS
-1828 IKGLFTPKGSQTPQT
+1828 IKGLFTPKGSQTPQA

-1858 IYNKGFSSGNLKTLL
+1858 IYNKGFSSENLKTLL

-1885 MIETNQLDN
+1885 MIESNQLDN
-1894 ITSINEVLQ
+1894 ITNINEVLQ

-1908 KITPAQKQALLET
+1908 KIAPTQKQALLET

-1928 INQTFSNGNLVIGA
+1928 INQTFNNGNLIIGA
-1942 TQDHVTNS
+1942 TQDNVTNS

-2017 GGSADI
+2017 GGSADV

-2057 IFNQGNLANVLSQM
+2057 IFNQGNLANVLSQV

-2083 NFVENALIP
+2083 NFIENALSP
-2092 LSKELPSSLQNETL
+2092 LSKELPVSLQNETL

-2113 NLDNLLN
+2113 NLDDLLN

-2166 LNFIGGYMDASELSS
+2166 LNFIGGYIDASELSS
-2181 ILSVILKDITN
+2181 ILSVVLKDITN

-2198 KDIGVVANDLLDE
+2198 KDIGVVANDLLNE
-2211 FLGQDVVKKLES
+2211 FLGQDVIKKLES

-2238 GLSGIYNQGLGSVLP
+2238 GLSGVYNQGLGSVLP
-2253 PSLQN
+2253 LSLQN

-2369 INLANCPTT
+2369 VNLANCPTT

-2400 NFTFLGVIAS
+2400 NFTFLGAIAS

-2433 ATLQANNLTI
+2433 AALQANNLTI
-2443 ANAFN
+2443 TNAFN
-2448 NASNSTANINGD
+2448 NASNSTANINGN

-2484 YGDLVFNLSHSVSH
+2484 YGDLVFNLSHSASH

-2503 QGIATI
+2503 QGNATI
-2509 MTNYNNPLIQFNT
+2509 MANNNNPLIQFNT
-2522 SSKETGAYT
+2522 SSKEAGTYT

-2561 LININGKHMV
+2561 LIDINGKHMV
-2571 MTDNGLTYNGQ
+2571 MAGNGLTYNGK
-2582 AVSIKDG
+2582 AVNIKDG
-2589 GLIVGFK
+2589 GLVVGFK

-2610 KVKIAVSNAPINNL
+2610 KVKIAVSNDPINNL

-2631 YIAQIQGIQGV
+2631 YIAQIQGTQGV
-2642 DSIEQAGG
+2642 DSIDQVGG
-2650 TQAINWLNKI
+2650 SQAINWLNKI

-2690 NTLEVIANPNFKN
+2690 NTLEVIANPDFKN

-2723 LSDTSTFASADFHER
+2723 LSDTSTFASTDFHER

-2807 YAAYGYSGFHANIT
+2807 YAAYGYSGFHGNIT

-2868 NQSYRYNTW
+2868 NQSYKYNTW

-2898 KPQIGLAYYYIGMS
+2898 KPQIGLAYYYIGLS
-2912 GLRGI
+2912 SLRGI

>member
-23 ISKKIFKLNPILK
+23 ISKKIFKLNLILK
-36 REKPLKRHKKTKS
+36 REKPLSHKKTKS

-69 ALGGLPHLR
+69 ALGGLSHLR
-78 ASECRYWSWWSGY
+78 ASECRYWSWSSWGY
-91 HDKIESGSNSPTHN
+91 HDNIESGPNSPTHN
-105 SYCLFSSTQ
+105 SYCLFSSAQ

-132 SFTQKFNNGTLN
+132 SFTQKFNNGTLDI
-144 VGGNI
+144 GGNI
-149 RFGGTGVNGVNV
+149 RFGGTGVNGGNV

-185 LSDGGGA
+185 FSTGGGA
-192 TLNFNATNRITINQ
+192 TLNFNATNHITINQ

-214 GAQHSY
+214 GTQHSY
-220 MNFKGSN
+220 MNFSGSN
-227 INVSGSSFTDDT
+227 INVSSSSFTDDT

-245 SGNNNNSAISFN
+245 SANGTNSNLSFN
-257 KTKFNQGT
+257 KTNFNQGTYKFTNSANLNFNNSAFNQGT
-265 YNFTNSANLSFNNSN
+265 YNFNSI
-280 FNQST
+280 
-285 YNFNSLQSTFN
+285 QSTFN
-296 NSTFNQ
+296 NDTFSQ
-302 GTYNFTDNTSFNND
+302 GTYSFTDNTGLNFDND

-325 NTSKVSFSGA
+325 NASKVSFSGT

-351 SFGSGAVF
+351 SFGSGAIF
-359 NLNQTLNANQTYDI
+359 NLNQTLNSNQTYDI
-373 LTTNGTIQYG
+373 LTTNKTIQYG
-383 VYQSYLWDLINYKGD
+383 VYQSYLWDLINYKDD
-398 KAISHVE
+398 KAISHVK
-405 VGNNTYDVTFDINGQ
+405 VGSNTYDVTFDINGQ
-420 DETLQETFS
+420 DETLQETF
-429 NKSITTQFLG
+429 NNQAITTQFLG

-446 KATYQQDL
+446 QATYQQDL
-454 NNSQSALSNATND
+454 SNSQTALNNATSD
-467 NKIASADTGY
+467 NKIASSDTSY

-483 TIKQDAQNLEHT
+483 TIKKDAQ
-495 SQQIAKDEQALQGDL
+495 S
-510 NKLKQLANSSFNE
+510 
-523 QAFNQAQS
+523 
-531 KEQQDEQTL
+531 
-540 QNEENTFSSEQE
+540 
-552 GLEKALANAK
+552 
-562 EQQEQQQAQAT
+562 
-573 YQQDLNNSQSALS
+573 
-586 NATNDNKIASA
+586 
-597 DTDYT
+597 
-602 KNQNTAIK
+602 
-610 QDAQN
+610 
-615 LENTSQQITQDQK
+615 LENTSQQIAQDQK

-635 KLQQLANSKTGFNEQ
+635 NLKQLANSPTGFNEQ

-658 EQQDEQTLQNEEE
+658 EQQDLQTLQENEN

-682 ALANAKHTSP
+682 AIANAKPTSPTPSPTP
-692 TPTKHTAQNNPPNKV
+692 TPTKHTAPNTPPNKV
-707 SPPTQNLP
+707 PPPTQNLP
-715 TTNVWNGVYN
+715 TTNVW
-725 FQNQTYSKKG
+725 S
-735 IYYID
+735 
-740 PNLSGQSGQSGNT
+740 
-753 LSTYGYLDW
+753 
-762 FTLKN
+762 
-767 KFSVNANNGTLI
+767 
-779 IGNNTESANTK
+779 
-790 GLIWIGDDKGLVYY
+790 
-804 NTGTFNAA
+804 
-812 NIYLTSNLK
+812 
-821 TGNGF
+821 
-826 SGEGATL
+826 
-833 NFNATNR
+833 
-840 ITINQASFDNSD
+840 
-852 AGAQHSYMNFKGS
+852 
-865 NINVSGSSFTDDTNG
+865 
-880 GFSFSGN
+880 
-887 NNNSAISFNKTKF
+887 
-900 NQGTYNFTNSAN
+900 
-912 LSFNNSNFNQ
+912 
-922 STYNFN
+922 
-928 SLQSTFNNSTF
+928 
-939 NQGTYNFTDNT
+939 
-950 SFNND
+950 
-955 TFNQG
+955 
-960 TYNFNTSKVSFSGAN
+960 
-975 TLNSSSP
+975 
-982 FASLKGSVSFG
+982 
-993 SGAVFNLNQTLNA
+993 
-1006 NQTYDIL
+1006 
-1013 TTNGTIQYGVYQ
+1013 
-1025 SYLWDLINYKGDKA
+1025 
-1039 ISHVEVGNNTYDVTF
+1039 
-1054 DINGQDETLQETFSN
+1054 
-1069 KSITTQFL
+1069 
-1077 GDDLQAKAKATY
+1077 
-1089 QQDLNNSQSALSN
+1089 
-1102 ATNDNKIASADT
+1102 
-1114 GYTNNQNTTIK
+1114 
-1125 QDAQNLEHTSQQI
+1125 
-1138 AKDEQALQ
+1138 
-1146 GDLNKLK
+1146 
-1153 QLANSSFNE
+1153 
-1162 QAFNQAQS
+1162 
-1170 KEQQDEQTL
+1170 
-1179 QNEEETFSSE
+1179 
-1189 QEGLEKALA
+1189 
-1198 NAKPASPTPT
+1198 
-1208 PTPTPTPSPTPN
+1208 
-1220 PTPTKHTAPN
+1220 
-1230 KVPPTP
+1230 
-1236 PTQNLPTTNVWNG
+1236 G

-1259 QKGVYYI
+1259 KQGVYYI

-1275 QSANTLSTY
+1275 QSGNTLSTY

-1390 SYATFDATNNISVTN
+1390 SYAAFDATNNISVTN

-1478 FNVLYSRGTSNFNAT
+1478 FNVLYSRGASNFNAT
-1493 TQLLGNTSFTLS
+1493 TQLLGDTSFTLS

-1527 NKSQTAFKN
+1527 NKSQATFKD
-1536 SLTLDNN
+1536 SLTLNNN

-1551 SVLNASGASAFNNQ
+1551 SVLNANGTSVFNNQ

-1575 ATFNSLFFNGATLSL
+1575 ATFNSLFFNGGILSL

-1616 SVSNASSLNANI
+1616 SASNTSSLNANI
-1628 NFQGASQATFGG
+1628 NFQGASQANFGG
-1640 NTTIDAA
+1640 NTTIDTA

-1661 LTANGALNFNGYAP
+1661 LTANGALSFNGYAP
-1675 SLSKA
+1675 SLTKA
-1680 LMSVSGQFVLGNN
+1680 LMSVSGQFVLGDN

-1885 MIETNQLDN
+1885 MIESNQLDN

-1903 LLDRI
+1903 LLDEI

-1942 TQDHVTNS
+1942 TQDNVTNS

-1965 ALDSATCS
+1965 ALDNATCS

-2017 GGSADI
+2017 GGSADV

-2057 IFNQGNLANVLSQM
+2057 IFNQGNLANVLSQV

-2092 LSKELPSSLQNETL
+2092 LSKELPASLQNETL

-2166 LNFIGGYMDASELSS
+2166 LNFIGGYIDASELSS

-2198 KDIGVVANDLLDE
+2198 KDIGVVANDLLNE

-2238 GLSGIYNQGLGSVLP
+2238 GLSGVYNQGLGSVLP

-2334 SNGVSN
+2334 SNDVSN

-2369 INLANCPTT
+2369 VNLANCPTT

-2400 NFTFLGVIAS
+2400 NFTFLGTIAS

-2484 YGDLVFNLSHSVSH
+2484 YGDLVFNLNHSVSH

-2503 QGIATI
+2503 QGVATI
-2509 MTNYNNPLIQFNT
+2509 MANNNNPLIQFNT

-2546 ITGGSSLDNYLKLYT
+2546 ITGGSSLADYLKLYT
-2561 LININGKHMV
+2561 FIDINGKRMV

-2582 AVSIKDG
+2582 AVNIKDG

-2610 KVKIAVSNAPINNL
+2610 KVKIAVSNDPINNL

-2631 YIAQIQGIQGV
+2631 YIAQIQGAQGV

-2673 LESHSTKDLTTI
+2673 LESHSIKDLTTI

-2690 NTLEVIANPNFKN
+2690 NTLEAIANPDFKN

-2723 LSDTSTFASADFHER
+2723 LSDTSTFASTDFHER

-2781 INGGTGTLYGINVG
+2781 INGGTGTLYGINIG

-2868 NQSYRYNTW
+2868 NQSYKYNTW

-2898 KPQIGLAYYYIGMS
+2898 KPQIGLAYYYIGLS

>member
-1 MAFKK
+1 MWDLIKTIGVLMAFKK
-6 AGLISK
+6 ARLISR
-12 FISKGSFKLNK
+12 FISKGFFKLNK
-23 ISKKIFKLNPILK
+23 ISKKIFKLNQILK
-36 REKPLKRHKKTKS
+36 REKPLKRHKKALKS
-49 IKKPFNKNKSFLK
+49 IKKLSNRNKSFLK

-69 ALGGLPHLR
+69 ALGGLSHLR
-78 ASECRYWSWWSGY
+78 ANECTHWSWSTWSY
-91 HDKIESGSNSPTHN
+91 QDNIESGPNSPTHN
-105 SYCLFSSTQ
+105 SYCLFSSAQ

-132 SFTQKFNNGTLN
+132 SFTQKFNGGTLN

-149 RFGGTGVNGVNV
+149 RFGGTGINGGDV

-169 AQTINFNSSRI
+169 AQTINFNSSHL

-185 LSDGGGA
+185 YADGGGA
-192 TLNFNATNRITINQ
+192 TLNFNAANNITINQ
-206 ASFDNSDA
+206 ASLDNSDA
-214 GAQHSY
+214 GTQKSY

-227 INVSGSSFTDDT
+227 IKVSGSSFKDDT
-239 NGGFSF
+239 DGGFNF

-257 KTKFNQGT
+257 QTNFNQGT
-265 YNFTNSANLSFNNSN
+265 YNFSNSATSSFDNSSFN
-280 FNQST
+280 QGT
-285 YNFNSLQSTFN
+285 YHFNSAQSTFE
-296 NSTFNQ
+296 NSSFNQ
-302 GTYNFTDNTSFNND
+302 GTYNFNNNASFNNN
-316 TFNQGTYNF
+316 TFNQGTYSF
-325 NTSKVSFSGA
+325 NTSKVSFSGT
-335 NTLNSSSP
+335 NTLNSNSP

-351 SFGSGAVF
+351 SFGSNAIF
-359 NLNQTLNANQTYDI
+359 NLNQTLSGNQTYDI
-373 LTTNGTIQYG
+373 LTTNGAIQYG

-420 DETLQETFS
+420 DETLQETF
-429 NKSITTQFLG
+429 NNQSIITQFLG
-439 DDLQAKA
+439 DDLQQQAQQ
-446 KATYQQDL
+446 TYQEDVAHSQNAL
-454 NNSQSALSNATND
+454 NNVTSDNTIANND
-467 NKIASADTGY
+467 TSY
-477 TNNQNT
+477 TNNKNT
-483 TIKQDAQNLEHT
+483 TI
-495 SQQIAKDEQALQGDL
+495 AK
-510 NKLKQLANSSFNE
+510 
-523 QAFNQAQS
+523 
-531 KEQQDEQTL
+531 
-540 QNEENTFSSEQE
+540 
-552 GLEKALANAK
+552 
-562 EQQEQQQAQAT
+562 
-573 YQQDLNNSQSALS
+573 
-586 NATNDNKIASA
+586 
-597 DTDYT
+597 
-602 KNQNTAIK
+602 
-610 QDAQN
+610 DAQN
-615 LENTSQQITQDQK
+615 LENTDQQIQK
-628 DLEQDLD
+628 DEQALEKDLAQI
-635 KLQQLANSKTGFNEQ
+635 KQLANSTTGFNEQ
-650 AFNQAQST
+650 AFTQAQKQ
-658 EQQDEQTLQNEEE
+658 EQQDLKTLQSEEN
-671 TFSSEQ
+671 TFNTKQ
-677 EGLEK
+677 EGLEQ
-682 ALANAKHTSP
+682 AIANAKH
-692 TPTKHTAQNNPPNKV
+692 
-707 SPPTQNLP
+707 
-715 TTNVWNGVYN
+715 
-725 FQNQTYSKKG
+725 
-735 IYYID
+735 
-740 PNLSGQSGQSGNT
+740 
-753 LSTYGYLDW
+753 
-762 FTLKN
+762 
-767 KFSVNANNGTLI
+767 AN
-779 IGNNTESANTK
+779 
-790 GLIWIGDDKGLVYY
+790 
-804 NTGTFNAA
+804 
-812 NIYLTSNLK
+812 
-821 TGNGF
+821 
-826 SGEGATL
+826 
-833 NFNATNR
+833 
-840 ITINQASFDNSD
+840 
-852 AGAQHSYMNFKGS
+852 
-865 NINVSGSSFTDDTNG
+865 
-880 GFSFSGN
+880 
-887 NNNSAISFNKTKF
+887 
-900 NQGTYNFTNSAN
+900 
-912 LSFNNSNFNQ
+912 
-922 STYNFN
+922 
-928 SLQSTFNNSTF
+928 
-939 NQGTYNFTDNT
+939 
-950 SFNND
+950 
-955 TFNQG
+955 
-960 TYNFNTSKVSFSGAN
+960 
-975 TLNSSSP
+975 
-982 FASLKGSVSFG
+982 
-993 SGAVFNLNQTLNA
+993 
-1006 NQTYDIL
+1006 
-1013 TTNGTIQYGVYQ
+1013 
-1025 SYLWDLINYKGDKA
+1025 
-1039 ISHVEVGNNTYDVTF
+1039 
-1054 DINGQDETLQETFSN
+1054 
-1069 KSITTQFL
+1069 
-1077 GDDLQAKAKATY
+1077 
-1089 QQDLNNSQSALSN
+1089 
-1102 ATNDNKIASADT
+1102 
-1114 GYTNNQNTTIK
+1114 
-1125 QDAQNLEHTSQQI
+1125 
-1138 AKDEQALQ
+1138 
-1146 GDLNKLK
+1146 
-1153 QLANSSFNE
+1153 
-1162 QAFNQAQS
+1162 
-1170 KEQQDEQTL
+1170 
-1179 QNEEETFSSE
+1179 
-1189 QEGLEKALA
+1189 
-1198 NAKPASPTPT
+1198 
-1208 PTPTPTPSPTPN
+1208 PTPTPTPSPTP
-1220 PTPTKHTAPN
+1220 TPTKHTAPN
-1230 KVPPTP
+1230 TPPNKVSPTPTP

-1249 VYWLQNQTYS
+1249 VYNLQNQTYS
-1259 QKGVYYI
+1259 QKGIYYI

-1284 TANLLGRSFGV
+1284 TANLFGRSFGV

-1322 GFGYIIGTFNAA
+1322 GFGYITGTFNAA

-1339 NNFKTGEGVSGSDG
+1339 NNFKTGEGVSNSDG

-1390 SYATFDATNNISVTN
+1390 SYAAFDALNNISVTN

-1416 SFNAKNISFSNA
+1416 SFTAKNISFSNA
-1428 SFSGFTNPGGSSV
+1428 SFSGFTNPGGSST
-1441 ISANAANSLSFNNS
+1441 ISANASNSLSFINS
-1455 RLNGGAVYNLWANS
+1455 RLNGGAIYNLQANS

-1512 NGDTTLQNNANITLG
+1512 NGDTTLQNNANITLD
-1527 NKSQTAFKN
+1527 NKSQAAFKN

-1551 SVLNASGASAFNNQ
+1551 SVLNANGASTFNNQ

-1575 ATFNSLFFNGATLSL
+1575 AAFSSLFFNGGILSL

-1596 NASSASFS
+1596 NASNASFS

-1616 SVSNASSLNANI
+1616 SANNTSSLNANI
-1628 NFQGASQATFGG
+1628 NFQGASQAGFGG
-1640 NTTIDAA
+1640 NTTIDTA

-1655 SLSFNN
+1655 SLNFNN

-1675 SLSKA
+1675 SLTKA

-1828 IKGLFTPKGSQTPQT
+1828 IKGLFTPKGSQTPQA

-1858 IYNKGFSSGNLKTLL
+1858 IYNKGFSSENLKTLL

-1878 NSATLKE
+1878 NSAALKK
-1885 MIETNQLDN
+1885 MIESNQLDN
-1894 ITSINEVLQ
+1894 ITNINEVLQ
-1903 LLDRI
+1903 LLDKI
-1908 KITPAQKQALLET
+1908 KITQVQKQAFLET

-1928 INQTFSNGNLVIGA
+1928 INQTFNNGNLVIGA
-1942 TQDHVTNS
+1942 TQDNVTNS

-1965 ALDSATCS
+1965 MLDSATCS

-1991 GYINADF
+1991 GYINANF

-2011 GNAFES
+2011 ANAFES
-2017 GGSADI
+2017 GGSADV
-2023 TFQSANN
+2023 TFQSTNN

-2050 GQEGIDK
+2050 GQKGIDK

-2083 NFVENALIP
+2083 NFIENALSP
-2092 LSKELPSSLQNETL
+2092 LSKELPASLQNETL

-2166 LNFIGGYMDASELSS
+2166 LNFIGGYIDASELSS
-2181 ILSVILKDITN
+2181 ILGVILKDITN
-2192 PPTSLQ
+2192 LPTSLQ
-2198 KDIGVVANDLLDE
+2198 KDIGVVANDLLNE

-2238 GLSGIYNQGLGSVLP
+2238 GLSGVYNQGLGSVLP

-2400 NFTFLGVIAS
+2400 NFTFLGTIAS
-2410 NGAIDLSQVKNN
+2410 NGAIDLSQVTNN

-2443 ANAFN
+2443 TNAFD
-2448 NASNSTANINGD
+2448 NASNSTANINGN

-2503 QGIATI
+2503 QGTATI
-2509 MTNYNNPLIQFNT
+2509 MANNNPLIQFNT
-2522 SSKETGAYT
+2522 SSKEVGTYT
-2531 LIDSAKAIYYGYNDQ
+2531 LIDSAKAIYYGYNNQ
-2546 ITGGSSLDNYLKLYT
+2546 ITGDSSLDNYLKLYA
-2561 LININGKHMV
+2561 LIDINGKHMV

-2582 AVSIKDG
+2582 AVSVKDG
-2589 GLIVGFK
+2589 GLVVGFK

-2610 KVKIAVSNAPINNL
+2610 KVKIAVSNDPINNL

-2631 YIAQIQGIQGV
+2631 YIAQIQGVQSV
-2642 DSIEQAGG
+2642 DSIDQAGG
-2650 TQAINWLNKI
+2650 SQAINWLNKI

-2673 LESHSTKDLTTI
+2673 LESHSIKDLTTI

-2690 NTLEVIANPNFKN
+2690 NTLEVIANPDFKN

-2781 INGGTGTLYGINVG
+2781 ISGGTGTLYGINVG

-2807 YAAYGYSGFHANIT
+2807 YAAYGYSGFHGNIT

-2868 NQSYRYNTW
+2868 NQSYRYDTW

-2898 KPQIGLAYYYIGMS
+2898 KPQVGLAYYYIGLS

>member
-6 AGLISK
+6 VGLISK
-12 FISKGSFKLNK
+12 FILKGSFKLNK
-23 ISKKIFKLNPILK
+23 ISKKIFKLNQILK
-36 REKPLKRHKKTKS
+36 REKLLKRHKKTKS
-49 IKKPFNKNKSFLK
+49 VKKPFNKNKSFLK

-69 ALGGLPHLR
+69 ALGGLSHIR
-78 ASECRYWSWWSGY
+78 ASECRYWSWSSWSY
-91 HDKIESGSNSPTHN
+91 HDNIESGSNSPTHN
-105 SYCLFSSTQ
+105 SYCLFNSTQ

-123 LTTYSAGGA
+123 LTTYSPGGA
-132 SFTQKFNNGTLN
+132 SFTQKFNNGTLD

-149 RFGGTGVNGVNV
+149 RFGGMGVNGGNV

-185 LSDGGGA
+185 FSTGGGA
-192 TLNFNATNRITINQ
+192 TLNFNAANRITINQ
-206 ASFDNSDA
+206 ASFNNGDA
-214 GAQHSY
+214 GTQHSY
-220 MNFKGSN
+220 MNFSGSN
-227 INVSGSSFTDDT
+227 INVISSSFTDDT

-245 SGNNNNSAISFN
+245 SGNGTNSNLSFD
-257 KTKFNQGT
+257 KTSFNQGT
-265 YNFTNSANLSFNNSN
+265 YKFTNSANLNFNNSAFNQGTYHFNSAQSVFNNSN
-280 FNQST
+280 
-285 YNFNSLQSTFN
+285 
-296 NSTFNQ
+296 FNQ
-302 GTYNFTDNTSFNND
+302 GTYNFTDNASFNND
-316 TFNQGTYNF
+316 TFNQGAYSF
-325 NTSKVSFSGA
+325 NASKVSFSGA

-343 FASLKGSV
+343 FANLKGSV
-351 SFGSGAVF
+351 SFGSGAIF
-359 NLNQTLNANQTYDI
+359 NLNQTLNASQTYDI
-373 LTTNGTIQYG
+373 LTTNKTIQYG

-405 VGNNTYDVTFDINGQ
+405 VGSNTYDVTFDINGQ

-429 NKSITTQFLG
+429 NQAITTQFLG

-446 KATYQQDL
+446 QATYQQDL
-454 NNSQSALSNATND
+454 SSSQTALNNATSD
-467 NKIASADTGY
+467 NKIASSDTGY

-483 TIKQDAQNLEHT
+483 TIKKDAQ
-495 SQQIAKDEQALQGDL
+495 S
-510 NKLKQLANSSFNE
+510 
-523 QAFNQAQS
+523 
-531 KEQQDEQTL
+531 
-540 QNEENTFSSEQE
+540 
-552 GLEKALANAK
+552 
-562 EQQEQQQAQAT
+562 
-573 YQQDLNNSQSALS
+573 
-586 NATNDNKIASA
+586 
-597 DTDYT
+597 
-602 KNQNTAIK
+602 
-610 QDAQN
+610 
-615 LENTSQQITQDQK
+615 LENTSQQITQDKQALEK
-628 DLEQDLD
+628 DLANV
-635 KLQQLANSKTGFNEQ
+635 KQLASSPTGFNQQ

-658 EQQDEQTLQNEEE
+658 EQQDLQTLQENEK
-671 TFSSEQ
+671 TFNSEQ

-682 ALANAKHTSP
+682 A
-692 TPTKHTAQNNPPNKV
+692 
-707 SPPTQNLP
+707 
-715 TTNVWNGVYN
+715 
-725 FQNQTYSKKG
+725 
-735 IYYID
+735 I
-740 PNLSGQSGQSGNT
+740 
-753 LSTYGYLDW
+753 
-762 FTLKN
+762 
-767 KFSVNANNGTLI
+767 
-779 IGNNTESANTK
+779 
-790 GLIWIGDDKGLVYY
+790 
-804 NTGTFNAA
+804 
-812 NIYLTSNLK
+812 
-821 TGNGF
+821 
-826 SGEGATL
+826 
-833 NFNATNR
+833 
-840 ITINQASFDNSD
+840 
-852 AGAQHSYMNFKGS
+852 
-865 NINVSGSSFTDDTNG
+865 
-880 GFSFSGN
+880 
-887 NNNSAISFNKTKF
+887 
-900 NQGTYNFTNSAN
+900 
-912 LSFNNSNFNQ
+912 
-922 STYNFN
+922 
-928 SLQSTFNNSTF
+928 
-939 NQGTYNFTDNT
+939 
-950 SFNND
+950 
-955 TFNQG
+955 
-960 TYNFNTSKVSFSGAN
+960 
-975 TLNSSSP
+975 
-982 FASLKGSVSFG
+982 
-993 SGAVFNLNQTLNA
+993 
-1006 NQTYDIL
+1006 
-1013 TTNGTIQYGVYQ
+1013 
-1025 SYLWDLINYKGDKA
+1025 
-1039 ISHVEVGNNTYDVTF
+1039 
-1054 DINGQDETLQETFSN
+1054 
-1069 KSITTQFL
+1069 
-1077 GDDLQAKAKATY
+1077 
-1089 QQDLNNSQSALSN
+1089 
-1102 ATNDNKIASADT
+1102 
-1114 GYTNNQNTTIK
+1114 
-1125 QDAQNLEHTSQQI
+1125 
-1138 AKDEQALQ
+1138 
-1146 GDLNKLK
+1146 
-1153 QLANSSFNE
+1153 
-1162 QAFNQAQS
+1162 
-1170 KEQQDEQTL
+1170 
-1179 QNEEETFSSE
+1179 
-1189 QEGLEKALA
+1189 A
-1198 NAKPASPTPT
+1198 NAKPASPTP
-1208 PTPTPTPSPTPN
+1208 SPT
-1220 PTPTKHTAPN
+1220 PTPTKHTAPNTPPN

-1249 VYWLQNQTYS
+1249 VYNLQNQTYS
-1259 QKGVYYI
+1259 KQGVYYI

-1275 QSANTLSTY
+1275 QSGNTLSTY

-1302 IIGNN
+1302 IIGNY
-1307 TESVN
+1307 TESVKN
-1312 DNGLIWIGHG
+1312 NGLIWIGHG
-1322 GFGYIIGTFNAA
+1322 ALGYITGTFNAA

-1390 SYATFDATNNISVTN
+1390 SYAAFDATNNINITN

-1416 SFNAKNISFSNA
+1416 SFSAKNISFSNA

-1527 NKSQTAFKN
+1527 NKSQAAFKN

-1551 SVLNASGASAFNNQ
+1551 SVLNANGASAFNNQ

-1575 ATFNSLFFNGATLSL
+1575 ATFNSLFFNGGIISL

-1616 SVSNASSLNANI
+1616 SASNTSSLNANI
-1628 NFQGASQATFGG
+1628 NFQGASQANFGG
-1640 NTTIDAA
+1640 NTTIDTA
-1647 SFNFDSAS
+1647 SFNFDSTS

-1718 QKGITGISGANG
+1718 QKGISGISGANG

-1802 ASKQNP
+1802 VSKQNP

-1828 IKGLFTPKGSQTPQT
+1828 IKGLFTPKDSQTPQT

-1885 MIETNQLDN
+1885 MIESNQLDN

-1903 LLDRI
+1903 LLDEI

-1928 INQTFSNGNLVIGA
+1928 INQTFNNGNLVIGA
-1942 TQDHVTNS
+1942 TQDNVTNS

-1991 GYINADF
+1991 GYINANF

-2011 GNAFES
+2011 ANAFES
-2017 GGSADI
+2017 GGSADV

-2030 LVLNKANIEAQA
+2030 LVLNNANIEAQA

-2083 NFVENALIP
+2083 NFIENALSP
-2092 LSKELPSSLQNETL
+2092 LSKELPTSLQDETL

-2120 NSGVMNAIQ
+2120 NSGVMNEIQ

-2166 LNFIGGYMDASELSS
+2166 LNFIGGYIDASELSS
-2181 ILSVILKDITN
+2181 ILSVVLKDITN

-2198 KDIGVVANDLLDE
+2198 KDIGVVANDLLNE
-2211 FLGQDVVKKLES
+2211 FLGQDVVKKLEN

-2238 GLSGIYNQGLGSVLP
+2238 GLSGVYNQGLGSVLP

-2285 LSNGYVFVNNSS
+2285 LSNSYVFVNNSS

-2400 NFTFLGVIAS
+2400 NFTFLGAIAS

-2433 ATLQANNLTI
+2433 AALQANNLTI
-2443 ANAFN
+2443 TNAFN

-2475 LNVMGNFNS
+2475 LDVMGNFNS
-2484 YGDLVFNLSHSVSH
+2484 YGDLVFNLSHSASH
-2498 AIINA
+2498 AIINI
-2503 QGIATI
+2503 QGNATI
-2509 MTNYNNPLIQFNT
+2509 MANNNNPLIQFNT
-2522 SSKETGAYT
+2522 SSKETGTYT
-2531 LIDSAKAIYYGYNDQ
+2531 LIDSAKVIYYGYNDQ
-2546 ITGGSSLDNYLKLYT
+2546 ITGGNSLADYLKLYT
-2561 LININGKHMV
+2561 LIDINGKRMV

-2582 AVSIKDG
+2582 AVNIKDG

-2610 KVKIAVSNAPINNL
+2610 KVKIAISNDPINNL

-2631 YIAQIQGIQGV
+2631 YIAQIQGTQGV
-2642 DSIEQAGG
+2642 DSIDQIGG
-2650 TQAINWLNKI
+2650 NQAINWLNKI

-2673 LESHSTKDLTTI
+2673 LESHSIKDLTTI

-2690 NTLEVIANPNFKN
+2690 NTLEVIANPDFKN

-2781 INGGTGTLYGINVG
+2781 INGGTGTLYGINIG

-2868 NQSYRYNTW
+2868 NQSYKYNTW

-2898 KPQIGLAYYYIGMS
+2898 KPQIGLSYYYIGLS
-2912 GLRGI
+2912 GLRCI

-3032 IGMRY
+3032 IGIRY

>member
-6 AGLISK
+6 VRLISK

-23 ISKKIFKLNPILK
+23 ISKKIFKLNQILK
-36 REKPLKRHKKTKS
+36 REKPLKCHKKTKS
-49 IKKPFNKNKSFLK
+49 IKKPFNQNKSFLK

-69 ALGGLPHLR
+69 ALGGLSHLR
-78 ASECRYWSWWSGY
+78 ANECRYWSWSSWSY
-91 HDKIESGSNSPTHN
+91 QDNIESGPNSPTHN
-105 SYCLFSSTQ
+105 SYCLFSSAQ

-132 SFTQKFNNGTLN
+132 SFTQKFNGGTLN

-149 RFGGTGVNGVNV
+149 RFGGTGINGGDV

-185 LSDGGGA
+185 YADGGGA
-192 TLNFNATNRITINQ
+192 TLNFNAANNITINQ

-214 GAQHSY
+214 GTQHSY

-245 SGNNNNSAISFN
+245 SGNGTNSTISFN

-265 YNFTNSANLSFNNSN
+265 YKFTNSANLS
-280 FNQST
+280 
-285 YNFNSLQSTFN
+285 FN

-302 GTYNFTDNTSFNND
+302 GTYNFTDNASFNND

-351 SFGSGAVF
+351 SFGSGAIF
-359 NLNQTLNANQTYDI
+359 NLNQTLNNNQTYDI
-373 LTTNGTIQYG
+373 LTTNGAIQYG

-398 KAISHVE
+398 KAISHVG

-420 DETLQETFS
+420 DETLQETF
-429 NKSITTQFLG
+429 NKQSIITQFLG
-439 DDLQAKA
+439 DDLQQQAQK
-446 KATYQQDL
+446 TYQQDL
-454 NNSQSALSNATND
+454 SNSQNALNNAAD
-467 NKIASADTGY
+467 DSKIASNDTDY

-483 TIKQDAQNLEHT
+483 AIAKDAQGLENT
-495 SQQIAKDEQALQGDL
+495 NQQIQQDEQALEKDL
-510 NKLKQLANSSFNE
+510 AQIKQLANSTTGFNE
-523 QAFNQAQS
+523 QAFNTAQ
-531 KEQQDEQTL
+531 KQEQQDEQTL
-540 QNEENTFSSEQE
+540 QNEEKTFNAEQE
-552 GLEKALANAK
+552 GLKQAI
-562 EQQEQQQAQAT
+562 QQAQEQKQEQAQAQKT
-573 YQQDLNNSQSALS
+573 YQQDLSNSQNALNNVTS
-586 NATNDNKIASA
+586 DNTIASNDTSYTQSKNATIA
-597 DTDYT
+597 
-602 KNQNTAIK
+602 K
-610 QDAQN
+610 DAQG
-615 LENTSQQITQDQK
+615 LENTNQQIAQD
-628 DLEQDLD
+628 EQALQGDLD
-635 KLQQLANSKTGFNEQ
+635 KLKQLANSKTGFNEQ
-650 AFNQAQST
+650 AFNQAQ
-658 EQQDEQTLQNEEE
+658 D
-671 TFSSEQ
+671 
-677 EGLEK
+677 
-682 ALANAKHTSP
+682 
-692 TPTKHTAQNNPPNKV
+692 
-707 SPPTQNLP
+707 
-715 TTNVWNGVYN
+715 
-725 FQNQTYSKKG
+725 
-735 IYYID
+735 
-740 PNLSGQSGQSGNT
+740 
-753 LSTYGYLDW
+753 
-762 FTLKN
+762 
-767 KFSVNANNGTLI
+767 
-779 IGNNTESANTK
+779 
-790 GLIWIGDDKGLVYY
+790 
-804 NTGTFNAA
+804 
-812 NIYLTSNLK
+812 
-821 TGNGF
+821 
-826 SGEGATL
+826 
-833 NFNATNR
+833 
-840 ITINQASFDNSD
+840 
-852 AGAQHSYMNFKGS
+852 
-865 NINVSGSSFTDDTNG
+865 
-880 GFSFSGN
+880 
-887 NNNSAISFNKTKF
+887 
-900 NQGTYNFTNSAN
+900 
-912 LSFNNSNFNQ
+912 
-922 STYNFN
+922 
-928 SLQSTFNNSTF
+928 
-939 NQGTYNFTDNT
+939 
-950 SFNND
+950 
-955 TFNQG
+955 
-960 TYNFNTSKVSFSGAN
+960 
-975 TLNSSSP
+975 
-982 FASLKGSVSFG
+982 
-993 SGAVFNLNQTLNA
+993 
-1006 NQTYDIL
+1006 
-1013 TTNGTIQYGVYQ
+1013 
-1025 SYLWDLINYKGDKA
+1025 
-1039 ISHVEVGNNTYDVTF
+1039 
-1054 DINGQDETLQETFSN
+1054 
-1069 KSITTQFL
+1069 
-1077 GDDLQAKAKATY
+1077 
-1089 QQDLNNSQSALSN
+1089 
-1102 ATNDNKIASADT
+1102 
-1114 GYTNNQNTTIK
+1114 
-1125 QDAQNLEHTSQQI
+1125 
-1138 AKDEQALQ
+1138 
-1146 GDLNKLK
+1146 
-1153 QLANSSFNE
+1153 
-1162 QAFNQAQS
+1162 

-1179 QNEEETFSSE
+1179 QNEENAFNTE
-1189 QEGLEKALA
+1189 QEELEQAIA
-1198 NAKPASPTPT
+1198 NAKPTSPT
-1208 PTPTPTPSPTPN
+1208 
-1220 PTPTKHTAPN
+1220 PTPTKHTAPNTPPN

-1249 VYWLQNQTYS
+1249 VYNLQNQTYS
-1259 QKGVYYI
+1259 KQGVYYI

-1284 TANLLGRSFGV
+1284 TANLFGRSFSV

-1322 GFGYIIGTFNAA
+1322 GFGYITGTFNVA

-1339 NNFKTGEGVSGSDG
+1339 NNFKTGEGVSNSDG

-1390 SYATFDATNNISVTN
+1390 SYAAFDALNNISVTN

-1416 SFNAKNISFSNA
+1416 SFSAKNISFSNA
-1428 SFSGFTNPGGSSV
+1428 SFSGFTNPGGSST
-1441 ISANAANSLSFNNS
+1441 ISANASNSLSFINS
-1455 RLNGGAVYNLWANS
+1455 RLNGGAIYNLQANS

-1493 TQLLGNTSFTLS
+1493 TQLLGNTNFMLS

-1527 NKSQTAFKN
+1527 NKSQAAFKN

-1551 SVLNASGASAFNNQ
+1551 SVLNANGTSAFNNQ

-1575 ATFNSLFFNGATLSL
+1575 ATFSSLFFNGGTLSL
-1590 NANSKL
+1590 NASSKL
-1596 NASSASFS
+1596 NASNASFS

-1616 SVSNASSLNANI
+1616 SASNTSSLNANI
-1628 NFQGASQATFGG
+1628 NFQGTSQADFGG
-1640 NTTIDAA
+1640 NTTIDTA
-1647 SFNFDSAS
+1647 SFNFDSTS

-1675 SLSKA
+1675 SLTKA

-1775 LTIEVLNNPNSAS
+1775 LTIEVFNNPNSAS

-1808 TGYSYDYSDNQAGT
+1808 TGYNYDYSDNQAGT

-1858 IYNKGFSSGNLKTLL
+1858 IYNKGFSNENLKTLL

-1885 MIETNQLDN
+1885 MIESNQLDN
-1894 ITSINEVLQ
+1894 ITNINEVLQ
-1903 LLDRI
+1903 LLDKI
-1908 KITPAQKQALLET
+1908 KITQTQKQALLET
-1921 INHLTDN
+1921 INHLADN
-1928 INQTFSNGNLVIGA
+1928 INQTFSNGNLIIGA
-1942 TQDHVTNS
+1942 TQDNVTNS

-1965 ALDSATCS
+1965 VLDSATCS

-1991 GYINADF
+1991 GYINANF

-2011 GNAFES
+2011 ANAFES
-2017 GGSADI
+2017 GGSADV
-2023 TFQSANN
+2023 TFQSTNN

-2057 IFNQGNLANVLSQM
+2057 IFNQGNLANVLSQV

-2083 NFVENALIP
+2083 NFVENALSP
-2092 LSKELPSSLQNETL
+2092 LSKELPTSLQSETL

-2113 NLDNLLN
+2113 NLDDLLN

-2166 LNFIGGYMDASELSS
+2166 LNFIGGYIDASELSS
-2181 ILSVILKDITN
+2181 ILSVVLKDITN

-2198 KDIGVVANDLLDE
+2198 KDIGVVANDLLNE
-2211 FLGQDVVKKLES
+2211 FLGQDVVKTLEN

-2369 INLANCPTT
+2369 VNLANCPTT

-2422 SVIGTLNLNEN
+2422 SVIGTLNLNGN

-2443 ANAFN
+2443 TNAFN

-2503 QGIATI
+2503 QGTATI
-2509 MTNYNNPLIQFNT
+2509 IANNNNPLIQFNT

-2531 LIDSAKAIYYGYNDQ
+2531 LINSTKAIYYGYNNQ

-2561 LININGKHMV
+2561 LIDINGKHMV

-2582 AVSIKDG
+2582 AVNIKDG

-2610 KVKIAVSNAPINNL
+2610 KVKIAVSNDPINNL

-2690 NTLEVIANPNFKN
+2690 NTLEVIANPDFKN

-2723 LSDTSTFASADFHER
+2723 LSDTSTFARSDFLER

-2781 INGGTGTLYGINVG
+2781 INGGTGTLYGINIG

-2868 NQSYRYNTW
+2868 NQSYRYDTW

-2898 KPQIGLAYYYIGMS
+2898 KPQVGLAYYYIGLS

-3032 IGMRY
+3032 IGIRY

>member
-6 AGLISK
+6 ARLISR

-23 ISKKIFKLNPILK
+23 ISKKIFTLNQILK
-36 REKPLKRHKKTKS
+36 REKPLKRHKKALKP
-49 IKKPFNKNKSFLK
+49 IKKLFNRNKSFLK

-69 ALGGLPHLR
+69 ALGGLSHLR
-78 ASECRYWSWWSGY
+78 ADECRYWSWSYWSY
-91 HDKIESGSNSPTHN
+91 QDNIESGPNSPTHN
-105 SYCLFSSTQ
+105 SYCLFSSAQ

-132 SFTQKFNNGTLN
+132 SFTQKFNGGTLN

-149 RFGGTGVNGVNV
+149 RFGGTGINGGDV

-169 AQTINFNSSRI
+169 AQTINFNSSHL

-185 LSDGGGA
+185 YADGGGA
-192 TLNFNATNRITINQ
+192 TLNFNAANNITINQ

-214 GAQHSY
+214 GTQHSY

-227 INVSGSSFTDDT
+227 INVSGSSFKDDT
-239 NGGFSF
+239 DGGFSF

-257 KTKFNQGT
+257 QTNFNQGTYHFSNSASSSFDNSNFNQGTYHFNSTQSTFENSDFNQGT
-265 YNFTNSANLSFNNSN
+265 YNFNDNASF
-280 FNQST
+280 
-285 YNFNSLQSTFN
+285 
-296 NSTFNQ
+296 
-302 GTYNFTDNTSFNND
+302 DND
-316 TFNQGTYNF
+316 TFNQGTYSF
-325 NTSKVSFSGA
+325 NTNKVSFSGI

-351 SFGSGAVF
+351 SFNSGAIF
-359 NLNQTLNANQTYDI
+359 NLNQTLSGNQTYDI
-373 LTTNGTIQYG
+373 LTTNGAIQYG
-383 VYQSYLWDLINYKGD
+383 VYQSYLWDLINYRGN
-398 KAISHVE
+398 KAISHVG
-405 VGNNTYDVTFDINGQ
+405 VGNNTYNVTFDINGQ
-420 DETLQETFS
+420 DETLQETF
-429 NKSITTQFLG
+429 NNQSIITQFLG
-439 DDLQAKA
+439 DDLQQQAQQ
-446 KATYQQDL
+446 TYQQDL
-454 NNSQSALSNATND
+454 SDSQSALNNAASDSKIANSDTDYTKNKNTAIATDAQNLENTNQQIAQDEQALEKDLAQIKQLANSTTGFNEQAFNTAQKQEQQDEQTLQNEEKTFNNEQDSLNKAIQQAQAQQQKQEQQQAQQTYQEDVTNSQTALNNATSD
-467 NKIASADTGY
+467 NKIASNDTSY
-477 TNNQNT
+477 TQSKNT
-483 TIKQDAQNLEHT
+483 TVAKDAQGLENT
-495 SQQIAKDEQALQGDL
+495 NQQIAQDEQALEKDL
-510 NKLKQLANSSFNE
+510 AQIKQLANSTTGFNE

-540 QNEENTFSSEQE
+540 QNEEKTFNNEQE
-552 GLEKALANAK
+552 GLE
-562 EQQEQQQAQAT
+562 QA
-573 YQQDLNNSQSALS
+573 
-586 NATNDNKIASA
+586 I
-597 DTDYT
+597 
-602 KNQNTAIK
+602 
-610 QDAQN
+610 
-615 LENTSQQITQDQK
+615 
-628 DLEQDLD
+628 
-635 KLQQLANSKTGFNEQ
+635 
-650 AFNQAQST
+650 
-658 EQQDEQTLQNEEE
+658 
-671 TFSSEQ
+671 
-677 EGLEK
+677 
-682 ALANAKHTSP
+682 
-692 TPTKHTAQNNPPNKV
+692 
-707 SPPTQNLP
+707 
-715 TTNVWNGVYN
+715 
-725 FQNQTYSKKG
+725 
-735 IYYID
+735 
-740 PNLSGQSGQSGNT
+740 
-753 LSTYGYLDW
+753 
-762 FTLKN
+762 
-767 KFSVNANNGTLI
+767 
-779 IGNNTESANTK
+779 
-790 GLIWIGDDKGLVYY
+790 
-804 NTGTFNAA
+804 
-812 NIYLTSNLK
+812 
-821 TGNGF
+821 
-826 SGEGATL
+826 
-833 NFNATNR
+833 
-840 ITINQASFDNSD
+840 
-852 AGAQHSYMNFKGS
+852 
-865 NINVSGSSFTDDTNG
+865 
-880 GFSFSGN
+880 
-887 NNNSAISFNKTKF
+887 
-900 NQGTYNFTNSAN
+900 
-912 LSFNNSNFNQ
+912 
-922 STYNFN
+922 
-928 SLQSTFNNSTF
+928 
-939 NQGTYNFTDNT
+939 
-950 SFNND
+950 
-955 TFNQG
+955 
-960 TYNFNTSKVSFSGAN
+960 
-975 TLNSSSP
+975 
-982 FASLKGSVSFG
+982 
-993 SGAVFNLNQTLNA
+993 
-1006 NQTYDIL
+1006 
-1013 TTNGTIQYGVYQ
+1013 
-1025 SYLWDLINYKGDKA
+1025 
-1039 ISHVEVGNNTYDVTF
+1039 
-1054 DINGQDETLQETFSN
+1054 
-1069 KSITTQFL
+1069 
-1077 GDDLQAKAKATY
+1077 
-1089 QQDLNNSQSALSN
+1089 
-1102 ATNDNKIASADT
+1102 
-1114 GYTNNQNTTIK
+1114 
-1125 QDAQNLEHTSQQI
+1125 
-1138 AKDEQALQ
+1138 
-1146 GDLNKLK
+1146 
-1153 QLANSSFNE
+1153 
-1162 QAFNQAQS
+1162 
-1170 KEQQDEQTL
+1170 
-1179 QNEEETFSSE
+1179 
-1189 QEGLEKALA
+1189 A
-1198 NAKPASPTPT
+1198 NAKPASPTP
-1208 PTPTPTPSPTPN
+1208 SHA
-1220 PTPTKHTAPN
+1220 PTPTKHTAPNTPPN

-1249 VYWLQNQTYS
+1249 VYNLQNQTYS
-1259 QKGVYYI
+1259 KQGVYYI

-1275 QSANTLSTY
+1275 QSGNTLSTY
-1284 TANLLGRSFGV
+1284 TANLFGRSFGV

-1322 GFGYIIGTFNAA
+1322 GFGYITGTFNAA

-1339 NNFKTGEGVSGSDG
+1339 NNFKTGEGVSNSDG

-1364 NITMDGLNYND
+1364 NITMDGLNYNN

-1390 SYATFDATNNISVTN
+1390 SYTTFDALNNISVTN

-1416 SFNAKNISFSNA
+1416 SFSAKNISFSNA
-1428 SFSGFTNPGGSSV
+1428 SFSGFTNPGGSST
-1441 ISANAANSLSFNNS
+1441 ISANASNSLSFINS
-1455 RLNGGAVYNLWANS
+1455 RLNGGAIYNLQANS

-1527 NKSQTAFKN
+1527 NKSQAAFKN

-1551 SVLNASGASAFNNQ
+1551 SVLNANGASAFNNQ

-1575 ATFNSLFFNGATLSL
+1575 ATFNSLFFNGGTLSL

-1596 NASSASFS
+1596 NASSGSFS

-1616 SVSNASSLNANI
+1616 SANNTSSLNANI
-1628 NFQGASQATFGG
+1628 NFQGASQANFGG
-1640 NTTIDAA
+1640 NTIIDTA

-1655 SLSFNN
+1655 SLNFNN

-1675 SLSKA
+1675 SLTKA

-1858 IYNKGFSSGNLKTLL
+1858 IYNKGFSSENLKTLL

-1878 NSATLKE
+1878 NSAALKE
-1885 MIETNQLDN
+1885 MIESNQLDN
-1894 ITSINEVLQ
+1894 ITNINEVLQ
-1903 LLDRI
+1903 LLDKI
-1908 KITPAQKQALLET
+1908 KITQAQKQALLET

-1942 TQDHVTNS
+1942 TQDNVTNS

-1998 KAKSIYITGTLGS
+1998 KAKSIYITGTIGS

-2017 GGSADI
+2017 GGSADV

-2050 GQEGIDK
+2050 GQKGIDK
-2057 IFNQGNLANVLSQM
+2057 IFNQGNLANVLSQV

-2083 NFVENALIP
+2083 NFIENALSP
-2092 LSKELPSSLQNETL
+2092 LSKELPASLQNETL

-2113 NLDNLLN
+2113 NLDDLLN
-2120 NSGVMNAIQ
+2120 NSGVMNEIQ

-2166 LNFIGGYMDASELSS
+2166 LNFIGGYIDASELSS
-2181 ILSVILKDITN
+2181 ILGVILKDITN

-2198 KDIGVVANDLLDE
+2198 KDIGVVANDLLNE
-2211 FLGQDVVKKLES
+2211 FLGQNVVKKLES

-2238 GLSGIYNQGLGSVLP
+2238 GLSGVYNQGLGSVLP

-2297 FSNATGGSLNFVANK
+2297 FSNATGGSLNFIANK

-2334 SNGVSN
+2334 SNSVSN

-2378 KNSSSTNS
+2378 KNGSTSSTNS
-2386 SVTPTNESLSVRAN
+2386 SVTPTNETLSVRAN
-2400 NFTFLGVIAS
+2400 NFTFLGAIAS

-2422 SVIGTLNLNEN
+2422 SVIGTLNLNES

-2443 ANAFN
+2443 TNAFN
-2448 NASNSTANINGD
+2448 NASNSTANINGN

-2484 YGDLVFNLSHSVSH
+2484 YGDLVFNLSHSASH

-2503 QGIATI
+2503 QGSATI
-2509 MTNYNNPLIQFNT
+2509 MANDNNPLIQFNT
-2522 SSKETGAYT
+2522 SSKEAGVYT

-2561 LININGKHMV
+2561 LIDINGKHMV
-2571 MTDNGLTYNGQ
+2571 MSDNGLTYNGQ
-2582 AVSIKDG
+2582 AVNIKDG
-2589 GLIVGFK
+2589 GLVVGFK

-2610 KVKIAVSNAPINNL
+2610 KVKIAVSNDPINNL

-2631 YIAQIQGIQGV
+2631 YIAQIQGTQGV
-2642 DSIEQAGG
+2642 DSIDQAGG
-2650 TQAINWLNKI
+2650 NQAINWLNKI

-2690 NTLEVIANPNFKN
+2690 NTLEVIANPDFKN

-2723 LSDTSTFASADFHER
+2723 LSDTSTFARSDFLER

-2807 YAAYGYSGFHANIT
+2807 YAAYGYSGFHGNIT

-2868 NQSYRYNTW
+2868 NQSYRYDTW

-2898 KPQIGLAYYYIGMS
+2898 KPQVGLAYYYIGLS

>member
-6 AGLISK
+6 VRLISK

-23 ISKKIFKLNPILK
+23 ISKKIFKLNQILK
-36 REKPLKRHKKTKS
+36 CEKPLKCYKKTKS

-62 ASVLLIG
+62 ASILLIG
-69 ALGGLPHLR
+69 ALGGLSHLR
-78 ASECRYWSWWSGY
+78 ANECRYWSWSSWDY
-91 HDKIESGSNSPTHN
+91 QDNIESGPNSPTHN
-105 SYCLFSSTQ
+105 SYCLFSSAQ

-132 SFTQKFNNGTLN
+132 SFTQKFNGGTLN

-149 RFGGTGVNGVNV
+149 RFGGTGINGGDV

-169 AQTINFNSSRI
+169 AANIYLTSHL

-185 LSDGGGA
+185 YADGGGA
-192 TLNFNATNRITINQ
+192 TLNFNAANNITINQ

-214 GAQHSY
+214 GTQKSY

-227 INVSGSSFTDDT
+227 IKVSGSSFTDDT
-239 NGGFSF
+239 DGGFSF

-257 KTKFNQGT
+257 QTNFNQGT
-265 YNFTNSANLSFNNSN
+265 YNFSNSATLSSNHSN
-280 FNQST
+280 FNQGT
-285 YNFNSLQSTFN
+285 YHFNSAQSAFN
-296 NSTFNQ
+296 NSAFNQ
-302 GTYNFTDNTSFNND
+302 GTYNFNGNASFDND
-316 TFNQGTYNF
+316 TFNQGSYSF

-351 SFGSGAVF
+351 SFGSGAIF
-359 NLNQTLNANQTYDI
+359 NLNQTLNSNQTYDI
-373 LTTNGTIQYG
+373 LTTNGAIQYG

-398 KAISHVE
+398 KAISHVG

-420 DETLQETFS
+420 DETLQETF
-429 NKSITTQFLG
+429 NKQSIITQFLG

-446 KATYQQDL
+446 QKTYQQDL
-454 NNSQSALSNATND
+454 SNSQTAVSDASKD
-467 NKIASADTGY
+467 NQIASNDTSY
-477 TNNQNT
+477 TQSKNT
-483 TIKQDAQNLEHT
+483 TIAKDAQNLENT
-495 SQQIAKDEQALQGDL
+495 NQKIQQDEQALEKDL
-510 NKLKQLANSSFNE
+510 AQIKQLSNSTTGFNE
-523 QAFNQAQS
+523 QAFNQAQ
-531 KEQQDEQTL
+531 KQEQQDEQTL
-540 QNEENTFSSEQE
+540 QNEENAFNTEQDS
-552 GLEKALANAK
+552 LNKAIQQAQAQ
-562 EQQEQQQAQAT
+562 EQKQEQQQAQKT
-573 YQQDLNNSQSALS
+573 YQEDVANSQNALNNVTS
-586 NATNDNKIASA
+586 DNTIASN
-597 DTDYT
+597 DTSYT
-602 KNQNTAIK
+602 QSKNTTVAK
-610 QDAQN
+610 DAQG
-615 LENTSQQITQDQK
+615 LENTNQKIAQDEQALEK
-628 DLEQDLD
+628 DLAQI
-635 KLQQLANSKTGFNEQ
+635 KQLSNSTTGFSEQ
-650 AFNQAQST
+650 AFNQAQKQ
-658 EQQDEQTLQNEEE
+658 EQQDEQTLQNEEK
-671 TFSSEQ
+671 TFNSEQ
-677 EGLEK
+677 EGLK
-682 ALANAKHTSP
+682 QAIANAKPTSPTPSPTP
-692 TPTKHTAQNNPPNKV
+692 TPTKHTAPN
-707 SPPTQNLP
+707 
-715 TTNVWNGVYN
+715 
-725 FQNQTYSKKG
+725 
-735 IYYID
+735 
-740 PNLSGQSGQSGNT
+740 
-753 LSTYGYLDW
+753 
-762 FTLKN
+762 
-767 KFSVNANNGTLI
+767 
-779 IGNNTESANTK
+779 
-790 GLIWIGDDKGLVYY
+790 
-804 NTGTFNAA
+804 
-812 NIYLTSNLK
+812 
-821 TGNGF
+821 
-826 SGEGATL
+826 
-833 NFNATNR
+833 
-840 ITINQASFDNSD
+840 
-852 AGAQHSYMNFKGS
+852 
-865 NINVSGSSFTDDTNG
+865 
-880 GFSFSGN
+880 
-887 NNNSAISFNKTKF
+887 
-900 NQGTYNFTNSAN
+900 
-912 LSFNNSNFNQ
+912 
-922 STYNFN
+922 
-928 SLQSTFNNSTF
+928 
-939 NQGTYNFTDNT
+939 
-950 SFNND
+950 
-955 TFNQG
+955 
-960 TYNFNTSKVSFSGAN
+960 
-975 TLNSSSP
+975 
-982 FASLKGSVSFG
+982 
-993 SGAVFNLNQTLNA
+993 
-1006 NQTYDIL
+1006 
-1013 TTNGTIQYGVYQ
+1013 
-1025 SYLWDLINYKGDKA
+1025 
-1039 ISHVEVGNNTYDVTF
+1039 
-1054 DINGQDETLQETFSN
+1054 
-1069 KSITTQFL
+1069 
-1077 GDDLQAKAKATY
+1077 
-1089 QQDLNNSQSALSN
+1089 
-1102 ATNDNKIASADT
+1102 
-1114 GYTNNQNTTIK
+1114 
-1125 QDAQNLEHTSQQI
+1125 
-1138 AKDEQALQ
+1138 
-1146 GDLNKLK
+1146 
-1153 QLANSSFNE
+1153 
-1162 QAFNQAQS
+1162 
-1170 KEQQDEQTL
+1170 
-1179 QNEEETFSSE
+1179 
-1189 QEGLEKALA
+1189 
-1198 NAKPASPTPT
+1198 TP
-1208 PTPTPTPSPTPN
+1208 
-1220 PTPTKHTAPN
+1220 PN

-1259 QKGVYYI
+1259 KQGIYYI

-1275 QSANTLSTY
+1275 QSGNTLSTY
-1284 TANLLGRSFGV
+1284 TANLFGRSFGV

-1322 GFGYIIGTFNAA
+1322 GFGYITGTFSAA

-1339 NNFKTGEGVSGSDG
+1339 NNFKTGEGVSNSDG

-1390 SYATFDATNNISVTN
+1390 SYATFDALNNISVTN

-1416 SFNAKNISFSNA
+1416 SFSAKNISFSNA
-1428 SFSGFTNPGGSSV
+1428 SFSGFTNPGGSST
-1441 ISANAANSLSFNNS
+1441 ISANASNSLSFVNS
-1455 RLNGGAVYNLWANS
+1455 RLNGGAIYNLQANS
-1469 LIFNNTQAV
+1469 LIFNNAQAV

-1493 TQLLGNTSFTLS
+1493 TQLLGNTNFTLS

-1527 NKSQTAFKN
+1527 NKSQAAFKN

-1551 SVLNASGASAFNNQ
+1551 SVLNANGASAFNNQ

-1575 ATFNSLFFNGATLSL
+1575 ATFNSLFFNCGTLSL

-1596 NASSASFS
+1596 NASNASFS

-1616 SVSNASSLNANI
+1616 SVNNANSLNANI
-1628 NFQGASQATFGG
+1628 NFQGASQADFGG
-1640 NTTIDAA
+1640 NTTIDTA

-1655 SLSFNN
+1655 SLNFNN

-1675 SLSKA
+1675 SLTKA

-1739 KIQNATYSDNN
+1739 KIQNAAYSDNN

-1775 LTIEVLNNPNSAS
+1775 LTIEALNNPNSAS

-1802 ASKQNP
+1802 VSKQNP

-1828 IKGLFTPKGSQTPQT
+1828 IKGLFTPKGSQTPQA

-1858 IYNKGFSSGNLKTLL
+1858 IYNKGFSSENLKTLL

-1885 MIETNQLDN
+1885 MIESNQLDN
-1894 ITSINEVLQ
+1894 ITNINEVLQ
-1903 LLDRI
+1903 LLDKI
-1908 KITPAQKQALLET
+1908 KITQVQKQALLET

-1928 INQTFSNGNLVIGA
+1928 INQTFSNGNLIIGA
-1942 TQDHVTNS
+1942 TQDNVTNS

-1965 ALDSATCS
+1965 VLDSTTCS

-2017 GGSADI
+2017 GGSADV

-2050 GQEGIDK
+2050 GQKGIDK
-2057 IFNQGNLANVLSQM
+2057 IFNQGNLANVLSQV

-2083 NFVENALIP
+2083 NFIENALSP
-2092 LSKELPSSLQNETL
+2092 LSKELPASLQDETL

-2120 NSGVMNAIQ
+2120 NSGVMNEIQ

-2166 LNFIGGYMDASELSS
+2166 LNFIGGYIDASELSS
-2181 ILSVILKDITN
+2181 ILSVVLKDITN
-2192 PPTSLQ
+2192 PPASLQ
-2198 KDIGVVANDLLDE
+2198 KDIGMVANDLLNE

-2238 GLSGIYNQGLGSVLP
+2238 GLSGVYNQGLGSVLP

-2334 SNGVSN
+2334 SNDISS

-2369 INLANCPTT
+2369 VNLANCPTT

-2386 SVTPTNESLSVRAN
+2386 SVTPTNESLSVHAN
-2400 NFTFLGVIAS
+2400 NFTFLGIIAS
-2410 NGAIDLSQVKNN
+2410 NGAIDLSQVTNN

-2443 ANAFN
+2443 TNAFN
-2448 NASNSTANINGD
+2448 NASNSTANINGN

-2468 LSTNASG
+2468 LSTNANG

-2484 YGDLVFNLSHSVSH
+2484 YGDLVFNLSHSASH

-2503 QGIATI
+2503 QGAATI
-2509 MTNYNNPLIQFNT
+2509 MANNNNPLIQFNA
-2522 SSKETGAYT
+2522 SSKEAGTYT
-2531 LIDSAKAIYYGYNDQ
+2531 LIDSAKAIYYGYNNQ

-2561 LININGKHMV
+2561 LIDINGKHMV

-2582 AVSIKDG
+2582 AVSVKDG
-2589 GLIVGFK
+2589 GLVVGFK

-2610 KVKIAVSNAPINNL
+2610 KVKIAISNDPINNL

-2631 YIAQIQGIQGV
+2631 YIAQIQGTQGV
-2642 DSIEQAGG
+2642 DSIDQAGG
-2650 TQAINWLNKI
+2650 NQAINWLNKI

-2685 AGDIA
+2685 TGDIA
-2690 NTLEVIANPNFKN
+2690 NTLEVIANPDFKN

-2723 LSDTSTFASADFHER
+2723 LSDTSTFARSDFLER

-2800 KGVIVGG
+2800 KGMIVGG
-2807 YAAYGYSGFHANIT
+2807 YAAYGYSGFHGNIT

-2868 NQSYRYNTW
+2868 NQSYRYDTW

-2898 KPQIGLAYYYIGMS
+2898 KPQVGLAYYYIGLS
-2912 GLRGI
+2912 GLMGI

>member
-1 MAFKK
+1 M
-6 AGLISK
+6 
-12 FISKGSFKLNK
+12 NK
-23 ISKKIFKLNPILK
+23 ISKKIFTLNQILK

-49 IKKPFNKNKSFLK
+49 IKKLSNRNKSFLK

-69 ALGGLPHLR
+69 ALGGLSHLR
-78 ASECRYWSWWSGY
+78 ANECRYWSWSSWSY
-91 HDKIESGSNSPTHN
+91 QDNIESGPNSPTHN

-132 SFTQKFNNGTLN
+132 SFTQKFNNGTLDI
-144 VGGNI
+144 GGNI
-149 RFGGTGVNGVNV
+149 RFGGTGINGGDV

-185 LSDGGGA
+185 YADGGGA
-192 TLNFNATNRITINQ
+192 TLNFNATNNITINQ

-214 GAQHSY
+214 GTQHSY

-227 INVSGSSFTDDT
+227 IKVSGSSFTDDT
-239 NGGFSF
+239 DGGFSF
-245 SGNNNNSAISFN
+245 SGSNNNSAISFN
-257 KTKFNQGT
+257 QTSFNQGT
-265 YNFTNSANLSFNNSN
+265 YNFSNSATLSFGNSN
-280 FNQST
+280 FNQGT
-285 YNFNSLQSTFN
+285 YHFNSAQSTFE
-296 NSTFNQ
+296 NSSFNQ
-302 GTYNFTDNTSFNND
+302 GTYNFNDSVSFNNN
-316 TFNQGTYNF
+316 TFNQGAYNF
-325 NTSKVSFSGA
+325 NTSKVSFSGI

-351 SFGSGAVF
+351 SFNSNAIF
-359 NLNQTLNANQTYDI
+359 NLNQTLNNNQTYDI
-373 LTTNGTIQYG
+373 LTTNGAIQYG

-429 NKSITTQFLG
+429 NQSITTQFLG
-439 DDLQAKA
+439 DNLQQQAQQ
-446 KATYQQDL
+446 TYQEDL
-454 NNSQSALSNATND
+454 TNSKNALSGATSDNTIANNDTSYTQSKNATIL
-467 NKIASADTGY
+467 K
-477 TNNQNT
+477 
-483 TIKQDAQNLEHT
+483 DAQNLENT
-495 SQQIAKDEQALQGDL
+495 NQKIQQDEQDL
-510 NKLKQLANSSFNE
+510 EKDLENVKQLANSTTGFNE
-523 QAFNQAQS
+523 QAFTQAQ
-531 KEQQDEQTL
+531 KQEQQDEQTL
-540 QNEENTFSSEQE
+540 QNDENAFNTEQE
-552 GLEKALANAK
+552 GLEQAI
-562 EQQEQQQAQAT
+562 QQAQAQQQKQEQAQAQKT
-573 YQQDLNNSQSALS
+573 YQEDVAHSQNALRGATS
-586 NATNDNKIASA
+586 DNTIASNDTSYTQSKNATVAK
-597 DTDYT
+597 
-602 KNQNTAIK
+602 
-610 QDAQN
+610 DAQN
-615 LENTSQQITQDQK
+615 LENTNQQIQK
-628 DLEQDLD
+628 DEQALEKDLAQI
-635 KLQQLANSKTGFNEQ
+635 KQLANSTTGFNEQ
-650 AFNQAQST
+650 AFNQAQKQ
-658 EQQDEQTLQNEEE
+658 EQQDEQTLQNDENAFN
-671 TFSSEQ
+671 TEQ
-677 EGLEK
+677 EGLEQ
-682 ALANAKHTSP
+682 AIANAKPANPTPNPTPSPTP
-692 TPTKHTAQNNPPNKV
+692 TPTKHTGPNTPPSQV
-707 SPPTQNLP
+707 PPTPPSQNLP
-715 TTNVWNGVYN
+715 KTNVWNGVYWL
-725 FQNQTYSKKG
+725 QNKTYSKQG

-753 LSTYGYLDW
+753 LSTY
-762 FTLKN
+762 
-767 KFSVNANNGTLI
+767 
-779 IGNNTESANTK
+779 
-790 GLIWIGDDKGLVYY
+790 
-804 NTGTFNAA
+804 
-812 NIYLTSNLK
+812 
-821 TGNGF
+821 
-826 SGEGATL
+826 
-833 NFNATNR
+833 
-840 ITINQASFDNSD
+840 
-852 AGAQHSYMNFKGS
+852 
-865 NINVSGSSFTDDTNG
+865 
-880 GFSFSGN
+880 
-887 NNNSAISFNKTKF
+887 
-900 NQGTYNFTNSAN
+900 
-912 LSFNNSNFNQ
+912 
-922 STYNFN
+922 
-928 SLQSTFNNSTF
+928 
-939 NQGTYNFTDNT
+939 
-950 SFNND
+950 
-955 TFNQG
+955 
-960 TYNFNTSKVSFSGAN
+960 
-975 TLNSSSP
+975 
-982 FASLKGSVSFG
+982 
-993 SGAVFNLNQTLNA
+993 
-1006 NQTYDIL
+1006 
-1013 TTNGTIQYGVYQ
+1013 
-1025 SYLWDLINYKGDKA
+1025 
-1039 ISHVEVGNNTYDVTF
+1039 
-1054 DINGQDETLQETFSN
+1054 
-1069 KSITTQFL
+1069 
-1077 GDDLQAKAKATY
+1077 
-1089 QQDLNNSQSALSN
+1089 
-1102 ATNDNKIASADT
+1102 
-1114 GYTNNQNTTIK
+1114 
-1125 QDAQNLEHTSQQI
+1125 
-1138 AKDEQALQ
+1138 
-1146 GDLNKLK
+1146 
-1153 QLANSSFNE
+1153 
-1162 QAFNQAQS
+1162 
-1170 KEQQDEQTL
+1170 
-1179 QNEEETFSSE
+1179 
-1189 QEGLEKALA
+1189 
-1198 NAKPASPTPT
+1198 
-1208 PTPTPTPSPTPN
+1208 
-1220 PTPTKHTAPN
+1220 
-1230 KVPPTP
+1230 
-1236 PTQNLPTTNVWNG
+1236 
-1249 VYWLQNQTYS
+1249 
-1259 QKGVYYI
+1259 
-1266 DPNLSGQSG
+1266 
-1275 QSANTLSTY
+1275 

-1295 NIQNGTL
+1295 NANNGTL

-1322 GFGYIIGTFNAA
+1322 GFGYITGTFSAA

-1339 NNFKTGEGVSGSDG
+1339 NNFKTGEGVSNSDG

-1364 NITMDGLNYND
+1364 NITMDGLNYNN

-1390 SYATFDATNNISVTN
+1390 SYTTFDATNNISVTDSN
-1405 SSFSDMTWGKF
+1405 FSDMTWGKF
-1416 SFNAKNISFSNA
+1416 SFSAENISFSNA
-1428 SFSGFTNPGGSSV
+1428 SFSGFTNPGGSST
-1441 ISANAANSLSFNNS
+1441 ISANASNSLSFIDS
-1455 RLNGGAVYNLWANS
+1455 RLNGGAVYNLQANS

-1527 NKSQTAFKN
+1527 NKSQAAFKN

-1575 ATFNSLFFNGATLSL
+1575 ATFNSLFFNGGTLSL

-1616 SVSNASSLNANI
+1616 SANNTSSLNANI
-1628 NFQGASQATFGG
+1628 NFQGASQADFGG
-1640 NTTIDAA
+1640 NTTINTA

-1655 SLSFNN
+1655 SLNFNN

-1675 SLSKA
+1675 SLTKA

-1828 IKGLFTPKGSQTPQT
+1828 IKGLFTPKGSQTPQA

-1858 IYNKGFSSGNLKTLL
+1858 IYNKGFSSENLKTLL

-1885 MIETNQLDN
+1885 MIESNQLDN
-1894 ITSINEVLQ
+1894 ITNINEVLQ
-1903 LLDRI
+1903 LLDKI
-1908 KITPAQKQALLET
+1908 KITQVQKQALLET

-1928 INQTFSNGNLVIGA
+1928 INQTFNNGNLVIGA
-1942 TQDHVTNS
+1942 TQDNVTNS

-1965 ALDSATCS
+1965 TLDSTTCS

-1998 KAKSIYITGTLGS
+1998 KAKSIYITGTIGS

-2017 GGSADI
+2017 GGSADV

-2083 NFVENALIP
+2083 NFIENALSP
-2092 LSKELPSSLQNETL
+2092 LSKELPASLQDETL

-2113 NLDNLLN
+2113 NLDDLLN
-2120 NSGVMNAIQ
+2120 NSGVMNEIQ
-2129 NIISKKLS
+2129 NIISQKLS

-2166 LNFIGGYMDASELSS
+2166 LNFIGGYIDASEISS

-2198 KDIGVVANDLLDE
+2198 KDIGVVANNLLNE

-2238 GLSGIYNQGLGSVLP
+2238 GLSGVYNQGLGSVLP

-2285 LSNGYVFVNNSS
+2285 LSNGYIFVNNSS

-2369 INLANCPTT
+2369 VNLANCPTT
-2378 KNSSSTNS
+2378 KNSSSANS
-2386 SVTPTNESLSVRAN
+2386 SVTPTNETLSVRAN
-2400 NFTFLGVIAS
+2400 NFTFLGAIAS
-2410 NGAIDLSQVKNN
+2410 NGAIDLSQVTNN

-2443 ANAFN
+2443 TNAFN
-2448 NASNSTANINGD
+2448 NASNSTANINGN

-2503 QGIATI
+2503 QGAATI
-2509 MTNYNNPLIQFNT
+2509 MANNNPLIQFNA
-2522 SSKETGAYT
+2522 SSKEVGTYT
-2531 LIDSAKAIYYGYNDQ
+2531 LIDSAKAIYYGYNNQ

-2561 LININGKHMV
+2561 LIDINGKRMV
-2571 MTDNGLTYNGQ
+2571 MTGNGLTYNGQ
-2582 AVSIKDG
+2582 AVSVKDG
-2589 GLIVGFK
+2589 GLVVGFK

-2610 KVKIAVSNAPINNL
+2610 KVKIAVSNDPINNL

-2631 YIAQIQGIQGV
+2631 YIAQIQGVQSV
-2642 DSIEQAGG
+2642 DSIDQAGG
-2650 TQAINWLNKI
+2650 NQAINWLNKI

-2690 NTLEVIANPNFKN
+2690 NTLEVIANPDFKN

-2723 LSDTSTFASADFHER
+2723 LSDTSTFARSDFLER

-2781 INGGTGTLYGINVG
+2781 INGGTGTLYGINIG

-2857 INSYDPLLSII
+2857 INSYDSLLSII
-2868 NQSYRYNTW
+2868 NQSYKYDTW

-2898 KPQIGLAYYYIGMS
+2898 KPQVGLSYYYIGLS

>member
-6 AGLISK
+6 ARLISR
-12 FISKGSFKLNK
+12 FVSKGSFKLNK
-23 ISKKIFKLNPILK
+23 ISKKLFTLNRILK

-49 IKKPFNKNKSFLK
+49 IEKPFNKNKSFLK

-69 ALGGLPHLR
+69 ALGGLSHLR
-78 ASECRYWSWWSGY
+78 ANECRYWSWSSWSY
-91 HDKIESGSNSPTHN
+91 QDNIESGPNSPTHN

-132 SFTQKFNNGTLN
+132 SFTQKFNNGTLDI
-144 VGGNI
+144 GGNI
-149 RFGGTGVNGVNV
+149 RFGGTGINGGDV
-161 GYITGTYD
+161 GYIIGTYD
-169 AQTINFNSSRI
+169 AQTMNFNSSHI

-185 LSDGGGA
+185 YADGGGA
-192 TLNFNATNRITINQ
+192 TLNFNAANNITINQ

-214 GAQHSY
+214 GTQHSY

-227 INVSGSSFTDDT
+227 IKVSGSSFTDDT

-245 SGNNNNSAISFN
+245 SGSNNNSTISFN
-257 KTKFNQGT
+257 QTSFNQGT
-265 YNFTNSANLSFNNSN
+265 YTFSNSATLSFNNSS
-280 FNQST
+280 FNQGI
-285 YNFNSLQSTFN
+285 YHFNSTQSTFE
-296 NSTFNQ
+296 NS
-302 GTYNFTDNTSFNND
+302 S
-316 TFNQGTYNF
+316 FNQGTYNF
-325 NTSKVSFSGA
+325 NDSVSFNNNTFNQGTYDFNDSKVSFSGT

-351 SFGSGAVF
+351 SFNSNAIF
-359 NLNQTLNANQTYDI
+359 NLNQTLNNNQTYDI
-373 LTTNGTIQYG
+373 LTTNGAIQYG

-405 VGNNTYDVTFDINGQ
+405 VGNNTYDVTFDVNGQ

-429 NKSITTQFLG
+429 NQSIITQFLG
-439 DDLQAKA
+439 DDLQQQAQK
-446 KATYQQDL
+446 TYQEDV
-454 NNSQSALSNATND
+454 NNSQNALNDVTSDNTIANNDTSYTQSKNATVA
-467 NKIASADTGY
+467 K
-477 TNNQNT
+477 
-483 TIKQDAQNLEHT
+483 DAQSLENT
-495 SQQIAKDEQALQGDL
+495 NQQIQKGEQALEKDL
-510 NKLKQLANSSFNE
+510 AQIKQLANSTTGFNE
-523 QAFNQAQS
+523 QAFTQAQ
-531 KEQQDEQTL
+531 KQEQQDEQTL
-540 QNEENTFSSEQE
+540 QNNENAFNTEQE
-552 GLEKALANAK
+552 GLEQAIANAK
-562 EQQEQQQAQAT
+562 P
-573 YQQDLNNSQSALS
+573 
-586 NATNDNKIASA
+586 
-597 DTDYT
+597 
-602 KNQNTAIK
+602 
-610 QDAQN
+610 
-615 LENTSQQITQDQK
+615 
-628 DLEQDLD
+628 
-635 KLQQLANSKTGFNEQ
+635 ANPTP
-650 AFNQAQST
+650 
-658 EQQDEQTLQNEEE
+658 
-671 TFSSEQ
+671 
-677 EGLEK
+677 
-682 ALANAKHTSP
+682 SP
-692 TPTKHTAQNNPPNKV
+692 TPTPTPNPTKHTAPNTPPSQV
-707 SPPTQNLP
+707 PPTPTQNP
-715 TTNVWNGVYN
+715 PAESVWSGVYWL
-725 FQNQTYSKKG
+725 QNKTYSNKG

-753 LSTYGYLDW
+753 LSTYTANLLGRS
-762 FTLKN
+762 FG
-767 KFSVNANNGTLI
+767 VNANNGTLI
-779 IGNNTESANTK
+779 IGNNTEN
-790 GLIWIGDDKGLVYY
+790 
-804 NTGTFNAA
+804 
-812 NIYLTSNLK
+812 
-821 TGNGF
+821 
-826 SGEGATL
+826 
-833 NFNATNR
+833 
-840 ITINQASFDNSD
+840 
-852 AGAQHSYMNFKGS
+852 
-865 NINVSGSSFTDDTNG
+865 
-880 GFSFSGN
+880 
-887 NNNSAISFNKTKF
+887 
-900 NQGTYNFTNSAN
+900 
-912 LSFNNSNFNQ
+912 
-922 STYNFN
+922 
-928 SLQSTFNNSTF
+928 
-939 NQGTYNFTDNT
+939 
-950 SFNND
+950 
-955 TFNQG
+955 
-960 TYNFNTSKVSFSGAN
+960 
-975 TLNSSSP
+975 
-982 FASLKGSVSFG
+982 
-993 SGAVFNLNQTLNA
+993 
-1006 NQTYDIL
+1006 
-1013 TTNGTIQYGVYQ
+1013 
-1025 SYLWDLINYKGDKA
+1025 
-1039 ISHVEVGNNTYDVTF
+1039 
-1054 DINGQDETLQETFSN
+1054 
-1069 KSITTQFL
+1069 
-1077 GDDLQAKAKATY
+1077 
-1089 QQDLNNSQSALSN
+1089 
-1102 ATNDNKIASADT
+1102 
-1114 GYTNNQNTTIK
+1114 
-1125 QDAQNLEHTSQQI
+1125 
-1138 AKDEQALQ
+1138 
-1146 GDLNKLK
+1146 
-1153 QLANSSFNE
+1153 
-1162 QAFNQAQS
+1162 
-1170 KEQQDEQTL
+1170 
-1179 QNEEETFSSE
+1179 
-1189 QEGLEKALA
+1189 
-1198 NAKPASPTPT
+1198 
-1208 PTPTPTPSPTPN
+1208 
-1220 PTPTKHTAPN
+1220 
-1230 KVPPTP
+1230 
-1236 PTQNLPTTNVWNG
+1236 
-1249 VYWLQNQTYS
+1249 
-1259 QKGVYYI
+1259 
-1266 DPNLSGQSG
+1266 
-1275 QSANTLSTY
+1275 
-1284 TANLLGRSFGV
+1284 
-1295 NIQNGTL
+1295 
-1302 IIGNN
+1302 
-1307 TESVN
+1307 VN

-1322 GFGYIIGTFNAA
+1322 GFGYITGTFNAA

-1339 NNFKTGEGVSGSDG
+1339 NNFKTGEGVSNSDG

-1364 NITMDGLNYND
+1364 NITMDGLNYNN
-1375 AETVTKMIQTGASQH
+1375 AETVTKMIQTGVSQH
-1390 SYATFDATNNISVTN
+1390 SYTTFDATNNISVTDSN
-1405 SSFSDMTWGKF
+1405 FSDMTWGKF
-1416 SFNAKNISFSNA
+1416 SFSAKNISFSNA
-1428 SFSGFTNPGGSSV
+1428 SFSGFTNPGGSST
-1441 ISANAANSLSFNNS
+1441 ISANASNSLSFIDS
-1455 RLNGGAVYNLWANS
+1455 RLNGGAVYNLQANS

-1527 NKSQTAFKN
+1527 NKSQAAFKN

-1551 SVLNASGASAFNNQ
+1551 SVLNASGANAFNNQ

-1575 ATFNSLFFNGATLSL
+1575 ATFNSLFFNGGTLSL

-1596 NASSASFS
+1596 STSSASFS

-1616 SVSNASSLNANI
+1616 SANNTSSLNANI
-1628 NFQGASQATFGG
+1628 NFQGASQADFGG
-1640 NTTIDAA
+1640 NTTIDTA

-1655 SLSFNN
+1655 SLNFNN

-1675 SLSKA
+1675 SLTKA
-1680 LMSVSGQFVLGNN
+1680 LMSVSGQFVLGSN

-1739 KIQNATYSDNN
+1739 KIQNATYSNNN

-1828 IKGLFTPKGSQTPQT
+1828 IKGLFTPKDSQTPQA

-1858 IYNKGFSSGNLKTLL
+1858 IYNKGFSSENLKTLL

-1885 MIETNQLDN
+1885 MIESNQLDN
-1894 ITSINEVLQ
+1894 ITNINEVLQ
-1903 LLDRI
+1903 LLDKI
-1908 KITPAQKQALLET
+1908 KITQVQKQALLDI

-1928 INQTFSNGNLVIGA
+1928 INQTFNNGNLVIGA
-1942 TQDHVTNS
+1942 TQDNVTNS

-1998 KAKSIYITGTLGS
+1998 KAKSIYITGTIGS

-2017 GGSADI
+2017 GGSADV

-2057 IFNQGNLANVLSQM
+2057 IFNQGNLANVLSQV

-2083 NFVENALIP
+2083 NFIENALSP
-2092 LSKELPSSLQNETL
+2092 LSKELPASLQDETL

-2113 NLDNLLN
+2113 NLDDLLN
-2120 NSGVMNAIQ
+2120 NSGVMNEIQ
-2129 NIISKKLS
+2129 NIISQKLS

-2166 LNFIGGYMDASELSS
+2166 LNFIGGYIDASEISS

-2198 KDIGVVANDLLDE
+2198 KDIGVVANDLLNE

-2223 QGLVSNIINNIISQG
+2223 QGLVSNIINNVISQG
-2238 GLSGIYNQGLGSVLP
+2238 GLSGVYNQGLGSVLP

-2263 DLGALLSPRGL
+2263 DLGVLLSPRGL

-2285 LSNGYVFVNNSS
+2285 LSDGYVFVNNSS

-2322 DFSKYQGALIFA
+2322 DFSKYQGTLIFA

-2386 SVTPTNESLSVRAN
+2386 SVTPTNETLSVHAN
-2400 NFTFLGVIAS
+2400 NFTFLGAIAS
-2410 NGAIDLSQVKNN
+2410 NGAIDLSQVTNN

-2443 ANAFN
+2443 TSAFN
-2448 NASNSTANINGD
+2448 NASNSTANINGN

-2498 AIINA
+2498 AIINT
-2503 QGIATI
+2503 QGAATI
-2509 MTNYNNPLIQFNT
+2509 MANSNNPLIQFNA
-2522 SSKETGAYT
+2522 SSKEVGTYT
-2531 LIDSAKAIYYGYNDQ
+2531 LIDSAKAIYYGYNNQ
-2546 ITGGSSLDNYLKLYT
+2546 ITGGSSLDNYLKLYA
-2561 LININGKHMV
+2561 LIDINGKHMV

-2582 AVSIKDG
+2582 AVNVKDG
-2589 GLIVGFK
+2589 GLVVGFK

-2610 KVKIAVSNAPINNL
+2610 KVKIAVSNDPINNL

-2631 YIAQIQGIQGV
+2631 YIAQIQGVQSV
-2642 DSIEQAGG
+2642 DSIDQAGG
-2650 TQAINWLNKI
+2650 NQAINWLNKI

-2723 LSDTSTFASADFHER
+2723 LSDTSTFARSDFLER

-2781 INGGTGTLYGINVG
+2781 ISGGTGTLYGINVG

-2821 QSGSSNVNMGVY
+2821 QSGSSNVNVGVY

-2868 NQSYRYNTW
+2868 NQSYRYDTW

-2898 KPQIGLAYYYIGMS
+2898 KPQVGLSYYYIGLS

>member
-6 AGLISK
+6 TRLISK

-23 ISKKIFKLNPILK
+23 ISKKFFTLNQILK

-49 IKKPFNKNKSFLK
+49 IKKLSNRNKSFLK

-69 ALGGLPHLR
+69 ALGGLSHLR
-78 ASECRYWSWWSGY
+78 ANECRYWSWSSWSY
-91 HDKIESGSNSPTHN
+91 QDNIESGSNSPTHN
-105 SYCLFSSTQ
+105 SYCLFSSAQ

-149 RFGGTGVNGVNV
+149 RFGGTGINGGDV

-169 AQTINFNSSRI
+169 AQTINFNSSHL

-185 LSDGGGA
+185 YADGGGA
-192 TLNFNATNRITINQ
+192 TLNFNATNNITINQ

-214 GAQHSY
+214 GTQHSY

-239 NGGFSF
+239 DGGFSF
-245 SGNNNNSAISFN
+245 SGSNNHSAISFN
-257 KTKFNQGT
+257 QTNFNQGT
-265 YNFTNSANLSFNNSN
+265 YHFNSAQSAFNNSA
-280 FNQST
+280 FNQGS
-285 YNFNSLQSTFN
+285 YNFNGN
-296 NSTFNQ
+296 A
-302 GTYNFTDNTSFNND
+302 SFDND

-351 SFGSGAVF
+351 SFNSGAIF
-359 NLNQTLNANQTYDI
+359 NLNQTLNSNQTYDI

-398 KAISHVE
+398 KVISHVG

-420 DETLQETFS
+420 DETLQETF
-429 NKSITTQFLG
+429 NNQSIITQFLG

-446 KATYQQDL
+446 QKTYQQDWS
-454 NNSQSALSNATND
+454 NSQSALNNAASD
-467 NKIASADTGY
+467 NKIANSDTGY
-477 TNNQNT
+477 TKNKNT
-483 TIKQDAQNLEHT
+483 TIATDAQNLEHT
-495 SQQIAKDEQALQGDL
+495 NQQIAQDEQVLQGDL
-510 NKLKQLANSSFNE
+510 DKLQQLANSTTGFNE
-523 QAFNQAQS
+523 QAFNQAQD

-540 QNEENTFSSEQE
+540 QNEEKTFNAEQE
-552 GLEKALANAK
+552 GLKQAI
-562 EQQEQQQAQAT
+562 QQAQAQEQKQEQAQAQKT
-573 YQQDLNNSQSALS
+573 YQEDVAHSQNALNNVTSDNTIANNDTSYTQSK
-586 NATNDNKIASA
+586 NTTIA
-597 DTDYT
+597 
-602 KNQNTAIK
+602 K
-610 QDAQN
+610 DAQG
-615 LENTSQQITQDQK
+615 LENTNQKIQQDEQALEK
-628 DLEQDLD
+628 DLAQI
-635 KLQQLANSKTGFNEQ
+635 KQLANSTTGFNEQ
-650 AFNQAQST
+650 AFNTAQKQ
-658 EQQDEQTLQNEEE
+658 EQQALQTLQNEEK
-671 TFSSEQ
+671 TFNSEQ
-677 EGLEK
+677 EGLK
-682 ALANAKHTSP
+682 QAIANTKPTSPTPSPTP
-692 TPTKHTAQNNPPNKV
+692 TPTKHTAQNTPPNKV
-707 SPPTQNLP
+707 SPTPPTQNLP

-725 FQNQTYSKKG
+725 LQNQTYSNKG
-735 IYYID
+735 VYYID

-753 LSTYGYLDW
+753 LSTY
-762 FTLKN
+762 
-767 KFSVNANNGTLI
+767 
-779 IGNNTESANTK
+779 
-790 GLIWIGDDKGLVYY
+790 
-804 NTGTFNAA
+804 
-812 NIYLTSNLK
+812 
-821 TGNGF
+821 
-826 SGEGATL
+826 
-833 NFNATNR
+833 
-840 ITINQASFDNSD
+840 
-852 AGAQHSYMNFKGS
+852 
-865 NINVSGSSFTDDTNG
+865 
-880 GFSFSGN
+880 
-887 NNNSAISFNKTKF
+887 
-900 NQGTYNFTNSAN
+900 
-912 LSFNNSNFNQ
+912 
-922 STYNFN
+922 
-928 SLQSTFNNSTF
+928 
-939 NQGTYNFTDNT
+939 
-950 SFNND
+950 
-955 TFNQG
+955 
-960 TYNFNTSKVSFSGAN
+960 
-975 TLNSSSP
+975 
-982 FASLKGSVSFG
+982 
-993 SGAVFNLNQTLNA
+993 
-1006 NQTYDIL
+1006 
-1013 TTNGTIQYGVYQ
+1013 
-1025 SYLWDLINYKGDKA
+1025 
-1039 ISHVEVGNNTYDVTF
+1039 
-1054 DINGQDETLQETFSN
+1054 
-1069 KSITTQFL
+1069 
-1077 GDDLQAKAKATY
+1077 
-1089 QQDLNNSQSALSN
+1089 
-1102 ATNDNKIASADT
+1102 
-1114 GYTNNQNTTIK
+1114 
-1125 QDAQNLEHTSQQI
+1125 
-1138 AKDEQALQ
+1138 
-1146 GDLNKLK
+1146 
-1153 QLANSSFNE
+1153 
-1162 QAFNQAQS
+1162 
-1170 KEQQDEQTL
+1170 
-1179 QNEEETFSSE
+1179 
-1189 QEGLEKALA
+1189 
-1198 NAKPASPTPT
+1198 
-1208 PTPTPTPSPTPN
+1208 
-1220 PTPTKHTAPN
+1220 
-1230 KVPPTP
+1230 
-1236 PTQNLPTTNVWNG
+1236 
-1249 VYWLQNQTYS
+1249 
-1259 QKGVYYI
+1259 
-1266 DPNLSGQSG
+1266 
-1275 QSANTLSTY
+1275 
-1284 TANLLGRSFGV
+1284 TANLFGRSFGV

-1307 TESVN
+1307 TESAN

-1322 GFGYIIGTFNAA
+1322 GFGYITGTFSAA

-1339 NNFKTGEGVSGSDG
+1339 NNFKTGEGVSNSDG

-1390 SYATFDATNNISVTN
+1390 SYAAFDALNNISVTN

-1416 SFNAKNISFSNA
+1416 SFSAKNISFSNA

-1441 ISANAANSLSFNNS
+1441 ISANASNSLSFINS
-1455 RLNGGAVYNLWANS
+1455 RLNGGAVYNLQANS

-1493 TQLLGNTSFTLS
+1493 TQLLGNTNFTLS

-1527 NKSQTAFKN
+1527 NKSQAAFKN

-1551 SVLNASGASAFNNQ
+1551 SVLNANSTSAFNNQ

-1575 ATFNSLFFNGATLSL
+1575 ATFNSLFFNGGILSL
-1590 NANSKL
+1590 NASSKL
-1596 NASSASFS
+1596 NASNASFS
-1604 NNTTINLDDSVL
+1604 SNTTINLDDSVL
-1616 SVSNASSLNANI
+1616 SANNTSSLNANI
-1628 NFQGASQATFGG
+1628 NFQGASQADFGG
-1640 NTTIDAA
+1640 NTTIDTA

-1661 LTANGALNFNGYAP
+1661 LTANGALNFNGYVP
-1675 SLSKA
+1675 SLAKA

-1706 ITKSV
+1706 ITKSA

-1739 KIQNATYSDNN
+1739 KIQNATYSDSN

-1808 TGYSYDYSDNQAGT
+1808 TDYSYDYSDDQAGT

-1858 IYNKGFSSGNLKTLL
+1858 IYNKGFSSENLKTLL

-1885 MIETNQLDN
+1885 MIESNQLDN
-1894 ITSINEVLQ
+1894 ITNINEVLQ
-1903 LLDRI
+1903 LLDKI
-1908 KITPAQKQALLET
+1908 KITQTQKQALLET

-1928 INQTFSNGNLVIGA
+1928 INQTFNNGNLIIGA
-1942 TQDHVTNS
+1942 TQDNVTNS

-2017 GGSADI
+2017 GGSADV

-2050 GQEGIDK
+2050 GQKGIDK
-2057 IFNQGNLANVLSQM
+2057 IFNQGNLANVLSQV

-2083 NFVENALIP
+2083 NFIENALSP
-2092 LSKELPSSLQNETL
+2092 LSKELPASLQDETL

-2113 NLDNLLN
+2113 NLDDLLN
-2120 NSGVMNAIQ
+2120 NSGVMNEIQ

-2166 LNFIGGYMDASELSS
+2166 LNFIGGYIDASELSS
-2181 ILSVILKDITN
+2181 ILGVILKDITN
-2192 PPTSLQ
+2192 PPASLQ
-2198 KDIGVVANDLLDE
+2198 KDIGVVANDLLNE

-2223 QGLVSNIINNIISQG
+2223 QGLVNNIINNIISQG
-2238 GLSGIYNQGLGSVLP
+2238 GLSGVYNQGLGSVLP

-2334 SNGVSN
+2334 SNDVSN

-2369 INLANCPTT
+2369 VNLANCPTT
-2378 KNSSSTNS
+2378 KNNSSTNS
-2386 SVTPTNESLSVRAN
+2386 SVTPTNESLSVHAN
-2400 NFTFLGVIAS
+2400 NFTFLGAITS
-2410 NGAIDLSQVKNN
+2410 NGAIDLSQVTNN

-2443 ANAFN
+2443 TNAFN
-2448 NASNSTANINGD
+2448 NASNSTANINGN

-2503 QGIATI
+2503 QGSATI
-2509 MTNYNNPLIQFNT
+2509 MANNNNPLIQFNP
-2522 SSKETGAYT
+2522 SSKETGTYT

-2561 LININGKHMV
+2561 LIDINGKHMV
-2571 MTDNGLTYNGQ
+2571 MTGNGLTYNGQ
-2582 AVSIKDG
+2582 AVNIKDG
-2589 GLIVGFK
+2589 GLVVGFK

-2610 KVKIAVSNAPINNL
+2610 KVKIAVSNDPINNL
-2624 QAPTLKQ
+2624 QATTLKQ
-2631 YIAQIQGIQGV
+2631 YIAQIQGTQSV
-2642 DSIEQAGG
+2642 DSIDQAGG
-2650 TQAINWLNKI
+2650 NQAINWLNKI

-2690 NTLEVIANPNFKN
+2690 NTLEVIANPDFKN

-2807 YAAYGYSGFHANIT
+2807 YAAYGYSGFHGNIT

-2848 ETWGYNKTF
+2848 ETWGYNKTL

-2868 NQSYRYNTW
+2868 NQSYRYDTW

-2898 KPQIGLAYYYIGMS
+2898 KPQIGLAYYYIGLS

-2960 DVGRDLFIN
+2960 DVGRDLFID

>member
-6 AGLISK
+6 ARLISK

-23 ISKKIFKLNPILK
+23 ISKKIFKLNQILK
-36 REKPLKRHKKTKS
+36 CKKPLKCHKKTKS

-62 ASVLLIG
+62 ASILLIG
-69 ALGGLPHLR
+69 ALGGLSHLR
-78 ASECRYWSWWSGY
+78 ANECRYWSWSSFSY
-91 HDKIESGSNSPTHN
+91 QDNIESGPNSPTHN
-105 SYCLFSSTQ
+105 SYCLFSSAQ

-132 SFTQKFNNGTLN
+132 SFTQKFNGGTLDI
-144 VGGNI
+144 GGNI
-149 RFGGTGVNGVNV
+149 RFGGTGINGGDV

-169 AQTINFNSSRI
+169 AQTINFNSSHL

-185 LSDGGGA
+185 YADGGGA
-192 TLNFNATNRITINQ
+192 TLNFNATNNLTINQ

-214 GAQHSY
+214 GTQHSY

-227 INVSGSSFTDDT
+227 IKVSGSSFKDDT
-239 NGGFSF
+239 DGGFNF
-245 SGNNNNSAISFN
+245 SGNSNNSTISFN
-257 KTKFNQGT
+257 QTNFNQGT
-265 YNFTNSANLSFNNSN
+265 YNFSNSASSSFNNSSFNQGTYHFNSTQSTFENSN
-280 FNQST
+280 FNQ
-285 YNFNSLQSTFN
+285 
-296 NSTFNQ
+296 
-302 GTYNFTDNTSFNND
+302 GTYHFNGNASFNND
-316 TFNQGTYNF
+316 TFNQGTYSF
-325 NTSKVSFSGA
+325 NTGKVSFSGA

-351 SFGSGAVF
+351 SFGSDAVF
-359 NLNQTLNANQTYDI
+359 NLNQTLNSNQTYDI
-373 LTTNGTIQYG
+373 LTTNGAIQYG

-420 DETLQETFS
+420 DETLQETF
-429 NKSITTQFLG
+429 NNQSIITQFLG
-439 DDLQAKA
+439 DDLQQQAQQ
-446 KATYQQDL
+446 TYQEDLTHSQNAL
-454 NNSQSALSNATND
+454 NNVTSD
-467 NKIASADTGY
+467 NKIASNDTSY
-477 TNNQNT
+477 TQSKNT
-483 TIKQDAQNLEHT
+483 TIATDAKNLEHT
-495 SQQIAKDEQALQGDL
+495 NQQIAQDEQALEKDL
-510 NKLKQLANSSFNE
+510 AQIKQLANSTTGFNE
-523 QAFNQAQS
+523 QAFNQAQKQEQQDEQTLQNDENAFNTEQDSLNKAIQQAQAQQQKQEQQQAQKTYQQDLSNSQSALNNAASDS
-531 KEQQDEQTL
+531 KIANSDTDYTNNKNTTIKEGAKNLEHTNQQIAQDEQALEKDLAQIKQLANSTTGFNEQAFNQAQKQEQQDEQTL
-540 QNEENTFSSEQE
+540 QNEEKTFNAEQE
-552 GLEKALANAK
+552 GLKQAIANAK
-562 EQQEQQQAQAT
+562 P
-573 YQQDLNNSQSALS
+573 
-586 NATNDNKIASA
+586 
-597 DTDYT
+597 
-602 KNQNTAIK
+602 
-610 QDAQN
+610 
-615 LENTSQQITQDQK
+615 TSPTP
-628 DLEQDLD
+628 
-635 KLQQLANSKTGFNEQ
+635 SPT
-650 AFNQAQST
+650 
-658 EQQDEQTLQNEEE
+658 
-671 TFSSEQ
+671 
-677 EGLEK
+677 
-682 ALANAKHTSP
+682 P
-692 TPTKHTAQNNPPNKV
+692 TPTKHTALNTPPNKV
-707 SPPTQNLP
+707 PPTPPTQNLP
-715 TTNVWNGVYN
+715 AESVWSGVYWL
-725 FQNQTYSKKG
+725 QNKTYSNKG
-735 IYYID
+735 VYYID

-753 LSTYGYLDW
+753 LSTY
-762 FTLKN
+762 
-767 KFSVNANNGTLI
+767 
-779 IGNNTESANTK
+779 
-790 GLIWIGDDKGLVYY
+790 
-804 NTGTFNAA
+804 
-812 NIYLTSNLK
+812 
-821 TGNGF
+821 
-826 SGEGATL
+826 
-833 NFNATNR
+833 
-840 ITINQASFDNSD
+840 
-852 AGAQHSYMNFKGS
+852 
-865 NINVSGSSFTDDTNG
+865 
-880 GFSFSGN
+880 
-887 NNNSAISFNKTKF
+887 
-900 NQGTYNFTNSAN
+900 
-912 LSFNNSNFNQ
+912 
-922 STYNFN
+922 
-928 SLQSTFNNSTF
+928 
-939 NQGTYNFTDNT
+939 
-950 SFNND
+950 
-955 TFNQG
+955 
-960 TYNFNTSKVSFSGAN
+960 
-975 TLNSSSP
+975 
-982 FASLKGSVSFG
+982 
-993 SGAVFNLNQTLNA
+993 
-1006 NQTYDIL
+1006 
-1013 TTNGTIQYGVYQ
+1013 
-1025 SYLWDLINYKGDKA
+1025 
-1039 ISHVEVGNNTYDVTF
+1039 
-1054 DINGQDETLQETFSN
+1054 
-1069 KSITTQFL
+1069 
-1077 GDDLQAKAKATY
+1077 
-1089 QQDLNNSQSALSN
+1089 
-1102 ATNDNKIASADT
+1102 
-1114 GYTNNQNTTIK
+1114 
-1125 QDAQNLEHTSQQI
+1125 
-1138 AKDEQALQ
+1138 
-1146 GDLNKLK
+1146 
-1153 QLANSSFNE
+1153 
-1162 QAFNQAQS
+1162 
-1170 KEQQDEQTL
+1170 
-1179 QNEEETFSSE
+1179 
-1189 QEGLEKALA
+1189 
-1198 NAKPASPTPT
+1198 
-1208 PTPTPTPSPTPN
+1208 
-1220 PTPTKHTAPN
+1220 
-1230 KVPPTP
+1230 
-1236 PTQNLPTTNVWNG
+1236 
-1249 VYWLQNQTYS
+1249 
-1259 QKGVYYI
+1259 
-1266 DPNLSGQSG
+1266 
-1275 QSANTLSTY
+1275 
-1284 TANLLGRSFGV
+1284 TANLFGRSFGV

-1302 IIGNN
+1302 IIGND

-1322 GFGYIIGTFNAA
+1322 GFGYITGTFSAA

-1339 NNFKTGEGVSGSDG
+1339 NNFKTGEGVSNSDG

-1390 SYATFDATNNISVTN
+1390 SYAAFDATNNISVTN

-1416 SFNAKNISFSNA
+1416 SFTAKNISFSNA

-1441 ISANAANSLSFNNS
+1441 ISANATNSLSFINS

-1493 TQLLGNTSFTLS
+1493 TQLLGNTNFTLS

-1527 NKSQTAFKN
+1527 NKSQAAFKN

-1551 SVLNASGASAFNNQ
+1551 SVLNANNTSAFNNQ

-1575 ATFNSLFFNGATLSL
+1575 ATFNSLFFNGGTLSL

-1616 SVSNASSLNANI
+1616 SASNTSSLNANI
-1628 NFQGASQATFGG
+1628 NFQGASQADFGG
-1640 NTTIDAA
+1640 NTTIDTA
-1647 SFNFDSAS
+1647 SFNFDSTS

-1661 LTANGALNFNGYAP
+1661 LTANGALNFNGYTP
-1675 SLSKA
+1675 SLTKA

-1828 IKGLFTPKGSQTPQT
+1828 IKGLFTPKGSQTPQA

-1849 FNQPLNSLN
+1849 FNQPLSSLN
-1858 IYNKGFSSGNLKTLL
+1858 IYNKGFSSENLKTLL

-1878 NSATLKE
+1878 NSAALKE
-1885 MIETNQLDN
+1885 MIESNQLDN
-1894 ITSINEVLQ
+1894 ITNINEVLQ
-1903 LLDRI
+1903 LLDKI
-1908 KITPAQKQALLET
+1908 KITQTQKQALLET

-1928 INQTFSNGNLVIGA
+1928 INQTFNNGNLVIGT
-1942 TQDHVTNS
+1942 TQDNVTNS

-2017 GGSADI
+2017 GGSADV

-2050 GQEGIDK
+2050 GQKGINE
-2057 IFNQGNLANVLSQM
+2057 IFNQGNLANVLSQV

-2083 NFVENALIP
+2083 NFVENALSP
-2092 LSKELPSSLQNETL
+2092 LSKELPASLQNETL

-2113 NLDNLLN
+2113 NLDDLLN

-2154 QSLKSMLDDKGL
+2154 QSLKSMLDDKWL
-2166 LNFIGGYMDASELSS
+2166 LNFIGGYIDASELSS
-2181 ILSVILKDITN
+2181 ILGVILKDITN

-2198 KDIGVVANDLLDE
+2198 KDIGVVANDLLNE

-2223 QGLVSNIINNIISQG
+2223 QGLVNNIINNIISQG
-2238 GLSGIYNQGLGSVLP
+2238 GLSGVYNQGLGSVLP

-2285 LSNGYVFVNNSS
+2285 LSNGYVFVNDSS

-2369 INLANCPTT
+2369 INLASCPTT

-2400 NFTFLGVIAS
+2400 NFTFLGAITS

-2443 ANAFN
+2443 TNAFN
-2448 NASNSTANINGD
+2448 NASNSTANINGN

-2484 YGDLVFNLSHSVSH
+2484 YGDLVFNLSHSASH

-2503 QGIATI
+2503 QGSATI
-2509 MTNYNNPLIQFNT
+2509 MANNNNPLIQFNT
-2522 SSKETGAYT
+2522 SSKEAGTYT
-2531 LIDSAKAIYYGYNDQ
+2531 LIDSAKAIYYGYNNQ
-2546 ITGGSSLDNYLKLYT
+2546 ITGGSSLDNYLKLYA
-2561 LININGKHMV
+2561 LIDINGKHMV
-2571 MTDNGLTYNGQ
+2571 MTNNGLTYNGQ
-2582 AVSIKDG
+2582 AVSVKDG
-2589 GLIVGFK
+2589 GLVVGFK

-2610 KVKIAVSNAPINNL
+2610 KVKIAVSNDPINNL

-2631 YIAQIQGIQGV
+2631 YIAQIQGTQGV
-2642 DSIEQAGG
+2642 DSIDQAGG
-2650 TQAINWLNKI
+2650 NQAINWLNKI

-2673 LESHSTKDLTTI
+2673 LESHSAKDLTTI

-2690 NTLEVIANPNFKN
+2690 NTLEVIANPDFKN

-2868 NQSYRYNTW
+2868 NQSYKYDTW

-2898 KPQIGLAYYYIGMS
+2898 KPQIGLAYYYIGLS

>member
-6 AGLISK
+6 ARLISR
-12 FISKGSFKLNK
+12 FISKGSFKLSK
-23 ISKKIFKLNPILK
+23 ISKKIFTLNQILK

-62 ASVLLIG
+62 ASILLIG
-69 ALGGLPHLR
+69 ALGGLSHLR
-78 ASECRYWSWWSGY
+78 ANECRYWSWSSWSY
-91 HDKIESGSNSPTHN
+91 QDNIESGPNSPTHN

-132 SFTQKFNNGTLN
+132 SFTQKFNGGTLN

-149 RFGGTGVNGVNV
+149 RFGGTGINGGDV

-169 AQTINFNSSRI
+169 AANIYLTSHL

-185 LSDGGGA
+185 YADGGGA
-192 TLNFNATNRITINQ
+192 TLNFNATNNITINQ
-206 ASFDNSDA
+206 ASLDNSDA
-214 GAQHSY
+214 GTQHSY

-227 INVSGSSFTDDT
+227 IKVSGSSFKDDT
-239 NGGFSF
+239 DGGFSF
-245 SGNNNNSAISFN
+245 SGNSNNSTISFN
-257 KTKFNQGT
+257 QTNFNQGTYHFSNSASSSFGNSNFNQGT
-265 YNFTNSANLSFNNSN
+265 YNFNSA
-280 FNQST
+280 
-285 YNFNSLQSTFN
+285 QSTFE
-296 NSTFNQ
+296 NSNFNQ
-302 GTYNFTDNTSFNND
+302 GTYNFNDNTSFNND

-325 NTSKVSFSGA
+325 NTSKVSFSGI

-351 SFGSGAVF
+351 SFNSNAVF
-359 NLNQTLNANQTYDI
+359 NLNQTLNSNQTYDI
-373 LTTNGTIQYG
+373 LTTNGAIQYG

-398 KAISHVE
+398 KAISHVG

-420 DETLQETFS
+420 DETLQETF
-429 NKSITTQFLG
+429 NKQSIITQFLG

-446 KATYQQDL
+446 QKTYQEDL
-454 NNSQSALSNATND
+454 TNSQSALNNAASD
-467 NKIASADTGY
+467 SKIANSDTDY
-477 TNNQNT
+477 TNNKNT
-483 TIKQDAQNLEHT
+483 TIKEDAKNLENT
-495 SQQIAKDEQALQGDL
+495 NQQIAQDEQALQGDL
-510 NKLKQLANSSFNE
+510 DKLKQLANSTTGFSE
-523 QAFNQAQS
+523 QAFNQAQ
-531 KEQQDEQTL
+531 KQEQQDEQTL
-540 QNEENTFSSEQE
+540 QNEEKTFNSEQE
-552 GLEKALANAK
+552 GLKQAIANAK
-562 EQQEQQQAQAT
+562 P
-573 YQQDLNNSQSALS
+573 
-586 NATNDNKIASA
+586 
-597 DTDYT
+597 
-602 KNQNTAIK
+602 
-610 QDAQN
+610 
-615 LENTSQQITQDQK
+615 TSPTP
-628 DLEQDLD
+628 
-635 KLQQLANSKTGFNEQ
+635 SPT
-650 AFNQAQST
+650 
-658 EQQDEQTLQNEEE
+658 
-671 TFSSEQ
+671 
-677 EGLEK
+677 
-682 ALANAKHTSP
+682 P
-692 TPTKHTAQNNPPNKV
+692 TPTKHTAQNTPPNKV
-707 SPPTQNLP
+707 SPTPTPPTQNLP

-725 FQNQTYSKKG
+725 LQNQTYSQKG

-753 LSTYGYLDW
+753 LSTY
-762 FTLKN
+762 
-767 KFSVNANNGTLI
+767 
-779 IGNNTESANTK
+779 
-790 GLIWIGDDKGLVYY
+790 
-804 NTGTFNAA
+804 
-812 NIYLTSNLK
+812 
-821 TGNGF
+821 
-826 SGEGATL
+826 
-833 NFNATNR
+833 
-840 ITINQASFDNSD
+840 
-852 AGAQHSYMNFKGS
+852 
-865 NINVSGSSFTDDTNG
+865 
-880 GFSFSGN
+880 
-887 NNNSAISFNKTKF
+887 
-900 NQGTYNFTNSAN
+900 
-912 LSFNNSNFNQ
+912 
-922 STYNFN
+922 
-928 SLQSTFNNSTF
+928 
-939 NQGTYNFTDNT
+939 
-950 SFNND
+950 
-955 TFNQG
+955 
-960 TYNFNTSKVSFSGAN
+960 
-975 TLNSSSP
+975 
-982 FASLKGSVSFG
+982 
-993 SGAVFNLNQTLNA
+993 
-1006 NQTYDIL
+1006 
-1013 TTNGTIQYGVYQ
+1013 
-1025 SYLWDLINYKGDKA
+1025 
-1039 ISHVEVGNNTYDVTF
+1039 
-1054 DINGQDETLQETFSN
+1054 
-1069 KSITTQFL
+1069 
-1077 GDDLQAKAKATY
+1077 
-1089 QQDLNNSQSALSN
+1089 
-1102 ATNDNKIASADT
+1102 
-1114 GYTNNQNTTIK
+1114 
-1125 QDAQNLEHTSQQI
+1125 
-1138 AKDEQALQ
+1138 
-1146 GDLNKLK
+1146 
-1153 QLANSSFNE
+1153 
-1162 QAFNQAQS
+1162 
-1170 KEQQDEQTL
+1170 
-1179 QNEEETFSSE
+1179 
-1189 QEGLEKALA
+1189 
-1198 NAKPASPTPT
+1198 
-1208 PTPTPTPSPTPN
+1208 
-1220 PTPTKHTAPN
+1220 
-1230 KVPPTP
+1230 
-1236 PTQNLPTTNVWNG
+1236 
-1249 VYWLQNQTYS
+1249 
-1259 QKGVYYI
+1259 
-1266 DPNLSGQSG
+1266 
-1275 QSANTLSTY
+1275 
-1284 TANLLGRSFGV
+1284 TANLFGRSFGV

-1322 GFGYIIGTFNAA
+1322 GFGYITGTFNAA

-1339 NNFKTGEGVSGSDG
+1339 NNFKTGEGVSNSDG
-1353 GGANITFKASD
+1353 GGANITFKASN

-1390 SYATFDATNNISVTN
+1390 SYAAFDALNNISVTN

-1416 SFNAKNISFSNA
+1416 SFSAKNISFSNA
-1428 SFSGFTNPGGSSV
+1428 SFSGFTNPGGSST
-1441 ISANAANSLSFNNS
+1441 ISANASNSLSFINS
-1455 RLNGGAVYNLWANS
+1455 RLNGGAIYNLQANS

-1512 NGDTTLQNNANITLG
+1512 NGDTTLQNNANITLD
-1527 NKSQTAFKN
+1527 NKSQAAFKN

-1551 SVLNASGASAFNNQ
+1551 SVLNANGTSAFNNQ

-1575 ATFNSLFFNGATLSL
+1575 AAFNSLFFNGGTLSL
-1590 NANSKL
+1590 NASSKL
-1596 NASSASFS
+1596 NASNASFS

-1616 SVSNASSLNANI
+1616 SANNTSSLNANI
-1628 NFQGASQATFGG
+1628 NFQGTSQADFGG
-1640 NTTIDAA
+1640 NTTIDTA

-1655 SLSFNN
+1655 SLNFNN

-1675 SLSKA
+1675 SLTKA
-1680 LMSVSGQFVLGNN
+1680 LMNVSGQFVLGNN

-1828 IKGLFTPKGSQTPQT
+1828 IKGLFTPKGSQTPQA

-1858 IYNKGFSSGNLKTLL
+1858 IYNKGFSSENLKTLL

-1885 MIETNQLDN
+1885 MIESNQLDN
-1894 ITSINEVLQ
+1894 ITNINEVLQ
-1903 LLDRI
+1903 LLDKI
-1908 KITPAQKQALLET
+1908 KITQVQKQAFLET

-1928 INQTFSNGNLVIGA
+1928 INQTFNNGNLVIGA
-1942 TQDHVTNS
+1942 TQDNVTNS

-1998 KAKSIYITGTLGS
+1998 KAKSIYITGTIGS

-2017 GGSADI
+2017 GGSADV

-2050 GQEGIDK
+2050 GQKGINE

-2083 NFVENALIP
+2083 NFVENALSP
-2092 LSKELPSSLQNETL
+2092 LSKELPASLQNETL

-2113 NLDNLLN
+2113 NLDDLLN

-2166 LNFIGGYMDASELSS
+2166 LNFIGGYIDASEISS
-2181 ILSVILKDITN
+2181 ILSVVLKDITN
-2192 PPTSLQ
+2192 PPASLQ
-2198 KDIGVVANDLLDE
+2198 KDIGVVANDLLNE

-2238 GLSGIYNQGLGSVLP
+2238 GLSGVYNQGLGSVLP

-2334 SNGVSN
+2334 SNDVSN

-2369 INLANCPTT
+2369 VNLANCPTT

-2386 SVTPTNESLSVRAN
+2386 SVTPTNESLSVHAN
-2400 NFTFLGVIAS
+2400 NFTFLGAITS

-2433 ATLQANNLTI
+2433 AALQANNLTI
-2443 ANAFN
+2443 TNAFN
-2448 NASNSTANINGD
+2448 NASNSTANINGN

-2484 YGDLVFNLSHSVSH
+2484 YGDLVFNLSHSASH

-2503 QGIATI
+2503 QGAATI
-2509 MTNYNNPLIQFNT
+2509 MANNNNPLIQFNA
-2522 SSKETGAYT
+2522 SSKEAGTYT
-2531 LIDSAKAIYYGYNDQ
+2531 LIDSAKAIYYGYNNQ
-2546 ITGGSSLDNYLKLYT
+2546 ITGGSSLYNYLKLYT
-2561 LININGKHMV
+2561 LIDINGKHMV
-2571 MTDNGLTYNGQ
+2571 MSDNGLTYNGQ
-2582 AVSIKDG
+2582 AVSVKDG
-2589 GLIVGFK
+2589 GLVVGFK

-2610 KVKIAVSNAPINNL
+2610 KVKIAVSNDPINNL

-2631 YIAQIQGIQGV
+2631 YIAQIQGTQGV
-2642 DSIEQAGG
+2642 DSIDQAGDN
-2650 TQAINWLNKI
+2650 QAINWLNKI

-2673 LESHSTKDLTTI
+2673 LESHSAKDLTTI

-2690 NTLEVIANPNFKN
+2690 NTLEVIANPDFKN

-2807 YAAYGYSGFHANIT
+2807 YAAYGYSGFHGNIT

-2868 NQSYRYNTW
+2868 NQSYRYDTW

-2898 KPQIGLAYYYIGMS
+2898 KPQVGLAYYYIGLS

>member
-1 MAFKK
+1 M
-6 AGLISK
+6 
-12 FISKGSFKLNK
+12 NK
-23 ISKKIFKLNPILK
+23 ISKKIFKLNLILK
-36 REKPLKRHKKTKS
+36 RENPLSHKKTKS
-49 IKKPFNKNKSFLK
+49 IKKPFNKNRSFLK

-69 ALGGLPHLR
+69 ALGGLSHLR
-78 ASECRYWSWWSGY
+78 ASECRYWSWSSWSY
-91 HDKIESGSNSPTHN
+91 HDNIESGSNSPTHN
-105 SYCLFSSTQ
+105 SYCLFNSAQ

-123 LTTYSAGGA
+123 LTTYSPGGA

-149 RFGGTGVNGVNV
+149 RFGGTGVNGGNL

-185 LSDGGGA
+185 FSTGGGA
-192 TLNFNATNRITINQ
+192 TLNFNAANHITIDQ
-206 ASFDNSDA
+206 ASFDNGDA

-220 MNFKGSN
+220 MNFSGSN
-227 INVSGSSFTDDT
+227 INVSASSFTDDT

-245 SGNNNNSAISFN
+245 SGNGANSNLSFN
-257 KTKFNQGT
+257 KTSFNQGT
-265 YNFTNSANLSFNNSN
+265 YKFTNSANLNFNNSN
-280 FNQST
+280 
-285 YNFNSLQSTFN
+285 
-296 NSTFNQ
+296 FNQ
-302 GTYNFTDNTSFNND
+302 GTYNFTDNTALNFNND
-316 TFNQGTYNF
+316 TFNQGAYSF
-325 NTSKVSFSGA
+325 NASKVSFSGT

-351 SFGSGAVF
+351 SFGSGAIF
-359 NLNQTLNANQTYDI
+359 NLNQTLNTNQTYDI
-373 LTTNGTIQYG
+373 LTTNKTIQYG

-420 DETLQETFS
+420 DETLQETF
-429 NKSITTQFLG
+429 NNQSIITQFLG

-446 KATYQQDL
+446 QATYQQDL
-454 NNSQSALSNATND
+454 SNSQTALNNAASD
-467 NKIASADTGY
+467 NKIASSDTGY

-483 TIKQDAQNLEHT
+483 TIKKDAQSLENT
-495 SQQIAKDEQALQGDL
+495 DQTIQQDKQALQGDL
-510 NKLKQLANSSFNE
+510 DKLQQLANSPIGFSE

-531 KEQQDEQTL
+531 TEQQDLQTL
-540 QNEENTFSSEQE
+540 QNEEKTFSSEQE
-552 GLEKALANAK
+552 GLKQALAQA
-562 EQQEQQQAQAT
+562 QEQQQAQAT
-573 YQQDLNNSQSALS
+573 YQQDLSNSQTALN
-586 NATNDNKIASA
+586 NAASDNKIASS
-597 DTDYT
+597 DTGYT
-602 KNQNTAIK
+602 NNQNTTIK
-610 QDAQN
+610 KDAQS
-615 LENTSQQITQDQK
+615 LENTDQTIQQDKQALQG
-628 DLEQDLD
+628 DLD
-635 KLQQLANSKTGFNEQ
+635 KLQQLANSPIGFSEQ

-658 EQQDEQTLQNEEE
+658 EQQDLQTLQNEEK

-677 EGLEK
+677 EGLK
-682 ALANAKHTSP
+682 QALANANPTSPTPSPTP
-692 TPTKHTAQNNPPNKV
+692 TPTKHTAPN
-707 SPPTQNLP
+707 
-715 TTNVWNGVYN
+715 
-725 FQNQTYSKKG
+725 
-735 IYYID
+735 
-740 PNLSGQSGQSGNT
+740 
-753 LSTYGYLDW
+753 
-762 FTLKN
+762 
-767 KFSVNANNGTLI
+767 
-779 IGNNTESANTK
+779 
-790 GLIWIGDDKGLVYY
+790 
-804 NTGTFNAA
+804 
-812 NIYLTSNLK
+812 
-821 TGNGF
+821 
-826 SGEGATL
+826 
-833 NFNATNR
+833 
-840 ITINQASFDNSD
+840 
-852 AGAQHSYMNFKGS
+852 
-865 NINVSGSSFTDDTNG
+865 
-880 GFSFSGN
+880 
-887 NNNSAISFNKTKF
+887 
-900 NQGTYNFTNSAN
+900 
-912 LSFNNSNFNQ
+912 
-922 STYNFN
+922 
-928 SLQSTFNNSTF
+928 
-939 NQGTYNFTDNT
+939 
-950 SFNND
+950 
-955 TFNQG
+955 
-960 TYNFNTSKVSFSGAN
+960 
-975 TLNSSSP
+975 
-982 FASLKGSVSFG
+982 
-993 SGAVFNLNQTLNA
+993 
-1006 NQTYDIL
+1006 
-1013 TTNGTIQYGVYQ
+1013 
-1025 SYLWDLINYKGDKA
+1025 
-1039 ISHVEVGNNTYDVTF
+1039 
-1054 DINGQDETLQETFSN
+1054 
-1069 KSITTQFL
+1069 
-1077 GDDLQAKAKATY
+1077 
-1089 QQDLNNSQSALSN
+1089 
-1102 ATNDNKIASADT
+1102 
-1114 GYTNNQNTTIK
+1114 
-1125 QDAQNLEHTSQQI
+1125 
-1138 AKDEQALQ
+1138 
-1146 GDLNKLK
+1146 
-1153 QLANSSFNE
+1153 
-1162 QAFNQAQS
+1162 
-1170 KEQQDEQTL
+1170 
-1179 QNEEETFSSE
+1179 
-1189 QEGLEKALA
+1189 
-1198 NAKPASPTPT
+1198 TP
-1208 PTPTPTPSPTPN
+1208 
-1220 PTPTKHTAPN
+1220 PN

-1236 PTQNLPTTNVWNG
+1236 PTQNLPTTNVWSG

-1259 QKGVYYI
+1259 KQGVYYI

-1275 QSANTLSTY
+1275 QSGNTLSTY

-1322 GFGYIIGTFNAA
+1322 GFGYITGTFNAA

-1339 NNFKTGEGVSGSDG
+1339 NNFKTGEGVSGSNG

-1390 SYATFDATNNISVTN
+1390 SYAAFDATNSISVTN

-1416 SFNAKNISFSNA
+1416 SFSAKNISFSNA

-1441 ISANAANSLSFNNS
+1441 ISVNAANSLSFNNS

-1527 NKSQTAFKN
+1527 NKSQATFEN

-1551 SVLNASGASAFNNQ
+1551 SVLNANGASVFNNQ

-1575 ATFNSLFFNGATLSL
+1575 ATFNSLFFNGGTLSL

-1616 SVSNASSLNANI
+1616 SVSNTSSLNANI
-1628 NFQGASQATFGG
+1628 NFQGTSQADFGG
-1640 NTTIDAA
+1640 NTTIDTA

-1675 SLSKA
+1675 SLTKA
-1680 LMSVSGQFVLGNN
+1680 LMSVSGQFVLGDN

-1885 MIETNQLDN
+1885 MIESNQLDN

-1903 LLDRI
+1903 LLYKI

-1942 TQDHVTNS
+1942 TQDNVTNS

-2017 GGSADI
+2017 GGSADV

-2057 IFNQGNLANVLSQM
+2057 IFNQGNLANVLSQV

-2083 NFVENALIP
+2083 NFVENALSP
-2092 LSKELPSSLQNETL
+2092 LSKELPTSLQNETL

-2120 NSGVMNAIQ
+2120 NSGVMNEIQ

-2166 LNFIGGYMDASELSS
+2166 LNFIGGYIDASELSS

-2198 KDIGVVANDLLDE
+2198 KDIGVVANDLLNE
-2211 FLGQDVVKKLES
+2211 FLGQDVVKKLEG

-2238 GLSGIYNQGLGSVLP
+2238 GLSDIYNQGLGSVLP

-2400 NFTFLGVIAS
+2400 NFTFLGTIAS

-2443 ANAFN
+2443 TNAFN
-2448 NASNSTANINGD
+2448 NASNSTANINGN

-2484 YGDLVFNLSHSVSH
+2484 YGDLVFNLSHSANH

-2503 QGIATI
+2503 QGAATI
-2509 MTNYNNPLIQFNT
+2509 MANNNNPLIQFNT
-2522 SSKETGAYT
+2522 SSKETGTYT

-2546 ITGGSSLDNYLKLYT
+2546 ITGGNSLADYLKLYT
-2561 LININGKHMV
+2561 LIDINGKHMV
-2571 MTDNGLTYNGQ
+2571 MSNNGLTYNGQ
-2582 AVSIKDG
+2582 AVNIKDG

-2610 KVKIAVSNAPINNL
+2610 KVKIAVSNDPINNL

-2631 YIAQIQGIQGV
+2631 YIAQIQGAQGV

-2703 DATNIL
+2703 DAANIL

-2781 INGGTGTLYGINVG
+2781 INGGTGTLYGINIG

-2833 SRAFIKRSELTMSLN
+2833 SRAFIKRSELTMSLS

-2868 NQSYRYNTW
+2868 NQSYKYNTW

-2898 KPQIGLAYYYIGMS
+2898 KPQIGLAYYYIGLS

>member
-6 AGLISK
+6 AKLISNL
-12 FISKGSFKLNK
+12 ISKGSFKLNK
-23 ISKKIFKLNPILK
+23 ILKKIFKLNQILK
-36 REKPLKRHKKTKS
+36 CEKPLKCHKKTKS

-62 ASVLLIG
+62 ASILLIG
-69 ALGGLPHLR
+69 ALGGLSHLR
-78 ASECRYWSWWSGY
+78 ASECRYWSWSSWNY
-91 HDKIESGSNSPTHN
+91 QDNIESGPNSPTHN
-105 SYCLFSSTQ
+105 SYCLFSSAQ

-132 SFTQKFNNGTLN
+132 SFTQKFNGGTLN

-149 RFGGTGVNGVNV
+149 RFGGTGINGGDV

-169 AQTINFNSSRI
+169 AQTINFNSSHL

-185 LSDGGGA
+185 YADGGGA
-192 TLNFNATNRITINQ
+192 TLNFNAANNITINQ

-214 GAQHSY
+214 GTQKSY

-227 INVSGSSFTDDT
+227 IKVSGSSFKDDT
-239 NGGFSF
+239 DGGFSF
-245 SGNNNNSAISFN
+245 SGNNNHSAISFN
-257 KTKFNQGT
+257 QTNFNQGT
-265 YNFTNSANLSFNNSN
+265 YNFSNSATLSFDNSS
-280 FNQST
+280 FNQGT
-285 YNFNSLQSTFN
+285 YHFNSAQSTFE

-302 GTYNFTDNTSFNND
+302 GTYNFNGNASFNND
-316 TFNQGTYNF
+316 TFNQGTYDF
-325 NTSKVSFSGA
+325 NTSKVSFSGI

-351 SFGSGAVF
+351 SFNSGAIF
-359 NLNQTLNANQTYDI
+359 NLNQTLNNNQTYDI
-373 LTTNGTIQYG
+373 LTTNGAIQYG
-383 VYQSYLWDLINYKGD
+383 VYQSYLWDLINYRGD
-398 KAISHVE
+398 KAISHVG

-420 DETLQETFS
+420 DETLQETF
-429 NKSITTQFLG
+429 NNQSIITQFLG
-439 DDLQAKA
+439 DDLQQQAQQ
-446 KATYQQDL
+446 TYQQDL
-454 NNSQSALSNATND
+454 SNSQSALNNAASD
-467 NKIASADTGY
+467 SKIASNDTSY
-477 TNNQNT
+477 TQSKNT
-483 TIKQDAQNLEHT
+483 AVAKDAQSLENT
-495 SQQIAKDEQALQGDL
+495 NQQIQQDEQALQGDL
-510 NKLKQLANSSFNE
+510 DKLKQLANSTTGFNEQAFNTAQKQEQQDEQTLQNEEKTFNSEQDSLNKAIQQAQAQQQKQEQQQAQQTYQEDLTNSQSALNNATSDNKIANSDTDYTKSSNPTINKDAQNLEHTNQQIAQDEQALEQDLDKLKQLANSTTGFNE
-523 QAFNQAQS
+523 QAFNQAQD

-540 QNEENTFSSEQE
+540 QNEEKTFSSEQE
-552 GLEKALANAK
+552 GLKQAIANAK
-562 EQQEQQQAQAT
+562 P
-573 YQQDLNNSQSALS
+573 
-586 NATNDNKIASA
+586 
-597 DTDYT
+597 
-602 KNQNTAIK
+602 
-610 QDAQN
+610 
-615 LENTSQQITQDQK
+615 TSPT
-628 DLEQDLD
+628 
-635 KLQQLANSKTGFNEQ
+635 
-650 AFNQAQST
+650 
-658 EQQDEQTLQNEEE
+658 
-671 TFSSEQ
+671 
-677 EGLEK
+677 
-682 ALANAKHTSP
+682 P
-692 TPTKHTAQNNPPNKV
+692 TPTKHTAQN
-707 SPPTQNLP
+707 
-715 TTNVWNGVYN
+715 
-725 FQNQTYSKKG
+725 
-735 IYYID
+735 
-740 PNLSGQSGQSGNT
+740 
-753 LSTYGYLDW
+753 
-762 FTLKN
+762 
-767 KFSVNANNGTLI
+767 
-779 IGNNTESANTK
+779 
-790 GLIWIGDDKGLVYY
+790 
-804 NTGTFNAA
+804 
-812 NIYLTSNLK
+812 
-821 TGNGF
+821 
-826 SGEGATL
+826 
-833 NFNATNR
+833 
-840 ITINQASFDNSD
+840 
-852 AGAQHSYMNFKGS
+852 
-865 NINVSGSSFTDDTNG
+865 
-880 GFSFSGN
+880 
-887 NNNSAISFNKTKF
+887 
-900 NQGTYNFTNSAN
+900 
-912 LSFNNSNFNQ
+912 
-922 STYNFN
+922 
-928 SLQSTFNNSTF
+928 
-939 NQGTYNFTDNT
+939 
-950 SFNND
+950 
-955 TFNQG
+955 
-960 TYNFNTSKVSFSGAN
+960 
-975 TLNSSSP
+975 
-982 FASLKGSVSFG
+982 
-993 SGAVFNLNQTLNA
+993 
-1006 NQTYDIL
+1006 
-1013 TTNGTIQYGVYQ
+1013 
-1025 SYLWDLINYKGDKA
+1025 
-1039 ISHVEVGNNTYDVTF
+1039 
-1054 DINGQDETLQETFSN
+1054 
-1069 KSITTQFL
+1069 
-1077 GDDLQAKAKATY
+1077 
-1089 QQDLNNSQSALSN
+1089 
-1102 ATNDNKIASADT
+1102 
-1114 GYTNNQNTTIK
+1114 
-1125 QDAQNLEHTSQQI
+1125 
-1138 AKDEQALQ
+1138 
-1146 GDLNKLK
+1146 
-1153 QLANSSFNE
+1153 
-1162 QAFNQAQS
+1162 
-1170 KEQQDEQTL
+1170 
-1179 QNEEETFSSE
+1179 
-1189 QEGLEKALA
+1189 
-1198 NAKPASPTPT
+1198 TP
-1208 PTPTPTPSPTPN
+1208 
-1220 PTPTKHTAPN
+1220 PN

-1236 PTQNLPTTNVWNG
+1236 PTQNLPTTNVWDG
-1249 VYWLQNQTYS
+1249 VYNLQNQTYS

-1284 TANLLGRSFGV
+1284 TANLFGRSFGV

-1322 GFGYIIGTFNAA
+1322 GFGYITGTFNAA

-1339 NNFKTGEGVSGSDG
+1339 NNFKTGEGVSNSDG

-1390 SYATFDATNNISVTN
+1390 SYAAFDAVNNISVTN

-1416 SFNAKNISFSNA
+1416 SFSAKNISFSNA

-1441 ISANAANSLSFNNS
+1441 ISANAANSLSFVNS
-1455 RLNGGAVYNLWANS
+1455 RLNGGAIYNLWANS

-1493 TQLLGNTSFTLS
+1493 TQLLGNTNFTLS

-1527 NKSQTAFKN
+1527 NKSQAAFKN
-1536 SLTLDNN
+1536 SLALDNN

-1551 SVLNASGASAFNNQ
+1551 SVLNANGASAFNNQ

-1575 ATFNSLFFNGATLSL
+1575 ATFKSLFFNGGTLSL
-1590 NANSKL
+1590 NASSKL

-1616 SVSNASSLNANI
+1616 SASNTSSLNANI
-1628 NFQGASQATFGG
+1628 NFQGASQADFGG
-1640 NTTIDAA
+1640 NTTIDTA

-1675 SLSKA
+1675 SLTKA

-1739 KIQNATYSDNN
+1739 KIQNATYSDSN

-1802 ASKQNP
+1802 VSKQNP
-1808 TGYSYDYSDNQAGT
+1808 TGYSYDYSDNQVGT
-1822 YYLTSN
+1822 YYLTSS
-1828 IKGLFTPKGSQTPQT
+1828 IKGLFTPKGSQTPQA

-1858 IYNKGFSSGNLKTLL
+1858 IYNKGFSSENLKTLL

-1885 MIETNQLDN
+1885 MIESNQLDN
-1894 ITSINEVLQ
+1894 ITNINEVLQ
-1903 LLDRI
+1903 LLDKI
-1908 KITPAQKQALLET
+1908 KTTQAQKQALLET

-1928 INQTFSNGNLVIGA
+1928 INQTFSNGNLIIGA
-1942 TQDHVTNS
+1942 TQDNVTNS

-1998 KAKSIYITGTLGS
+1998 KAKSIYITGTIGS

-2017 GGSADI
+2017 GGSADV

-2057 IFNQGNLANVLSQM
+2057 IFNQGNLANVLSQV

-2083 NFVENALIP
+2083 NFIENALSP
-2092 LSKELPSSLQNETL
+2092 LSKELPASLQNETL

-2113 NLDNLLN
+2113 NLDDLLN

-2166 LNFIGGYMDASELSS
+2166 LNFIGGYIDASELSS
-2181 ILSVILKDITN
+2181 ILSVVLKDITN

-2198 KDIGVVANDLLDE
+2198 KDIGVVANDLLNE
-2211 FLGQDVVKKLES
+2211 FLGQDVIKKLES
-2223 QGLVSNIINNIISQG
+2223 QGLVNNIINNIISQG
-2238 GLSGIYNQGLGSVLP
+2238 GLSGVYNQGLGSVLP

-2334 SNGVSN
+2334 SNDVSN

-2378 KNSSSTNS
+2378 KNSSSTSS

-2400 NFTFLGVIAS
+2400 NFTFLGTIAS

-2443 ANAFN
+2443 TNAFN
-2448 NASNSTANINGD
+2448 NASNSTANINGN

-2503 QGIATI
+2503 QGNATI
-2509 MTNYNNPLIQFNT
+2509 MANNNNPLIQFNT
-2522 SSKETGAYT
+2522 SSKEAGTYT

-2561 LININGKHMV
+2561 LIDINGKHMV
-2571 MTDNGLTYNGQ
+2571 ITDNGLTYNGQ
-2582 AVSIKDG
+2582 AVSVKDG
-2589 GLIVGFK
+2589 GLVVGFK

-2610 KVKIAVSNAPINNL
+2610 KVKIAVSNDPINNL

-2631 YIAQIQGIQGV
+2631 YIAQIQGVQSV
-2642 DSIEQAGG
+2642 DSIDQAGG
-2650 TQAINWLNKI
+2650 SQAINWLNKI

-2673 LESHSTKDLTTI
+2673 LESHSIKDLTTI

-2690 NTLEVIANPNFKN
+2690 NTLEVIANPDFKN

-2723 LSDTSTFASADFHER
+2723 LSDTSTFARSDFLER

-2807 YAAYGYSGFHANIT
+2807 YAAYGYSGFHGNIT

-2868 NQSYRYNTW
+2868 NQSYRYDTW

-2898 KPQIGLAYYYIGMS
+2898 KPQVGLSYYYIGLS

>member
-6 AGLISK
+6 ARLISR

-23 ISKKIFKLNPILK
+23 ISKKIFTLNQILK
-36 REKPLKRHKKTKS
+36 REKPLKCHKKTKS
-49 IKKPFNKNKSFLK
+49 IKKPFNKNKSLLK
-62 ASVLLIG
+62 ASILLIG
-69 ALGGLPHLR
+69 ALGGLSHLR
-78 ASECRYWSWWSGY
+78 ASECRYWSWSSWSY
-91 HDKIESGSNSPTHN
+91 QDNIESGPNSPTHN
-105 SYCLFSSTQ
+105 SYCLFSSAQ

-132 SFTQKFNNGTLN
+132 SFTQKFNGGTLDI
-144 VGGNI
+144 GGNI
-149 RFGGTGVNGVNV
+149 RFGGTGINGGDV

-169 AQTINFNSSRI
+169 SQTINFNSSHL

-185 LSDGGGA
+185 YADGGGA
-192 TLNFNATNRITINQ
+192 TLNFNATNNLTINQ

-214 GAQHSY
+214 GTQKSY

-227 INVSGSSFTDDT
+227 IKVSGSSFKDDT
-239 NGGFSF
+239 DGGFNF
-245 SGNNNNSAISFN
+245 SGNNNHSVISFN
-257 KTKFNQGT
+257 QTSFNQGT
-265 YNFTNSANLSFNNSN
+265 YNFSNSASSSFDNSSFNQGTYHFNSAQSTFENSN
-280 FNQST
+280 FNQ
-285 YNFNSLQSTFN
+285 
-296 NSTFNQ
+296 
-302 GTYNFTDNTSFNND
+302 GTYDFNGNASFNND
-316 TFNQGTYNF
+316 TFNQGTYDF
-325 NTSKVSFSGA
+325 NTSKVSFSGI

-351 SFGSGAVF
+351 SFNSGAIF
-359 NLNQTLNANQTYDI
+359 NLNQTLNNDQTYDI
-373 LTTNGTIQYG
+373 LTTNGAIQYG

-420 DETLQETFS
+420 DETLQETF
-429 NKSITTQFLG
+429 NKQSIITQFLG
-439 DDLQAKA
+439 DDLQQQAQK
-446 KATYQQDL
+446 TYQQDL
-454 NNSQSALSNATND
+454 SDSQSALNNAASD
-467 NKIASADTGY
+467 NKIANSDTDY
-477 TNNQNT
+477 TKNKNT
-483 TIKQDAQNLEHT
+483 AIATDAKNLEHT
-495 SQQIAKDEQALQGDL
+495 NQQIAQDEQALEKDL
-510 NKLKQLANSSFNE
+510 AQIKQLANSTTGFNE

-540 QNEENTFSSEQE
+540 QNEEKTFNAEQE
-552 GLEKALANAK
+552 GLKQAIQQAQAQQQK
-562 EQQEQQQAQAT
+562 QEQQQAQQT
-573 YQQDLNNSQSALS
+573 YQQDLSDSQSALN
-586 NATNDNKIASA
+586 NAASDSKIANS

-602 KNQNTAIK
+602 KNKNTAIAT
-610 QDAQN
+610 DAKN
-615 LENTSQQITQDQK
+615 LENTNQQIAQDEQALEK
-628 DLEQDLD
+628 DLAQI
-635 KLQQLANSKTGFNEQ
+635 KQLANSTTGFNEQ
-650 AFNQAQST
+650 AFNTAQKQ
-658 EQQDEQTLQNEEE
+658 EQQDEQTLQNDEK
-671 TFSSEQ
+671 TFNAEQ
-677 EGLEK
+677 EGLK
-682 ALANAKHTSP
+682 QAIANDKPTSP
-692 TPTKHTAQNNPPNKV
+692 TP
-707 SPPTQNLP
+707 
-715 TTNVWNGVYN
+715 
-725 FQNQTYSKKG
+725 
-735 IYYID
+735 
-740 PNLSGQSGQSGNT
+740 
-753 LSTYGYLDW
+753 
-762 FTLKN
+762 
-767 KFSVNANNGTLI
+767 
-779 IGNNTESANTK
+779 
-790 GLIWIGDDKGLVYY
+790 
-804 NTGTFNAA
+804 
-812 NIYLTSNLK
+812 
-821 TGNGF
+821 
-826 SGEGATL
+826 
-833 NFNATNR
+833 
-840 ITINQASFDNSD
+840 
-852 AGAQHSYMNFKGS
+852 
-865 NINVSGSSFTDDTNG
+865 
-880 GFSFSGN
+880 
-887 NNNSAISFNKTKF
+887 
-900 NQGTYNFTNSAN
+900 
-912 LSFNNSNFNQ
+912 
-922 STYNFN
+922 
-928 SLQSTFNNSTF
+928 
-939 NQGTYNFTDNT
+939 
-950 SFNND
+950 
-955 TFNQG
+955 
-960 TYNFNTSKVSFSGAN
+960 
-975 TLNSSSP
+975 
-982 FASLKGSVSFG
+982 
-993 SGAVFNLNQTLNA
+993 
-1006 NQTYDIL
+1006 
-1013 TTNGTIQYGVYQ
+1013 
-1025 SYLWDLINYKGDKA
+1025 
-1039 ISHVEVGNNTYDVTF
+1039 SH
-1054 DINGQDETLQETFSN
+1054 
-1069 KSITTQFL
+1069 
-1077 GDDLQAKAKATY
+1077 A
-1089 QQDLNNSQSALSN
+1089 
-1102 ATNDNKIASADT
+1102 
-1114 GYTNNQNTTIK
+1114 
-1125 QDAQNLEHTSQQI
+1125 
-1138 AKDEQALQ
+1138 
-1146 GDLNKLK
+1146 
-1153 QLANSSFNE
+1153 
-1162 QAFNQAQS
+1162 
-1170 KEQQDEQTL
+1170 
-1179 QNEEETFSSE
+1179 
-1189 QEGLEKALA
+1189 
-1198 NAKPASPTPT
+1198 
-1208 PTPTPTPSPTPN
+1208 

-1230 KVPPTP
+1230 TPPNKVSPTP

-1249 VYWLQNQTYS
+1249 VYNLQNQTYS
-1259 QKGVYYI
+1259 NKGVYYI

-1284 TANLLGRSFGV
+1284 TANLFGRSFGV

-1322 GFGYIIGTFNAA
+1322 GFGYITGTFSAA

-1339 NNFKTGEGVSGSDG
+1339 NNFKTGEGVSNSDG
-1353 GGANITFKASD
+1353 GGANITFKASN

-1390 SYATFDATNNISVTN
+1390 SYATFDALNNISVTN

-1416 SFNAKNISFSNA
+1416 SFSAKNISFSNA

-1441 ISANAANSLSFNNS
+1441 ISANAANSLSFINS
-1455 RLNGGAVYNLWANS
+1455 RLNGGAVYNLQANS

-1493 TQLLGNTSFTLS
+1493 TQLLGNTNFTLS

-1527 NKSQTAFKN
+1527 NKSQAAFKN

-1551 SVLNASGASAFNNQ
+1551 SVLNASGTSAFNNQ

-1575 ATFNSLFFNGATLSL
+1575 ATFSSLFFNGGTLSL
-1590 NANSKL
+1590 NASSKL
-1596 NASSASFS
+1596 NASSTSFS

-1616 SVSNASSLNANI
+1616 SASNTSSLNANI
-1628 NFQGASQATFGG
+1628 NFQGTSQADFGG
-1640 NTTIDAA
+1640 NTTIDTA

-1675 SLSKA
+1675 SLTKA

-1706 ITKSV
+1706 IAKSV

-1849 FNQPLNSLN
+1849 FNQPLSSLN
-1858 IYNKGFSSGNLKTLL
+1858 IYNKGFSSENLKTLL

-1885 MIETNQLDN
+1885 MIESNQLDN
-1894 ITSINEVLQ
+1894 ITNINEVLQ
-1903 LLDRI
+1903 LLDKI
-1908 KITPAQKQALLET
+1908 KITQAQKQALLET

-1928 INQTFSNGNLVIGA
+1928 INQTFNNGNLVIGA
-1942 TQDHVTNS
+1942 TQDNVTNS

-1998 KAKSIYITGTLGS
+1998 KAKSIYITGTIGS

-2017 GGSADI
+2017 GGSADV

-2050 GQEGIDK
+2050 GQKGIDK
-2057 IFNQGNLANVLSQM
+2057 IFNQGNLANVLSQV

-2083 NFVENALIP
+2083 NFIENALSP
-2092 LSKELPSSLQNETL
+2092 LSKELPASLQDETL

-2113 NLDNLLN
+2113 NLYDLLN
-2120 NSGVMNAIQ
+2120 NSGVMNEIQ

-2166 LNFIGGYMDASELSS
+2166 LNFIGGYIDASELSS

-2198 KDIGVVANDLLDE
+2198 KDIGVVANDLLNE
-2211 FLGQDVVKKLES
+2211 FLGQDVVKNLES

-2238 GLSGIYNQGLGSVLP
+2238 GLSGVYNQGLGSVLP

-2334 SNGVSN
+2334 SNDISN

-2369 INLANCPTT
+2369 VNLANCPTT

-2410 NGAIDLSQVKNN
+2410 NGAIDLSQVTNN

-2443 ANAFN
+2443 TNAFN
-2448 NASNSTANINGD
+2448 NASNSTANINGN

-2484 YGDLVFNLSHSVSH
+2484 YGDLVFNLSHSASH

-2503 QGIATI
+2503 QGSATI
-2509 MTNYNNPLIQFNT
+2509 MANNNNPLIQFNT
-2522 SSKETGAYT
+2522 SSKEAGTYT
-2531 LIDSAKAIYYGYNDQ
+2531 LIDSAKAIYYGYNNQ

-2561 LININGKHMV
+2561 LIDINGKHMV

-2582 AVSIKDG
+2582 AVSVKDG
-2589 GLIVGFK
+2589 GLVVGFK

-2610 KVKIAVSNAPINNL
+2610 KVKIAVSNDPINNL

-2631 YIAQIQGIQGV
+2631 YIAQIQGVQSV
-2642 DSIEQAGG
+2642 DSIDQVGG
-2650 TQAINWLNKI
+2650 SQAINWLNKI

-2690 NTLEVIANPNFKN
+2690 NTLEVIANPDFKN

-2723 LSDTSTFASADFHER
+2723 LSDTSTFARSDFLER

-2807 YAAYGYSGFHANIT
+2807 YAAYGYSGFHGNIT

-2868 NQSYRYNTW
+2868 NQSYRYDTW

-2898 KPQIGLAYYYIGMS
+2898 KPQVGLSYYYIGLS

>member
-6 AGLISK
+6 ARLISK

-23 ISKKIFKLNPILK
+23 ISKKIFKLNQILK
-36 REKPLKRHKKTKS
+36 REKPLSHKKTKS
-49 IKKPFNKNKSFLK
+49 VKKPFNKNKSFLK

-69 ALGGLPHLR
+69 ALGGLSHLR
-78 ASECRYWSWWSGY
+78 ASECRYWSWSSWGY
-91 HDKIESGSNSPTHN
+91 HDNIESGSNSPTHN
-105 SYCLFSSTQ
+105 SYCLFSSAQ

-123 LTTYSAGGA
+123 LTTYSTGGA

-149 RFGGTGVNGVNV
+149 RFGGTGVNGGDV

-169 AQTINFNSSRI
+169 AQTINFDSSRI

-185 LSDGGGA
+185 YSTGGGA
-192 TLNFNATNRITINQ
+192 TLNFNAANHITINQ
-206 ASFDNSDA
+206 ASFDNNDA

-220 MNFKGSN
+220 MNFSSSN
-227 INVSGSSFTDDT
+227 INVSASSFTDDT

-245 SGNNNNSAISFN
+245 NGNGTNSNLSFN
-257 KTKFNQGT
+257 KTNFNQGTYKFTNSANLNFNNSAFNQGT
-265 YNFTNSANLSFNNSN
+265 YNFSSAQSVFENSN
-280 FNQST
+280 
-285 YNFNSLQSTFN
+285 
-296 NSTFNQ
+296 FNQ
-302 GTYNFTDNTSFNND
+302 GTYNFTDNASFNND
-316 TFNQGTYNF
+316 TFNQGAYNF
-325 NTSKVSFSGA
+325 NASKVSFSGA

-351 SFGSGAVF
+351 SFGSGAIF
-359 NLNQTLNANQTYDI
+359 NLNQTFNTNQTYDI
-373 LTTNGTIQYG
+373 LTTNKTIQYG

-405 VGNNTYDVTFDINGQ
+405 VGSNTYDVTFDINGQ

-429 NKSITTQFLG
+429 NQSITTQFLG

-446 KATYQQDL
+446 QATYQQDL
-454 NNSQSALSNATND
+454 SNSQTALNNATSD
-467 NKIASADTGY
+467 SKIASNDTDY

-483 TIKQDAQNLEHT
+483 TIKKDAQ
-495 SQQIAKDEQALQGDL
+495 S
-510 NKLKQLANSSFNE
+510 
-523 QAFNQAQS
+523 
-531 KEQQDEQTL
+531 
-540 QNEENTFSSEQE
+540 
-552 GLEKALANAK
+552 
-562 EQQEQQQAQAT
+562 
-573 YQQDLNNSQSALS
+573 
-586 NATNDNKIASA
+586 
-597 DTDYT
+597 
-602 KNQNTAIK
+602 
-610 QDAQN
+610 

-635 KLQQLANSKTGFNEQ
+635 NLKQLANSTTGFNQQ
-650 AFNQAQST
+650 AFKNAQST
-658 EQQDEQTLQNEEE
+658 EQQDLQTLQENEN
-671 TFSSEQ
+671 TFNAEQ
-677 EGLEK
+677 EGLK
-682 ALANAKHTSP
+682 
-692 TPTKHTAQNNPPNKV
+692 
-707 SPPTQNLP
+707 
-715 TTNVWNGVYN
+715 
-725 FQNQTYSKKG
+725 
-735 IYYID
+735 
-740 PNLSGQSGQSGNT
+740 
-753 LSTYGYLDW
+753 
-762 FTLKN
+762 
-767 KFSVNANNGTLI
+767 
-779 IGNNTESANTK
+779 
-790 GLIWIGDDKGLVYY
+790 
-804 NTGTFNAA
+804 
-812 NIYLTSNLK
+812 
-821 TGNGF
+821 
-826 SGEGATL
+826 
-833 NFNATNR
+833 
-840 ITINQASFDNSD
+840 QA
-852 AGAQHSYMNFKGS
+852 
-865 NINVSGSSFTDDTNG
+865 I
-880 GFSFSGN
+880 
-887 NNNSAISFNKTKF
+887 
-900 NQGTYNFTNSAN
+900 
-912 LSFNNSNFNQ
+912 
-922 STYNFN
+922 
-928 SLQSTFNNSTF
+928 
-939 NQGTYNFTDNT
+939 
-950 SFNND
+950 
-955 TFNQG
+955 
-960 TYNFNTSKVSFSGAN
+960 
-975 TLNSSSP
+975 
-982 FASLKGSVSFG
+982 
-993 SGAVFNLNQTLNA
+993 
-1006 NQTYDIL
+1006 
-1013 TTNGTIQYGVYQ
+1013 
-1025 SYLWDLINYKGDKA
+1025 
-1039 ISHVEVGNNTYDVTF
+1039 
-1054 DINGQDETLQETFSN
+1054 
-1069 KSITTQFL
+1069 
-1077 GDDLQAKAKATY
+1077 
-1089 QQDLNNSQSALSN
+1089 
-1102 ATNDNKIASADT
+1102 
-1114 GYTNNQNTTIK
+1114 
-1125 QDAQNLEHTSQQI
+1125 
-1138 AKDEQALQ
+1138 
-1146 GDLNKLK
+1146 
-1153 QLANSSFNE
+1153 
-1162 QAFNQAQS
+1162 
-1170 KEQQDEQTL
+1170 
-1179 QNEEETFSSE
+1179 
-1189 QEGLEKALA
+1189 A
-1198 NAKPASPTPT
+1198 NAKPASPTP
-1208 PTPTPTPSPTPN
+1208 SPTPA
-1220 PTPTKHTAPN
+1220 PTKHTAQNTPPN

-1236 PTQNLPTTNVWNG
+1236 PTQNLPATNVWSG
-1249 VYWLQNQTYS
+1249 VYNLQNQTYS
-1259 QKGVYYI
+1259 NKGVYYI
-1266 DPNLSGQSG
+1266 DPNLSGQIG
-1275 QSANTLSTY
+1275 QSGNTLSTY

-1302 IIGNN
+1302 IIGND
-1307 TESVN
+1307 TESTN

-1322 GFGYIIGTFNAA
+1322 GFGYITGTFNAA

-1339 NNFKTGEGVSGSDG
+1339 NNFKTGEGVSDSDG

-1390 SYATFDATNNISVTN
+1390 SYAAFDATNNISVTN

-1512 NGDTTLQNNANITLG
+1512 NGDTTLQDNANITLG
-1527 NKSQTAFKN
+1527 NKSQAAFKN

-1551 SVLNASGASAFNNQ
+1551 SVLNANGASAFNNQ

-1575 ATFNSLFFNGATLSL
+1575 ATFNSLFFNGGILSL

-1616 SVSNASSLNANI
+1616 SASNTSSLNANI
-1628 NFQGASQATFGG
+1628 NFQGASQANFGG
-1640 NTTIDAA
+1640 NTTIDTA

-1675 SLSKA
+1675 SLTKA

-1711 TYNILNA
+1711 TYNILDA
-1718 QKGITGISGANG
+1718 QKGITSISGANG

-1739 KIQNATYSDNN
+1739 KIQNATYSGNN

-1822 YYLTSN
+1822 YYLTSS

-1885 MIETNQLDN
+1885 MIESNQLDN

-1903 LLDRI
+1903 LLDKI
-1908 KITPAQKQALLET
+1908 KITPVQKQALLET

-1928 INQTFSNGNLVIGA
+1928 INQTFSNGNLVIGT
-1942 TQDHVTNS
+1942 TQDNVTNS

-1965 ALDSATCS
+1965 TLDSATCS

-2011 GNAFES
+2011 ANAFES
-2017 GGSADI
+2017 GGSADV
-2023 TFQSANN
+2023 TFQSTNN
-2030 LVLNKANIEAQA
+2030 LVLNNANIEAQA

-2057 IFNQGNLANVLSQM
+2057 IFNQGNLANVLSQV

-2083 NFVENALIP
+2083 NFVENALSP
-2092 LSKELPSSLQNETL
+2092 LSKELPASLQNETL

-2120 NSGVMNAIQ
+2120 NSGVMNEIQ

-2166 LNFIGGYMDASELSS
+2166 LNFIGGYIDASELSS

-2198 KDIGVVANDLLDE
+2198 KDIGVVANDLLNE
-2211 FLGQDVVKKLES
+2211 FLGQDIVKKLES
-2223 QGLVSNIINNIISQG
+2223 QGLVSHIINNIISQG

-2369 INLANCPTT
+2369 INLVNCPTT
-2378 KNSSSTNS
+2378 KDSSSTNS

-2400 NFTFLGVIAS
+2400 NFTFLGTIAS

-2433 ATLQANNLTI
+2433 AALQANNLTI
-2443 ANAFN
+2443 TNAFN

-2503 QGIATI
+2503 QGTATI
-2509 MTNYNNPLIQFNT
+2509 MANNNNPLIQFNT
-2522 SSKETGAYT
+2522 SSKETNTYT

-2561 LININGKHMV
+2561 LIDINGKHMV

-2582 AVSIKDG
+2582 AVNIKDG
-2589 GLIVGFK
+2589 GLVVGFK

-2610 KVKIAVSNAPINNL
+2610 KVKIAVSNNPINNL

-2631 YIAQIQGIQGV
+2631 YIAQIQGTQGV

-2650 TQAINWLNKI
+2650 AQAINWLNKI

-2690 NTLEVIANPNFKN
+2690 NTLEVIANPDFKN

-2868 NQSYRYNTW
+2868 NQSYKYDTW

-2898 KPQIGLAYYYIGMS
+2898 KPQIGLAYYYIGLS

-3008 TFYVNAGIGA
+3008 TFYVNASIGA

>member
-6 AGLISK
+6 ARLISR
-12 FISKGSFKLNK
+12 FISKGSFKLSK
-23 ISKKIFKLNPILK
+23 ISKKIFTLNQILK
-36 REKPLKRHKKTKS
+36 REKPLKCHKKTKS

-62 ASVLLIG
+62 ASILLIG
-69 ALGGLPHLR
+69 ALGGLSHLR
-78 ASECRYWSWWSGY
+78 ANECRYWSWSSWSY
-91 HDKIESGSNSPTHN
+91 QDNIESGPNSPTHN
-105 SYCLFSSTQ
+105 SYCLFSSAQ

-132 SFTQKFNNGTLN
+132 SFTQKFNGGTLN

-149 RFGGTGVNGVNV
+149 RFGGTGINGGDV

-169 AQTINFNSSRI
+169 AQTINFNSSHT

-185 LSDGGGA
+185 YADGGGA
-192 TLNFNATNRITINQ
+192 TLNFNAANNITINQ

-214 GAQHSY
+214 GTQKSY
-220 MNFKGSN
+220 MNFKGSS
-227 INVSGSSFTDDT
+227 IKVSGSSFTDDT

-245 SGNNNNSAISFN
+245 SGNNNNSVISFN
-257 KTKFNQGT
+257 QTNFNQGT
-265 YNFTNSANLSFNNSN
+265 YHFSNSASSSFDNSSFNQGTYHFNSAQSAFENSN
-280 FNQST
+280 FNQ
-285 YNFNSLQSTFN
+285 
-296 NSTFNQ
+296 
-302 GTYNFTDNTSFNND
+302 GTYSFNDNTSFNND
-316 TFNQGTYNF
+316 TFNQGAYSF
-325 NTSKVSFSGA
+325 NTNKVSFSGT

-351 SFGSGAVF
+351 SFNSNAIF
-359 NLNQTLNANQTYDI
+359 NLNQTLNNNQTYDI
-373 LTTNGTIQYG
+373 LTTNGAIQYG

-398 KAISHVE
+398 KAISHVG

-420 DETLQETFS
+420 DETLQETF
-429 NKSITTQFLG
+429 NNQSIITQFLG
-439 DDLQAKA
+439 DDLQQQAQQ
-446 KATYQQDL
+446 TYQEDL
-454 NNSQSALSNATND
+454 TNSQSALNNVTSD
-467 NKIASADTGY
+467 NTIASNDTSY
-477 TNNQNT
+477 TQSKNT
-483 TIKQDAQNLEHT
+483 TIAKDAQGLENT
-495 SQQIAKDEQALQGDL
+495 NQKIQQDEQALEKDL
-510 NKLKQLANSSFNE
+510 AQIKQLANSTTGFNE
-523 QAFNQAQS
+523 QAFNQVQD

-540 QNEENTFSSEQE
+540 QNEEKTFNAEQE
-552 GLEKALANAK
+552 GLK
-562 EQQEQQQAQAT
+562 QA
-573 YQQDLNNSQSALS
+573 
-586 NATNDNKIASA
+586 I
-597 DTDYT
+597 
-602 KNQNTAIK
+602 
-610 QDAQN
+610 
-615 LENTSQQITQDQK
+615 
-628 DLEQDLD
+628 
-635 KLQQLANSKTGFNEQ
+635 
-650 AFNQAQST
+650 
-658 EQQDEQTLQNEEE
+658 
-671 TFSSEQ
+671 
-677 EGLEK
+677 
-682 ALANAKHTSP
+682 
-692 TPTKHTAQNNPPNKV
+692 
-707 SPPTQNLP
+707 
-715 TTNVWNGVYN
+715 
-725 FQNQTYSKKG
+725 
-735 IYYID
+735 
-740 PNLSGQSGQSGNT
+740 
-753 LSTYGYLDW
+753 
-762 FTLKN
+762 
-767 KFSVNANNGTLI
+767 
-779 IGNNTESANTK
+779 
-790 GLIWIGDDKGLVYY
+790 
-804 NTGTFNAA
+804 
-812 NIYLTSNLK
+812 
-821 TGNGF
+821 
-826 SGEGATL
+826 
-833 NFNATNR
+833 
-840 ITINQASFDNSD
+840 
-852 AGAQHSYMNFKGS
+852 
-865 NINVSGSSFTDDTNG
+865 
-880 GFSFSGN
+880 
-887 NNNSAISFNKTKF
+887 
-900 NQGTYNFTNSAN
+900 
-912 LSFNNSNFNQ
+912 
-922 STYNFN
+922 
-928 SLQSTFNNSTF
+928 
-939 NQGTYNFTDNT
+939 
-950 SFNND
+950 
-955 TFNQG
+955 
-960 TYNFNTSKVSFSGAN
+960 
-975 TLNSSSP
+975 
-982 FASLKGSVSFG
+982 
-993 SGAVFNLNQTLNA
+993 
-1006 NQTYDIL
+1006 
-1013 TTNGTIQYGVYQ
+1013 
-1025 SYLWDLINYKGDKA
+1025 
-1039 ISHVEVGNNTYDVTF
+1039 
-1054 DINGQDETLQETFSN
+1054 
-1069 KSITTQFL
+1069 
-1077 GDDLQAKAKATY
+1077 
-1089 QQDLNNSQSALSN
+1089 
-1102 ATNDNKIASADT
+1102 
-1114 GYTNNQNTTIK
+1114 
-1125 QDAQNLEHTSQQI
+1125 
-1138 AKDEQALQ
+1138 
-1146 GDLNKLK
+1146 
-1153 QLANSSFNE
+1153 
-1162 QAFNQAQS
+1162 
-1170 KEQQDEQTL
+1170 
-1179 QNEEETFSSE
+1179 
-1189 QEGLEKALA
+1189 A
-1198 NAKPASPTPT
+1198 NAKPTNPT
-1208 PTPTPTPSPTPN
+1208 

-1230 KVPPTP
+1230 TPPNKVSPTP

-1249 VYWLQNQTYS
+1249 VYNLQNQTYS
-1259 QKGVYYI
+1259 KQGIYYI

-1275 QSANTLSTY
+1275 QNGNTLSTY
-1284 TANLLGRSFGV
+1284 TANLFGRSFGV

-1322 GFGYIIGTFNAA
+1322 GFGYITGTFNAA

-1339 NNFKTGEGVSGSDG
+1339 NNFKTGEGVSNSDG

-1390 SYATFDATNNISVTN
+1390 SYAAFDALNNISVTN

-1416 SFNAKNISFSNA
+1416 SFSAKNISFSNA

-1441 ISANAANSLSFNNS
+1441 ISANASNSLSFINS
-1455 RLNGGAVYNLWANS
+1455 RLNGGAIYNLQANS

-1493 TQLLGNTSFTLS
+1493 TQLLGNTNFTLS

-1527 NKSQTAFKN
+1527 NKSQAAFKN

-1551 SVLNASGASAFNNQ
+1551 SVLNANGTSAFNNQ

-1575 ATFNSLFFNGATLSL
+1575 AAFNSLFFNGGTLSL
-1590 NANSKL
+1590 NASSKL

-1616 SVSNASSLNANI
+1616 SANNTSSLNANI
-1628 NFQGASQATFGG
+1628 NFQGTSQADFGG
-1640 NTTIDAA
+1640 NTTIDTA

-1661 LTANGALNFNGYAP
+1661 LTANGALNFNGYTP
-1675 SLSKA
+1675 SLTKA
-1680 LMSVSGQFVLGNN
+1680 LMSVSGQFVLGSN

-1849 FNQPLNSLN
+1849 FNQPLSSLN
-1858 IYNKGFSSGNLKTLL
+1858 IYNKGFSSENLKTLL

-1885 MIETNQLDN
+1885 MIESNQLDN
-1894 ITSINEVLQ
+1894 ITNINEVLQ
-1903 LLDRI
+1903 LLDKI
-1908 KITPAQKQALLET
+1908 KITQTQKQALLET

-1928 INQTFSNGNLVIGA
+1928 INQTFNNGNLIIGA
-1942 TQDHVTNS
+1942 TQDNVTNS

-1965 ALDSATCS
+1965 TLDSATCS

-2017 GGSADI
+2017 GGSADV

-2050 GQEGIDK
+2050 GQKGINE
-2057 IFNQGNLANVLSQM
+2057 IFNQGNLANVLSQV

-2083 NFVENALIP
+2083 NFIENALSP
-2092 LSKELPSSLQNETL
+2092 LSKELPDSLQDETL

-2113 NLDNLLN
+2113 NLDDLLN
-2120 NSGVMNAIQ
+2120 NSGVMNTIQ

-2166 LNFIGGYMDASELSS
+2166 LNFIGGYIDASELSS
-2181 ILSVILKDITN
+2181 ILSVVLKDITN

-2198 KDIGVVANDLLDE
+2198 KDIGVVANDLLNE

-2223 QGLVSNIINNIISQG
+2223 QGLVNNIINNIISQG
-2238 GLSGIYNQGLGSVLP
+2238 GLSGVYNQGLGSVLP

-2369 INLANCPTT
+2369 VNLANCPTT

-2443 ANAFN
+2443 TNAFN
-2448 NASNSTANINGD
+2448 NASNSTANINGN

-2475 LNVMGNFNS
+2475 LNIMGNFNS
-2484 YGDLVFNLSHSVSH
+2484 YGDLVFNLSHSASH

-2503 QGIATI
+2503 QGAATI
-2509 MTNYNNPLIQFNT
+2509 MANNNNPLIQFNT
-2522 SSKETGAYT
+2522 SSKEAGVYT

-2546 ITGGSSLDNYLKLYT
+2546 ITGGSSLDNYLKLYA
-2561 LININGKHMV
+2561 LIDINGKHMV
-2571 MTDNGLTYNGQ
+2571 MSDNGLTYNGQ
-2582 AVSIKDG
+2582 AVNIKDG
-2589 GLIVGFK
+2589 GLVVGFK

-2610 KVKIAVSNAPINNL
+2610 KVKIAVSNDPINNL

-2631 YIAQIQGIQGV
+2631 YIAQIQGVQSV
-2642 DSIEQAGG
+2642 DSIDQVGG
-2650 TQAINWLNKI
+2650 SQAINWLNKI

-2673 LESHSTKDLTTI
+2673 LESHSVKDLTTI

-2690 NTLEVIANPNFKN
+2690 NTLEVIANPDFKN

-2868 NQSYRYNTW
+2868 NQSYRYDTW

-2898 KPQIGLAYYYIGMS
+2898 KPQVGLAYYYIGLS

>member
-6 AGLISK
+6 ARLISK

-23 ISKKIFKLNPILK
+23 ISKKFFKLNQILK
-36 REKPLKRHKKTKS
+36 REKPLKCHKKTKS
-49 IKKPFNKNKSFLK
+49 IKKLSNRNKSFLK
-62 ASVLLIG
+62 VSVLLIG
-69 ALGGLPHLR
+69 ALGGLSHLR
-78 ASECRYWSWWSGY
+78 ANECRYWSWSSWSY
-91 HDKIESGSNSPTHN
+91 QDNIESGPNSPTHN
-105 SYCLFSSTQ
+105 SYCLFSSAQ

-132 SFTQKFNNGTLN
+132 SFTQKFNNGTLDIE
-144 VGGNI
+144 GNI
-149 RFGGTGVNGVNV
+149 RFGGTGINGGDV

-169 AQTINFNSSRI
+169 AQTINFNSSHL

-185 LSDGGGA
+185 YADGGGA
-192 TLNFNATNRITINQ
+192 TLNFNAANNITINQ
-206 ASFDNSDA
+206 ASFDNSGA
-214 GAQHSY
+214 GTQKSY

-239 NGGFSF
+239 DGGFSF
-245 SGNNNNSAISFN
+245 SGNSNNSTISFN
-257 KTKFNQGT
+257 QTSFNQGT
-265 YNFTNSANLSFNNSN
+265 YNFSNSTSSSFDNSSFNQGTYHFNSA
-280 FNQST
+280 
-285 YNFNSLQSTFN
+285 QSTFN
-296 NSTFNQ
+296 NGIFNQ
-302 GTYNFTDNTSFNND
+302 GTYNFTDNASFNND
-316 TFNQGTYNF
+316 TFNQGTYDF

-351 SFGSGAVF
+351 SFGSDAVF
-359 NLNQTLNANQTYDI
+359 NLNQTLNSNQTYDI
-373 LTTNGTIQYG
+373 LTTNGAIQYG

-420 DETLQETFS
+420 DETLQETF
-429 NKSITTQFLG
+429 NNQSIITQFLG

-446 KATYQQDL
+446 QKTYQEDVTNSQTAL
-454 NNSQSALSNATND
+454 NNAASD
-467 NKIASADTGY
+467 NKIASTDTDY
-477 TNNQNT
+477 TNNQNA
-483 TIKQDAQNLEHT
+483 TIKKDAQ
-495 SQQIAKDEQALQGDL
+495 S
-510 NKLKQLANSSFNE
+510 
-523 QAFNQAQS
+523 
-531 KEQQDEQTL
+531 
-540 QNEENTFSSEQE
+540 
-552 GLEKALANAK
+552 
-562 EQQEQQQAQAT
+562 
-573 YQQDLNNSQSALS
+573 
-586 NATNDNKIASA
+586 
-597 DTDYT
+597 
-602 KNQNTAIK
+602 
-610 QDAQN
+610 
-615 LENTSQQITQDQK
+615 LENTSQQIAQDQK

-635 KLQQLANSKTGFNEQ
+635 KLQQLANATTGFNEQ
-650 AFNQAQST
+650 AFNTAQKQ
-658 EQQDEQTLQNEEE
+658 EQQDEQTLQNEEK
-671 TFSSEQ
+671 TFSNEQ
-677 EGLEK
+677 EGL
-682 ALANAKHTSP
+682 
-692 TPTKHTAQNNPPNKV
+692 
-707 SPPTQNLP
+707 
-715 TTNVWNGVYN
+715 
-725 FQNQTYSKKG
+725 
-735 IYYID
+735 
-740 PNLSGQSGQSGNT
+740 
-753 LSTYGYLDW
+753 
-762 FTLKN
+762 
-767 KFSVNANNGTLI
+767 
-779 IGNNTESANTK
+779 
-790 GLIWIGDDKGLVYY
+790 
-804 NTGTFNAA
+804 
-812 NIYLTSNLK
+812 
-821 TGNGF
+821 
-826 SGEGATL
+826 
-833 NFNATNR
+833 
-840 ITINQASFDNSD
+840 
-852 AGAQHSYMNFKGS
+852 
-865 NINVSGSSFTDDTNG
+865 
-880 GFSFSGN
+880 
-887 NNNSAISFNKTKF
+887 
-900 NQGTYNFTNSAN
+900 
-912 LSFNNSNFNQ
+912 
-922 STYNFN
+922 
-928 SLQSTFNNSTF
+928 
-939 NQGTYNFTDNT
+939 
-950 SFNND
+950 
-955 TFNQG
+955 
-960 TYNFNTSKVSFSGAN
+960 
-975 TLNSSSP
+975 
-982 FASLKGSVSFG
+982 
-993 SGAVFNLNQTLNA
+993 
-1006 NQTYDIL
+1006 
-1013 TTNGTIQYGVYQ
+1013 
-1025 SYLWDLINYKGDKA
+1025 
-1039 ISHVEVGNNTYDVTF
+1039 
-1054 DINGQDETLQETFSN
+1054 
-1069 KSITTQFL
+1069 
-1077 GDDLQAKAKATY
+1077 
-1089 QQDLNNSQSALSN
+1089 
-1102 ATNDNKIASADT
+1102 
-1114 GYTNNQNTTIK
+1114 K
-1125 QDAQNLEHTSQQI
+1125 Q
-1138 AKDEQALQ
+1138 
-1146 GDLNKLK
+1146 
-1153 QLANSSFNE
+1153 
-1162 QAFNQAQS
+1162 
-1170 KEQQDEQTL
+1170 
-1179 QNEEETFSSE
+1179 
-1189 QEGLEKALA
+1189 ALA
-1198 NAKPASPTPT
+1198 NAKPTS
-1208 PTPTPTPSPTPN
+1208 PTPSPT

-1230 KVPPTP
+1230 TPPNKVSPTPTP

-1249 VYWLQNQTYS
+1249 VYNLQNQTYS

-1275 QSANTLSTY
+1275 QSGNTLSTY
-1284 TANLLGRSFGV
+1284 TANLFGRSFGV

-1302 IIGNN
+1302 IIGND

-1312 DNGLIWIGHG
+1312 SNGLIWIGHG
-1322 GFGYIIGTFNAA
+1322 GFGYITGTFNAA

-1339 NNFKTGEGVSGSDG
+1339 NNFKTGEGVSNSDG

-1390 SYATFDATNNISVTN
+1390 SYAAFDATNNISVTN

-1416 SFNAKNISFSNA
+1416 SFSAKNISFSNA
-1428 SFSGFTNPGGSSV
+1428 SFSGFTNPGGSST
-1441 ISANAANSLSFNNS
+1441 ISANAANSLSFINS
-1455 RLNGGAVYNLWANS
+1455 RLNGGAIYNLQANS

-1493 TQLLGNTSFTLS
+1493 TQLLGNTNFTLS

-1527 NKSQTAFKN
+1527 NKSQAAFKN

-1551 SVLNASGASAFNNQ
+1551 SVLNASGTSAFNNQ

-1575 ATFNSLFFNGATLSL
+1575 ATFNSLFFNGGTLNL

-1616 SVSNASSLNANI
+1616 SANNTSSLNANI
-1628 NFQGASQATFGG
+1628 NFQGTSQADFGG
-1640 NTTIDAA
+1640 NTTIDTA

-1661 LTANGALNFNGYAP
+1661 LTANGALNFNGYAL
-1675 SLSKA
+1675 SLAKA

-1828 IKGLFTPKGSQTPQT
+1828 IKGLFTPKGSQTPQA

-1858 IYNKGFSSGNLKTLL
+1858 IYNKGFSSENLKTLL

-1885 MIETNQLDN
+1885 MIESNQLDN
-1894 ITSINEVLQ
+1894 ITNINEVLQ
-1903 LLDRI
+1903 LLDKI
-1908 KITPAQKQALLET
+1908 KITQTQKQALLET

-1928 INQTFSNGNLVIGA
+1928 INQTFNNGNLIIGA
-1942 TQDHVTNS
+1942 TQDNVTNS
-1950 TSSIWFGGNGYSSPC
+1950 TSSVWFGGNGYSSPC
-1965 ALDSATCS
+1965 TLDSATCS

-1998 KAKSIYITGTLGS
+1998 KAKSVYITGTLGS

-2017 GGSADI
+2017 GGSADV

-2057 IFNQGNLANVLSQM
+2057 IFNQGNLANVLSQV

-2083 NFVENALIP
+2083 NFIENALSP
-2092 LSKELPSSLQNETL
+2092 LSKELPASLQNETL

-2113 NLDNLLN
+2113 NLDDLLN

-2166 LNFIGGYMDASELSS
+2166 LNFIGGYIDASELSS
-2181 ILSVILKDITN
+2181 ILSVVLKDITN

-2198 KDIGVVANDLLDE
+2198 KDIGVVANDLLNE
-2211 FLGQDVVKKLES
+2211 FLGQDVIKKLES

-2238 GLSGIYNQGLGSVLP
+2238 GLSGVYNQGLGSVLP

-2334 SNGVSN
+2334 SNDVSN

-2369 INLANCPTT
+2369 VNLANCPTT
-2378 KNSSSTNS
+2378 KNSSSINS

-2448 NASNSTANINGD
+2448 NASNSTANINGN

-2468 LSTNASG
+2468 LSTNSSG

-2484 YGDLVFNLSHSVSH
+2484 YGDLVFNISHSASH

-2503 QGIATI
+2503 QGNATI
-2509 MTNYNNPLIQFNT
+2509 MANNNNPLIQFNT
-2522 SSKETGAYT
+2522 SSKEAGVYT
-2531 LIDSAKAIYYGYNDQ
+2531 LIDSTKAIYYGYNDQ
-2546 ITGGSSLDNYLKLYT
+2546 ITGGSSLDNYLKLYA
-2561 LININGKHMV
+2561 LIDINGKHMV

-2582 AVSIKDG
+2582 AVSVKDG
-2589 GLIVGFK
+2589 GLVVGFK

-2610 KVKIAVSNAPINNL
+2610 KVKIAISNDPINNL

-2631 YIAQIQGIQGV
+2631 YIAQIQGVQSV
-2642 DSIEQAGG
+2642 DSIDQAGG
-2650 TQAINWLNKI
+2650 SQAINWLNKI

-2685 AGDIA
+2685 AGNIA
-2690 NTLEVIANPNFKN
+2690 NTLEVIANPDFKN

-2807 YAAYGYSGFHANIT
+2807 YAAYGYSGFHGNIT

-2868 NQSYRYNTW
+2868 NQSYKYDTW

-2898 KPQIGLAYYYIGMS
+2898 KPQIGLAYYYIGLS

>member
-6 AGLISK
+6 ARLISK
-12 FISKGSFKLNK
+12 FILKGSFKLNK
-23 ISKKIFKLNPILK
+23 ISKKIFKLNLILK
-36 REKPLKRHKKTKS
+36 REKPLSHKKTKS
-49 IKKPFNKNKSFLK
+49 VKKPFNKNRSFLK

-69 ALGGLPHLR
+69 ALGGLSHLR
-78 ASECRYWSWWSGY
+78 ASECRYWSWSSWSY
-91 HDKIESGSNSPTHN
+91 HDNIESGSNSPTHN
-105 SYCLFSSTQ
+105 SYCLFNSTQ

-123 LTTYSAGGA
+123 LTTYSPGGA

-149 RFGGTGVNGVNV
+149 RFGGTGVNGGDV

-185 LSDGGGA
+185 FSTGGGA
-192 TLNFNATNRITINQ
+192 TLNFDAANHITINQ

-214 GAQHSY
+214 GTQHSY
-220 MNFKGSN
+220 MNFSGSN
-227 INVSGSSFTDDT
+227 INVSSSSFTDDT

-245 SGNNNNSAISFN
+245 SGNGTNSNLSFN
-257 KTKFNQGT
+257 KTNFNQGT
-265 YNFTNSANLSFNNSN
+265 YKFTNSANLNFNNSA
-280 FNQST
+280 FNQGT
-285 YNFNSLQSTFN
+285 YNFNSLQSVFE
-296 NSTFNQ
+296 NSNFNQ
-302 GTYNFTDNTSFNND
+302 GTYSFTDNTGLNFNND

-351 SFGSGAVF
+351 SFGSDAIF
-359 NLNQTLNANQTYDI
+359 NLNQTLNNNQTYDI
-373 LTTNGTIQYG
+373 LTTNKTIQYG

-405 VGNNTYDVTFDINGQ
+405 VGSNTYDVTFDINGQ
-420 DETLQETFS
+420 DETLQETF
-429 NKSITTQFLG
+429 NNQSITTQFLG

-446 KATYQQDL
+446 QATYQQDL
-454 NNSQSALSNATND
+454 SNSQTALNNATSD
-467 NKIASADTGY
+467 NKIASSDTDY

-483 TIKQDAQNLEHT
+483 TIKKDAQ
-495 SQQIAKDEQALQGDL
+495 S
-510 NKLKQLANSSFNE
+510 
-523 QAFNQAQS
+523 
-531 KEQQDEQTL
+531 
-540 QNEENTFSSEQE
+540 
-552 GLEKALANAK
+552 
-562 EQQEQQQAQAT
+562 
-573 YQQDLNNSQSALS
+573 
-586 NATNDNKIASA
+586 
-597 DTDYT
+597 
-602 KNQNTAIK
+602 
-610 QDAQN
+610 
-615 LENTSQQITQDQK
+615 LENTSQQIAQDQK

-635 KLQQLANSKTGFNEQ
+635 KLQQLANAPTGFNQQ

-658 EQQDEQTLQNEEE
+658 EQQDLQTLQENEN
-671 TFSSEQ
+671 TFNSEQ
-677 EGLEK
+677 EGLK
-682 ALANAKHTSP
+682 QAIANAKPTSPTPSPTP
-692 TPTKHTAQNNPPNKV
+692 TPTKHTAPN
-707 SPPTQNLP
+707 
-715 TTNVWNGVYN
+715 
-725 FQNQTYSKKG
+725 
-735 IYYID
+735 
-740 PNLSGQSGQSGNT
+740 
-753 LSTYGYLDW
+753 
-762 FTLKN
+762 
-767 KFSVNANNGTLI
+767 
-779 IGNNTESANTK
+779 
-790 GLIWIGDDKGLVYY
+790 
-804 NTGTFNAA
+804 
-812 NIYLTSNLK
+812 
-821 TGNGF
+821 
-826 SGEGATL
+826 
-833 NFNATNR
+833 
-840 ITINQASFDNSD
+840 
-852 AGAQHSYMNFKGS
+852 
-865 NINVSGSSFTDDTNG
+865 
-880 GFSFSGN
+880 
-887 NNNSAISFNKTKF
+887 
-900 NQGTYNFTNSAN
+900 
-912 LSFNNSNFNQ
+912 
-922 STYNFN
+922 
-928 SLQSTFNNSTF
+928 
-939 NQGTYNFTDNT
+939 
-950 SFNND
+950 
-955 TFNQG
+955 
-960 TYNFNTSKVSFSGAN
+960 
-975 TLNSSSP
+975 
-982 FASLKGSVSFG
+982 
-993 SGAVFNLNQTLNA
+993 
-1006 NQTYDIL
+1006 
-1013 TTNGTIQYGVYQ
+1013 
-1025 SYLWDLINYKGDKA
+1025 
-1039 ISHVEVGNNTYDVTF
+1039 
-1054 DINGQDETLQETFSN
+1054 
-1069 KSITTQFL
+1069 
-1077 GDDLQAKAKATY
+1077 
-1089 QQDLNNSQSALSN
+1089 
-1102 ATNDNKIASADT
+1102 
-1114 GYTNNQNTTIK
+1114 
-1125 QDAQNLEHTSQQI
+1125 
-1138 AKDEQALQ
+1138 
-1146 GDLNKLK
+1146 
-1153 QLANSSFNE
+1153 
-1162 QAFNQAQS
+1162 
-1170 KEQQDEQTL
+1170 
-1179 QNEEETFSSE
+1179 
-1189 QEGLEKALA
+1189 
-1198 NAKPASPTPT
+1198 TP
-1208 PTPTPTPSPTPN
+1208 
-1220 PTPTKHTAPN
+1220 PN

-1236 PTQNLPTTNVWNG
+1236 PTQNLPTTNVWSG
-1249 VYWLQNQTYS
+1249 VYNLQNQTYS

-1266 DPNLSGQSG
+1266 DPNLSRQSG
-1275 QSANTLSTY
+1275 QSGNTLSTY
-1284 TANLLGRSFGV
+1284 TANLFGRSFGV

-1307 TESVN
+1307 TESAN

-1322 GFGYIIGTFNAA
+1322 GFGYITGTFNAA

-1390 SYATFDATNNISVTN
+1390 SYAAFDATNNISVTN

-1527 NKSQTAFKN
+1527 NKSQAAFKN

-1551 SVLNASGASAFNNQ
+1551 SVLNANGSSVFNNQ

-1575 ATFNSLFFNGATLSL
+1575 ATFNSLFFNGGILSL

-1616 SVSNASSLNANI
+1616 SASNTSSLNANI
-1628 NFQGASQATFGG
+1628 NFQGASQANFGG
-1640 NTTIDAA
+1640 NTTIDTA
-1647 SFNFDSAS
+1647 SFNFDSTS

-1675 SLSKA
+1675 SLTKA

-1788 NTIFN
+1788 NTVFN

-1808 TGYSYDYSDNQAGT
+1808 TGYSYDYSDDQAGT

-1828 IKGLFTPKGSQTPQT
+1828 IKGLFTPKGSQTSQT

-1885 MIETNQLDN
+1885 MIESNQLDN
-1894 ITSINEVLQ
+1894 ITNINEVLQ
-1903 LLDRI
+1903 LLDKI
-1908 KITPAQKQALLET
+1908 KITQAQKQALLET

-1928 INQTFSNGNLVIGA
+1928 INQTFNNGNLIIGT
-1942 TQDHVTNS
+1942 TQDNVTNS

-1965 ALDSATCS
+1965 TLDSATCS

-2017 GGSADI
+2017 GGSADV

-2057 IFNQGNLANVLSQM
+2057 IFNQGNLANVLSQV

-2083 NFVENALIP
+2083 NFVENALSP

-2113 NLDNLLN
+2113 NLDDLLN

-2166 LNFIGGYMDASELSS
+2166 LNFIGGYIDASELSS

-2198 KDIGVVANDLLDE
+2198 KDIGVVANDLLNE
-2211 FLGQDVVKKLES
+2211 FLGQDIVKKLEG

-2238 GLSGIYNQGLGSVLP
+2238 GLSGVYNQGLGSVLP

-2263 DLGALLSPRGL
+2263 DLSALLSPRGL

-2334 SNGVSN
+2334 SNDISN

-2386 SVTPTNESLSVRAN
+2386 SVTPTDESLSVRAN
-2400 NFTFLGVIAS
+2400 NFTFLGTIAS

-2443 ANAFN
+2443 TNAFN
-2448 NASNSTANINGD
+2448 NASNSTANINGN

-2484 YGDLVFNLSHSVSH
+2484 YGDLVFNISHSVSH

-2503 QGIATI
+2503 QGTATI
-2509 MTNYNNPLIQFNT
+2509 MANNNNPLIQFNT

-2531 LIDSAKAIYYGYNDQ
+2531 LIDSTKAIYYGYNDQ
-2546 ITGGSSLDNYLKLYT
+2546 ITGGNSLADYLKLYT
-2561 LININGKHMV
+2561 LIDINGKHMV

-2582 AVSIKDG
+2582 AVNIKDG

-2610 KVKIAVSNAPINNL
+2610 KVKIAVSNDPINNL

-2631 YIAQIQGIQGV
+2631 YIAQIQGAQGV
-2642 DSIEQAGG
+2642 DSIDQAGG

-2723 LSDTSTFASADFHER
+2723 LSDTSTFARSDFLER

-2868 NQSYRYNTW
+2868 NQSYKYNTW

-2898 KPQIGLAYYYIGMS
+2898 KPQIGLAYYYIGLS

>member
-12 FISKGSFKLNK
+12 FILKGSFLNK
-23 ISKKIFKLNPILK
+23 ISKKIFKLNLILK
-36 REKPLKRHKKTKS
+36 REKLLKRHKKTKS

-69 ALGGLPHLR
+69 ALGGLSHLR
-78 ASECRYWSWWSGY
+78 ASECRYWSWSSWGY
-91 HDKIESGSNSPTHN
+91 HDNIESGSNSPTHN
-105 SYCLFSSTQ
+105 SYCLFSSAQ

-149 RFGGTGVNGVNV
+149 RFGGTGVNGGDV

-185 LSDGGGA
+185 YSTGGGA
-192 TLNFNATNRITINQ
+192 TLNFNATNHITINQ
-206 ASFDNSDA
+206 ASFDNGDA

-220 MNFKGSN
+220 MNFSSSN

-245 SGNNNNSAISFN
+245 SANGTNSNLSFN
-257 KTKFNQGT
+257 KTNFNQGTYKFTNSTNLNFNNSAFNQGT
-265 YNFTNSANLSFNNSN
+265 YNFNSVQSVFENSN
-280 FNQST
+280 
-285 YNFNSLQSTFN
+285 
-296 NSTFNQ
+296 FNQ
-302 GTYNFTDNTSFNND
+302 GTYNFTDNASFNND
-316 TFNQGTYNF
+316 TFNQGTYSF
-325 NTSKVSFSGA
+325 NASKVSFSGA

-351 SFGSGAVF
+351 SFGSDAIF
-359 NLNQTLNANQTYDI
+359 NLNQTLNSNKTYDI
-373 LTTNGTIQYG
+373 LTTNKTIQYG

-405 VGNNTYDVTFDINGQ
+405 VGSNTYDVTFDINGQ
-420 DETLQETFS
+420 DETLQETF
-429 NKSITTQFLG
+429 NNQSITTQFLG
-439 DDLQAKA
+439 DNLQAKA
-446 KATYQQDL
+446 QATYQQDL
-454 NNSQSALSNATND
+454 SNSQTALNNATSD
-467 NKIASADTGY
+467 NKIASNDTGY

-483 TIKQDAQNLEHT
+483 TIAKDAQ
-495 SQQIAKDEQALQGDL
+495 S
-510 NKLKQLANSSFNE
+510 
-523 QAFNQAQS
+523 
-531 KEQQDEQTL
+531 
-540 QNEENTFSSEQE
+540 
-552 GLEKALANAK
+552 
-562 EQQEQQQAQAT
+562 
-573 YQQDLNNSQSALS
+573 
-586 NATNDNKIASA
+586 
-597 DTDYT
+597 
-602 KNQNTAIK
+602 
-610 QDAQN
+610 
-615 LENTSQQITQDQK
+615 LENTSQQIAQDKQALK
-628 DLEQDLD
+628 GDLD
-635 KLQQLANSKTGFNEQ
+635 KLQQLANSTTGFNEQ

-658 EQQDEQTLQNEEE
+658 EQQDLQTLQGEE
-671 TFSSEQ
+671 
-677 EGLEK
+677 
-682 ALANAKHTSP
+682 N
-692 TPTKHTAQNNPPNKV
+692 
-707 SPPTQNLP
+707 
-715 TTNVWNGVYN
+715 
-725 FQNQTYSKKG
+725 
-735 IYYID
+735 
-740 PNLSGQSGQSGNT
+740 
-753 LSTYGYLDW
+753 
-762 FTLKN
+762 
-767 KFSVNANNGTLI
+767 
-779 IGNNTESANTK
+779 
-790 GLIWIGDDKGLVYY
+790 
-804 NTGTFNAA
+804 TFNA
-812 NIYLTSNLK
+812 
-821 TGNGF
+821 
-826 SGEGATL
+826 E
-833 NFNATNR
+833 
-840 ITINQASFDNSD
+840 
-852 AGAQHSYMNFKGS
+852 
-865 NINVSGSSFTDDTNG
+865 
-880 GFSFSGN
+880 
-887 NNNSAISFNKTKF
+887 
-900 NQGTYNFTNSAN
+900 
-912 LSFNNSNFNQ
+912 
-922 STYNFN
+922 
-928 SLQSTFNNSTF
+928 
-939 NQGTYNFTDNT
+939 
-950 SFNND
+950 
-955 TFNQG
+955 
-960 TYNFNTSKVSFSGAN
+960 
-975 TLNSSSP
+975 
-982 FASLKGSVSFG
+982 
-993 SGAVFNLNQTLNA
+993 
-1006 NQTYDIL
+1006 
-1013 TTNGTIQYGVYQ
+1013 
-1025 SYLWDLINYKGDKA
+1025 
-1039 ISHVEVGNNTYDVTF
+1039 
-1054 DINGQDETLQETFSN
+1054 QDGL
-1069 KSITTQFL
+1069 
-1077 GDDLQAKAKATY
+1077 
-1089 QQDLNNSQSALSN
+1089 
-1102 ATNDNKIASADT
+1102 
-1114 GYTNNQNTTIK
+1114 
-1125 QDAQNLEHTSQQI
+1125 
-1138 AKDEQALQ
+1138 EQAI
-1146 GDLNKLK
+1146 
-1153 QLANSSFNE
+1153 
-1162 QAFNQAQS
+1162 
-1170 KEQQDEQTL
+1170 
-1179 QNEEETFSSE
+1179 
-1189 QEGLEKALA
+1189 A

-1208 PTPTPTPSPTPN
+1208 PT
-1220 PTPTKHTAPN
+1220 KHTAPNTPPN

-1249 VYWLQNQTYS
+1249 VYNLQNQTYS
-1259 QKGVYYI
+1259 KQGVYYI

-1275 QSANTLSTY
+1275 QSTNTLSTY

-1322 GFGYIIGTFNAA
+1322 GFGYITGTFNAT

-1339 NNFKTGEGVSGSDG
+1339 NNFKTGEGVSDSDG

-1390 SYATFDATNNISVTN
+1390 SYAAFDATNNISVTN

-1455 RLNGGAVYNLWANS
+1455 RLNGGAVYNLQANS

-1493 TQLLGNTSFTLS
+1493 TQLLGNTNFTLS

-1527 NKSQTAFKN
+1527 NKSQATFKN

-1551 SVLNASGASAFNNQ
+1551 SVLNANGTSAFNNQ

-1575 ATFNSLFFNGATLSL
+1575 ATFKSLFFNGGILSL

-1596 NASSASFS
+1596 NSSSASFS

-1616 SVSNASSLNANI
+1616 SASNTSSLNANI
-1628 NFQGASQATFGG
+1628 NFQGTSQADFGG
-1640 NTTIDAA
+1640 NTTIDTA
-1647 SFNFDSAS
+1647 SFNFDSTS

-1680 LMSVSGQFVLGNN
+1680 LMSVSGQFVLGDN

-1808 TGYSYDYSDNQAGT
+1808 TGYSYDYSDNQVGT

-1885 MIETNQLDN
+1885 MIESNQLDN

-1903 LLDRI
+1903 LLDEI

-1928 INQTFSNGNLVIGA
+1928 INQTFNNGNLVIGA
-1942 TQDHVTNS
+1942 TQDNVTNS

-1965 ALDSATCS
+1965 TLDSATCS

-1998 KAKSIYITGTLGS
+1998 KAKSIYITGTVGS
-2011 GNAFES
+2011 ANAFES
-2017 GGSADI
+2017 GGSADV

-2057 IFNQGNLANVLSQM
+2057 IFNQGNLANVLSQV

-2083 NFVENALIP
+2083 NFVENALSP
-2092 LSKELPSSLQNETL
+2092 LSKELPASLQNETL

-2198 KDIGVVANDLLDE
+2198 KDIGVVANDLLNE

-2238 GLSGIYNQGLGSVLP
+2238 GLSGVYNQGLGSVLP

-2263 DLGALLSPRGL
+2263 DLGVLLSPRGL

-2285 LSNGYVFVNNSS
+2285 LSNSYVFVNNSS

-2400 NFTFLGVIAS
+2400 NFTFLGTIAS

-2443 ANAFN
+2443 TNAFN
-2448 NASNSTANINGD
+2448 NASNSTANINGN

-2503 QGIATI
+2503 QGVATI
-2509 MTNYNNPLIQFNT
+2509 MANNNNPLIQFNT
-2522 SSKETGAYT
+2522 SSKETGTYT

-2546 ITGGSSLDNYLKLYT
+2546 ITGGSSLADYLKLYT
-2561 LININGKHMV
+2561 LIDINGKHMV

-2582 AVSIKDG
+2582 AVNIKDG
-2589 GLIVGFK
+2589 GLIAGFK

-2610 KVKIAVSNAPINNL
+2610 KVKIAVSNDPINNL

-2631 YIAQIQGIQGV
+2631 YIAQIQGTQGV
-2642 DSIEQAGG
+2642 DNIDQAGG
-2650 TQAINWLNKI
+2650 AQAINWLNKI

-2690 NTLEVIANPNFKN
+2690 NTLEVIANPDFKN

-2781 INGGTGTLYGINVG
+2781 INGGTGTLYGINIG

-2868 NQSYRYNTW
+2868 NQSYRYDTW

-2898 KPQIGLAYYYIGMS
+2898 KPQVGLAYYYIGLS

-3008 TFYVNAGIGA
+3008 TFYVNASIGA

-3032 IGMRY
+3032 IGIRY

>member
-6 AGLISK
+6 ARLISK
-12 FISKGSFKLNK
+12 FISKGSFKLSK
-23 ISKKIFKLNPILK
+23 ISKKIFKLNRILK
-36 REKPLKRHKKTKS
+36 REKPLKCHKKTKS

-62 ASVLLIG
+62 ASILLIG
-69 ALGGLPHLR
+69 ALGGLSHLR
-78 ASECRYWSWWSGY
+78 ANECTYWSWSTWSY
-91 HDKIESGSNSPTHN
+91 HDNIESGSNSPTHN
-105 SYCLFSSTQ
+105 SYCLFSSAQ

-132 SFTQKFNNGTLN
+132 SFTQKFNGGTLN

-149 RFGGTGVNGVNV
+149 RFGGTGINGGDV

-169 AQTINFNSSRI
+169 AANIYLTSHL

-185 LSDGGGA
+185 YSDGGGA
-192 TLNFNATNRITINQ
+192 TLNFNAANNITINQ
-206 ASFDNSDA
+206 ASFDNNDA
-214 GAQHSY
+214 GTQKSY

-227 INVSGSSFTDDT
+227 IKVSGSSFTDDT
-239 NGGFSF
+239 DGGFNF
-245 SGNNNNSAISFN
+245 SGNSNNSTISFN
-257 KTKFNQGT
+257 QTSFNQGT
-265 YNFTNSANLSFNNSN
+265 YNFSNSASSSFDNSN
-280 FNQST
+280 FNQGT
-285 YNFNSLQSTFN
+285 YHFNSTQSTFE
-296 NSTFNQ
+296 NSNFNQ
-302 GTYNFTDNTSFNND
+302 GTYNFNDNASFNNN

-325 NTSKVSFSGA
+325 NTSKVSFSGT

-351 SFGSGAVF
+351 SFNSNAIF
-359 NLNQTLNANQTYDI
+359 NLNQTFNNNQTYDI
-373 LTTNGTIQYG
+373 LTTNGAIQYG

-420 DETLQETFS
+420 DETLQETF
-429 NKSITTQFLG
+429 NKQSIITQFLG
-439 DDLQAKA
+439 DNLQQQAQK
-446 KATYQQDL
+446 TYQQDL
-454 NNSQSALSNATND
+454 SNSQTALNNATSD
-467 NKIASADTGY
+467 NKIASNDTSY
-477 TNNQNT
+477 TQSKNT
-483 TIKQDAQNLEHT
+483 TVAKDAQGLENT
-495 SQQIAKDEQALQGDL
+495 NQKIQQDEQAL
-510 NKLKQLANSSFNE
+510 E
-523 QAFNQAQS
+523 
-531 KEQQDEQTL
+531 
-540 QNEENTFSSEQE
+540 
-552 GLEKALANAK
+552 
-562 EQQEQQQAQAT
+562 
-573 YQQDLNNSQSALS
+573 
-586 NATNDNKIASA
+586 
-597 DTDYT
+597 
-602 KNQNTAIK
+602 
-610 QDAQN
+610 
-615 LENTSQQITQDQK
+615 K
-628 DLEQDLD
+628 DLAQI
-635 KLQQLANSKTGFNEQ
+635 KQLANSKTGFNEQ
-650 AFNQAQST
+650 AFNQAQKQ
-658 EQQDEQTLQNEEE
+658 EQQDEQTLQNDENAFN
-671 TFSSEQ
+671 TEQ
-677 EGLEK
+677 EGLEQ
-682 ALANAKHTSP
+682 AIANAKHANPTPSHAP
-692 TPTKHTAQNNPPNKV
+692 TPTKHTAQNTPPSQV
-707 SPPTQNLP
+707 PPTPPTQNLP

-725 FQNQTYSKKG
+725 LQNQTYSNKG
-735 IYYID
+735 VYYID

-753 LSTYGYLDW
+753 LSTY
-762 FTLKN
+762 
-767 KFSVNANNGTLI
+767 
-779 IGNNTESANTK
+779 
-790 GLIWIGDDKGLVYY
+790 
-804 NTGTFNAA
+804 
-812 NIYLTSNLK
+812 
-821 TGNGF
+821 
-826 SGEGATL
+826 
-833 NFNATNR
+833 
-840 ITINQASFDNSD
+840 
-852 AGAQHSYMNFKGS
+852 
-865 NINVSGSSFTDDTNG
+865 
-880 GFSFSGN
+880 
-887 NNNSAISFNKTKF
+887 
-900 NQGTYNFTNSAN
+900 
-912 LSFNNSNFNQ
+912 
-922 STYNFN
+922 
-928 SLQSTFNNSTF
+928 
-939 NQGTYNFTDNT
+939 
-950 SFNND
+950 
-955 TFNQG
+955 
-960 TYNFNTSKVSFSGAN
+960 
-975 TLNSSSP
+975 
-982 FASLKGSVSFG
+982 
-993 SGAVFNLNQTLNA
+993 
-1006 NQTYDIL
+1006 
-1013 TTNGTIQYGVYQ
+1013 
-1025 SYLWDLINYKGDKA
+1025 
-1039 ISHVEVGNNTYDVTF
+1039 
-1054 DINGQDETLQETFSN
+1054 
-1069 KSITTQFL
+1069 
-1077 GDDLQAKAKATY
+1077 
-1089 QQDLNNSQSALSN
+1089 
-1102 ATNDNKIASADT
+1102 
-1114 GYTNNQNTTIK
+1114 
-1125 QDAQNLEHTSQQI
+1125 
-1138 AKDEQALQ
+1138 
-1146 GDLNKLK
+1146 
-1153 QLANSSFNE
+1153 
-1162 QAFNQAQS
+1162 
-1170 KEQQDEQTL
+1170 
-1179 QNEEETFSSE
+1179 
-1189 QEGLEKALA
+1189 
-1198 NAKPASPTPT
+1198 
-1208 PTPTPTPSPTPN
+1208 
-1220 PTPTKHTAPN
+1220 
-1230 KVPPTP
+1230 
-1236 PTQNLPTTNVWNG
+1236 
-1249 VYWLQNQTYS
+1249 
-1259 QKGVYYI
+1259 
-1266 DPNLSGQSG
+1266 
-1275 QSANTLSTY
+1275 
-1284 TANLLGRSFGV
+1284 TANLFGRSFGV

-1322 GFGYIIGTFNAA
+1322 GFGYITGTFNAA

-1339 NNFKTGEGVSGSDG
+1339 NNFKTGEGVSNSDG

-1364 NITMDGLNYND
+1364 NITMDGLNYNN

-1390 SYATFDATNNISVTN
+1390 SYAAFDATNNISVTN

-1416 SFNAKNISFSNA
+1416 SFSAKNISFSNA
-1428 SFSGFTNPGGSSV
+1428 SFSGFTNPGGSST
-1441 ISANAANSLSFNNS
+1441 ISANASNSLSFVNS
-1455 RLNGGAVYNLWANS
+1455 RLNGGAIYNLQANS

-1493 TQLLGNTSFTLS
+1493 TQLLGNTNFTLS

-1527 NKSQTAFKN
+1527 NKSQAAFKN

-1551 SVLNASGASAFNNQ
+1551 SVLNANGTSAFNNQ

-1575 ATFNSLFFNGATLSL
+1575 ATFNSLFFNGGTLSL
-1590 NANSKL
+1590 NASSKL

-1604 NNTTINLDDSVL
+1604 NNTTINLLDDSVL
-1616 SVSNASSLNANI
+1616 SASNTSSLNANI
-1628 NFQGASQATFGG
+1628 NFQGASQADFGG
-1640 NTTIDAA
+1640 NTTIDTA

-1655 SLSFNN
+1655 SLNFNN

-1675 SLSKA
+1675 SLTKA

-1808 TGYSYDYSDNQAGT
+1808 TGYSYNYSDNQAGT

-1828 IKGLFTPKGSQTPQT
+1828 IKGLFTPKGSQTPQA

-1849 FNQPLNSLN
+1849 FNQPLSSLN
-1858 IYNKGFSSGNLKTLL
+1858 IYNKGFSSENLKTLL
-1873 GILSQ
+1873 GILFQ

-1885 MIETNQLDN
+1885 MIESNQLDN
-1894 ITSINEVLQ
+1894 ITNINEVLQ
-1903 LLDRI
+1903 LLDKI
-1908 KITPAQKQALLET
+1908 KITQVQKQALLET

-1928 INQTFSNGNLVIGA
+1928 INQTFSNGNLIIGA
-1942 TQDHVTNS
+1942 TQDNVTNS

-1965 ALDSATCS
+1965 TLDSATCS

-1998 KAKSIYITGTLGS
+1998 KAKSIYITGTIGS

-2017 GGSADI
+2017 GGSADV

-2057 IFNQGNLANVLSQM
+2057 IFNQGNLANVLSQV

-2083 NFVENALIP
+2083 NFIENALSP
-2092 LSKELPSSLQNETL
+2092 LSKELPASLQDETL

-2113 NLDNLLN
+2113 NLDDLLN
-2120 NSGVMNAIQ
+2120 NSGVMNEIQ

-2166 LNFIGGYMDASELSS
+2166 LNFIGGYIDASELSS
-2181 ILSVILKDITN
+2181 ILGVILKDITN

-2198 KDIGVVANDLLDE
+2198 KDIGVVANDLLNE

-2238 GLSGIYNQGLGSVLP
+2238 GLSGVYNQGLGSVLP
-2253 PSLQN
+2253 LSLQN

-2334 SNGVSN
+2334 SNDVSN

-2400 NFTFLGVIAS
+2400 NFTFLGAIAS

-2422 SVIGTLNLNEN
+2422 SIIGTLNLNEN

-2443 ANAFN
+2443 TNAFD
-2448 NASNSTANINGD
+2448 NASNSTANINGN

-2484 YGDLVFNLSHSVSH
+2484 YGDLVFNLSHSASH

-2503 QGIATI
+2503 QGSATI
-2509 MTNYNNPLIQFNT
+2509 MANNNNPLIQFNT
-2522 SSKETGAYT
+2522 SSKEAGTYT
-2531 LIDSAKAIYYGYNDQ
+2531 LIDSAKAIYYGYNNQ
-2546 ITGGSSLDNYLKLYT
+2546 ITGGSSLDNYLKLYA
-2561 LININGKHMV
+2561 LIDINGKHMV

-2582 AVSIKDG
+2582 AVNIKDG
-2589 GLIVGFK
+2589 GLVVGFK

-2610 KVKIAVSNAPINNL
+2610 KVKIAVSNDPINNL

-2631 YIAQIQGIQGV
+2631 YIAQIQGTQSV
-2642 DSIEQAGG
+2642 DSIDQAGG
-2650 TQAINWLNKI
+2650 NQAISWLNKI

-2673 LESHSTKDLTTI
+2673 LESHSIKDLTTI

-2690 NTLEVIANPNFKN
+2690 NTLEVIANPDFKN

-2723 LSDTSTFASADFHER
+2723 LSDTSTFARSDFLER

-2807 YAAYGYSGFHANIT
+2807 YAAYGYSGFHGNIT

-2868 NQSYRYNTW
+2868 NQSYRYDTW

-2898 KPQIGLAYYYIGMS
+2898 KPQVGLAYYYIGLS